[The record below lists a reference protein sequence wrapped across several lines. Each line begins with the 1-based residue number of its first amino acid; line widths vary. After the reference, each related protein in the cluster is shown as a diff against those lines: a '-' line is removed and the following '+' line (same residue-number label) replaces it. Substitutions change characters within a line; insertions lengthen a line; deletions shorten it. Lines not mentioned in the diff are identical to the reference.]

1 MKFKGKLQR
10 PNQIQRFSIRKFSVG
25 IASVVI
31 GSFFM
36 GTIAPISVQA
46 QESISSQYVASA
58 PTLSS
63 ITTSY
68 QYVALQELTPTQ
80 QQAILSG
87 TPSDIAQADQV
98 YYFVY
103 RPIESKQVLP
113 ATGEAAP
120 LFGAMAGALTL
131 IVAVGLI
138 RDRKKTIMTLMVV
151 SSLGQILSTSATLA
165 LESRLLNRYNQVFYS
180 QQGDQLPD
188 PRIHIEGY
196 EYVGYFA
203 QATLR
208 QINNTLPQSSESSS
222 QVQSNEEVSSEEP
235 SSQVASESSSSSPAN
250 AVVTSSVA
258 SSESSISTSDLS
270 SNDAESSSEAQLSS
284 ESEASLSQS
293 SEVTVSES
301 SSQSSE
307 SSQPVE
313 STQSSAQ
320 PVSSEPAES
329 ESSQAVISQPAESS
343 SQVESTPQLSSEAS
357 SQNQTPNPAE
367 SSSEAPSPTPA
378 PTPQPEPPKP
388 LNYAAWQANLEQ
400 AQAGWQ
406 VLTNDDLSG
415 KTPKSV
421 KAYNDA
427 LAILKQDYQA
437 LVEAMTS
444 LQASGA
450 VSQSEIDQLTS
461 KMTGIIARQVALPDT
476 LVKRADQTPLITQSD
491 NLANLVKTLN
501 ATDLSQKTPA
511 SVQAL
516 KEQIK
521 FAQAALQ
528 NGGSVLKDGDATEA
542 DITAMAQNLA
552 NQLKSLQDA
561 QAALQDRADLS
572 ALKEALNQLAKPIN
586 TDGKTPK
593 SVKQFEAAKAA
604 YAERLA
610 ELIAQANAVQ
620 EDPNASQEQVDT
632 VVAKVQAFQQEV
644 NQAQELLVDQTDK
657 KVLTQSKADLD
668 QLLASEPDLSN
679 KTPKS
684 VAAYR
689 QAKEVAQRLTQEAA
703 QLLANLDASPME
715 VLELNEQLNQAQ
727 EKLRTA
733 ETAIMAVADK
743 ESLRQA
749 KQGLAKK
756 PDTTGK
762 TPKSVAAYQAQVQAL
777 ARELAQVNDQAQAV
791 LDDANA
797 SPAEVEAALAQVQAQ
812 QEKLDQAAKLLKDQ
826 ANKTALEQAIR
837 ALETDLAQEVEGSN
851 KTPFSLALFRQK
863 QEEAREALKQANR
876 IVQDLDASPDEVA
889 TAEERVNQSKAA
901 LKHAKENLRDQ
912 AGKATLHKLLEEM
925 VKPVSTEGKT
935 PKSIQEYQTEYG
947 RHQAEIDA
955 ALAKGAQVAEDKN
968 ATEAAVQEA
977 ISALE
982 QALER
987 KSNSQLL
994 LVNQVD
1000 KTALRAAR
1008 RGLQDLLSQKPDLSD
1023 KTPASIRDYQEVLEE
1038 AETELDLLSS
1048 LIEDPNT
1055 AENEM
1060 NDALVQSQTT
1070 KANLRAAIAALTPKA
1085 DKVALE
1091 QALSQINQP
1100 IDLAGK
1106 TPNSVTAFEEAK
1118 KANQVSR
1125 DQAIQK
1131 AQDVMLDENAT
1142 PEAVSRALTELK
1154 AAQAKLDQARAKLV
1168 NQSDKS
1174 ALKQARAALDTILQA
1189 QADLTNKTPQS
1200 IGAYERARQA
1210 AQAQVQDA
1218 QAIIA
1223 DANATPSAVAEAVN
1237 KIKEAQAS
1245 LKAAQEGLTNQADK
1259 TKLVQALATLK
1270 QPISTEGKTPKST
1283 QAFNQARNDQLA
1295 QVEAAKNEAE
1305 RIIANQDASPEQ
1317 VSQALQAIQEAQS
1330 QINQAKALLVNQADK
1345 SALEQAKQN
1354 LDTAIQATPNLTNK
1368 TPQSVQAYEQAKAN
1382 AQAAVQ
1388 AGQAII
1394 ADLNASPEAVEAAK
1408 TRITQAQAALK
1419 AAQDNLRDKANKA
1432 GLQSAL
1438 NALNAPISTVG
1449 KTPNSV
1455 RAFEQAQAV
1464 DKATTDQAKSKAQAV
1479 IADENA
1485 TEAQVAQALQAVR
1498 DAQTKVDTAKALLV
1512 NQADKSALEQGKQN
1526 LDTAIQ
1532 ATPNLT
1538 NKTPQSVQ
1546 AYEQAKANAQAA
1558 VQVGQDVIADLN
1570 ASPEAVEAAK
1580 TRITQAQVALKTAQD
1595 NLRDKANKAGL
1606 QSALT
1611 ALNAPISTAG
1621 KTPRSIIA
1629 FRVQETGYQADLN
1642 SAKQAAQSVLADEN
1656 ATASQV
1662 AQALEQVQ
1670 AIQAKVN
1677 AAKALLVDQAD
1688 KSALTSERTK
1698 LQNQVAQ
1705 APDLA
1710 NKTPQ
1715 SITAYESA
1723 KAQAEAA
1730 LAKALSVQND
1740 LNATPAQVQEAVNQL
1755 KASHTALTA
1764 AKAGLQTKA
1773 DKQALITAL
1782 NKLNEPIATNGKTP
1796 NSVRAFEQAQATDK
1810 ATTDQAKTK
1819 AQAVIA
1825 NENATEAQVSQ
1836 ALQAVRNAQTK
1847 VDVAKALL
1855 VNQADKSA
1863 LEQAKQNLD
1872 TAIQATPNL
1881 TNKTPQSIQAY
1892 EQAKADA
1899 RAAVQAG
1906 QAVITDLNASPEAVE
1921 AAKARI
1927 IQAQA
1932 SLKTAQDNL
1941 RNKANKAGLQS
1952 ALNTLNAPISTAGKT
1967 PNSVR
1972 AFEQAQA
1979 TDKAT
1984 TDQAKTKAQAVIAD
1998 ENATEAQVSQALQ
2011 AVRDAQTKVDV
2022 AKALLVNQADK
2033 SALEQAKQNLDT
2045 AIQATPNLMNKTP
2058 QSIQA
2063 YEQAKADARAAV
2075 QAGQAVIT
2083 DLNASPEVAEAAKT
2097 RITQAQA
2104 DLEAAKN
2111 NLRDKA
2117 DKSSL
2122 VEALATINQ
2131 AVSTTNKTPNS
2142 IQAYQARL
2150 KAQDGVIS
2158 PAKSKAAQV
2167 IADENASREQVEDA
2181 LRAVQAAQTQVNQ
2194 AVGLLVNQADKHL
2207 LSEAINNSQV
2217 EVNKA
2222 PTLDDKTPKS
2232 VSAYEQAKATA
2243 QAALEVAKGVQA
2255 DPNATQAQVQ
2265 EAINRLASA
2274 KQALEK
2280 AKSALQVKGDKA
2292 GLRAAYEAL
2301 NSPISTIGK
2310 TPRSIDAFRTQESG
2324 YQSELDA
2331 AKQAAQ
2337 SVLADENA
2345 IASQVAQALE
2355 QVQAIQAKVNAAKT
2369 LLVDQADKSALT
2381 SERTKLQNEVA
2392 KAPDLA
2398 NKTPQS
2404 ITTYET
2410 TKAQADAALA
2420 KALSVQNDLN
2430 ATPSQVQEAVN
2441 QLKASHT
2448 ALTAAKAGLQTKADK
2463 QALIGALNKLNEP
2476 IATDGKTPAS
2486 ITAYRNSLTAN
2497 QSTINQAKAQAQAMI
2512 ANENASQV
2520 QVNEALQAI
2529 KSAQVKIDEAKN
2541 KLVDQA
2547 NKQALQAS
2555 IAEAGPLVENHYTP
2569 ASWQALQTQLSAAK
2583 QVNQDLNASQSAVDS
2598 AKQALDQAIA
2608 QLVMHTPRFTS
2619 QEVVLPTDELSRS
2632 VTVNY
2637 TLFDPANKY
2646 QSAQVKVYQGDQLV
2660 QTVAINNNQAVI
2672 NGLNYEVPYR
2682 LVTELTYADK
2692 LGVSKTDPQLSEE
2705 LVELKLKKFEL
2716 KQIKE
2721 EGLYQVEGQ
2730 ELKRVSA
2737 LASVPQDLSG
2747 YLVKVSSDRY
2757 KDVVLKVAAIEATTY
2772 NGEDY
2777 YQVTATAP
2785 ELVQNNG
2792 GTTDYHQTHQFLVR
2806 KAAPA
2811 VNNVYHSFGELLTA
2825 MKANLSG
2832 TFILGSNVSA
2842 ADVVLAKGQEAYLM
2856 DTFRGKLLGRG
2867 ADGQS
2872 HAIFDLK
2879 APLFKETNQATISNL
2894 DLKRVDIRDRD
2905 NVGSLAVVANQTTI
2919 TDVTASGRLSGSQ
2932 SIGGLV
2938 ATVLG
2943 GSQLSQVG
2951 FKGSIESM
2959 AFNGANSTIGGIVA
2973 NLEKGSITQATA
2985 DINMHLS
2992 SGNENS
2998 RYGGLVGA
3006 VGSGS
3011 SLTKAVVKGNI
3022 WNSGSGVLRRWG
3034 SSTGGAVGS
3043 TWSNSRIDQV
3053 ISETKVD
3060 NGRIFFGHRN
3070 AEQQESTRRSFSNIA
3085 VVQDVASGIEQ
3096 EFLKDIETISP
3107 QEAASRQQAMGITVS
3122 FDDSSDAVTTLSK
3135 ESLMTDY
3142 TAMPNYKADKAQAY
3156 ANMEKL
3162 LPFYNKEQI
3171 IKYGNLATGKLAS
3184 QVLVSVTPMM
3194 GSNYVT
3200 DYSQP
3205 MDRIMLHYADKSV
3218 QYLGLAAKSNFKQTG
3233 IVEYKLEDS
3242 GLIYTPNQIQQTS
3255 IESMAQDL
3263 AAQLSTTDLYSDKMF
3278 ELLGIKDKNYVN
3290 DKVKQT
3296 RKDALQK
3303 TLGRVPTDE
3312 ELQADLDAVNQAER
3326 IKDVKRL
3333 YLEDTMARLKPNL
3346 TDAVKKVLKQSLNQ
3360 AIDGGH
3366 SGLEAQLKQQVLDN
3380 KEALLLGLL
3389 YMHRHYE
3396 IKFGEANIGDIST
3409 YQADFFGKSENVL
3422 DKLIYLGSRGIN
3434 ALHTKNNFRA
3444 YAAFISPNQAVGNLL
3459 DYLDYFRETLTD
3471 LDENAWFRQATQ
3483 QNLVL
3488 EERASR
3494 EAGLAN
3500 KEYRIYPRLK
3510 ARSVQNYI
3518 LPLLNLKDSTL
3529 FAISTVN
3536 GFTWGSLDRRS
3547 YDRQRL
3553 EELVNLMANRQ
3564 QTHLDTWYRMALP
3577 AVKDR
3582 IANNPGNQTWDGYKD
3597 ATGQWFG
3604 EFGESNAKGNAPK
3617 KPSMGIRE
3625 FFGPIG
3631 RYFGANGSAA
3641 YADTI
3646 SNIYF
3651 IHTDM
3656 LNDYNGASIWTH
3668 ELVHLQDRS
3677 INLGGYGW
3685 RPDERFEQYPQGLLQ
3700 APENP
3705 STINHMGI
3713 NTIFDYSNEKL
3724 RYYNESPD
3732 RFQTAADVHEYVHGV
3747 FDVLYTLDYAEGLDV
3762 LARGKDFWKK
3772 MYNQVTNEADGVHA
3786 NNLIKELTDQEWEN
3800 INLTS
3805 INDLVEHQLVVKRGY
3820 GANAK
3825 YNRDNY
3831 VTINMYAPN
3840 YATGE
3845 NTTGSPGG
3853 LMFKRMAWE
3862 MMAYKGYEDGFVP
3875 YASDKLQ
3882 KEAKAAG
3889 NAELSDTYVIK
3900 SVSGG
3905 EFQNMTVF
3913 KQAMFKERIDKLN
3926 QSLIPITVNGTQVRT
3941 FADIQQLI
3949 HQAMEADIK
3958 TNLLTRGDNN
3968 VHKVKKEI
3976 YRQYLLATNDFRTSI
3991 FQGQ

>member
-1 MKFKGKLQR
+1 
-10 PNQIQRFSIRKFSVG
+10 
-25 IASVVI
+25 
-31 GSFFM
+31 M

-68 QYVALQELTPTQ
+68 QYVALQELTPAQ

-113 ATGEAAP
+113 STGEAAP

-180 QQGDQLPD
+180 QQGDHLPD

-203 QATLR
+203 QATLN
-208 QINNTLPQSSESSS
+208 QANNTLPQSSESSS

-258 SSESSISTSDLS
+258 SSESSASTSDLS
-270 SNDAESSSEAQLSS
+270 SSNAESSSESPLSS

-307 SSQPVE
+307 SSQPIE

-329 ESSQAVISQPAESS
+329 ESSQAVISQSAESS
-343 SQVESTPQLSSEAS
+343 SQVEPTPQPSSEAS

-367 SSSEAPSPTPA
+367 SSSEAPT

-400 AQAGWQ
+400 AQASWQ
-406 VLTNDDLSG
+406 VLTNDDLSD

-427 LAILKQDYQA
+427 LASLKQDYQA

-450 VSQSEIDQLTS
+450 VSQSKIDQLTS

-542 DITAMAQNLA
+542 DIDAMTQNLA

-572 ALKEALNQLAKPIN
+572 VLKEALNQLAKPVN

-610 ELIAQANAVQ
+610 ELTAQANAVQ
-620 EDPNASQEQVDT
+620 DDPNTSQEQVDT

-644 NQAQELLVDQTDK
+644 SQAQELLVDQTDK
-657 KVLTQSKADLD
+657 KVLTQTKADLD

-749 KQGLAKK
+749 KQALAKK
-756 PDTTGK
+756 HDTTGK

-777 ARELAQVNDQAQAV
+777 ARELAQANDQAQAV

-797 SPAEVEAALAQVQAQ
+797 SPAEVEVALAQVQAQ

-851 KTPFSLALFRQK
+851 KTPFSLALYRQK
-863 QEEAREALKQANR
+863 QEEARDALEQANR
-876 IVQDLDASPDEVA
+876 IVQDLDASPQEVA
-889 TAEERVNQSKAA
+889 TAVERVNQSKSA
-901 LKHAKENLRDQ
+901 LQHAKENLRDQ

-1070 KANLRAAIAALTPKA
+1070 KANLRAAIAALAPKA

-1142 PEAVSRALTELK
+1142 PEAVSQALTELK

-1270 QPISTEGKTPKST
+1270 QPISTEGKTPKSIQT
-1283 QAFNQARNDQLA
+1283 FNQARNDQLA

-1305 RIIANQDASPEQ
+1305 RIIANQDASLEQ

-1330 QINQAKALLVNQADK
+1330 QINQ
-1345 SALEQAKQN
+1345 
-1354 LDTAIQATPNLTNK
+1354 
-1368 TPQSVQAYEQAKAN
+1368 
-1382 AQAAVQ
+1382 
-1388 AGQAII
+1388 
-1394 ADLNASPEAVEAAK
+1394 
-1408 TRITQAQAALK
+1408 
-1419 AAQDNLRDKANKA
+1419 
-1432 GLQSAL
+1432 
-1438 NALNAPISTVG
+1438 
-1449 KTPNSV
+1449 
-1455 RAFEQAQAV
+1455 
-1464 DKATTDQAKSKAQAV
+1464 
-1479 IADENA
+1479 
-1485 TEAQVAQALQAVR
+1485 
-1498 DAQTKVDTAKALLV
+1498 AKALLV

-1621 KTPRSIIA
+1621 KTPRSIDA

-1642 SAKQAAQSVLADEN
+1642 S
-1656 ATASQV
+1656 
-1662 AQALEQVQ
+1662 
-1670 AIQAKVN
+1670 
-1677 AAKALLVDQAD
+1677 
-1688 KSALTSERTK
+1688 
-1698 LQNQVAQ
+1698 
-1705 APDLA
+1705 
-1710 NKTPQ
+1710 
-1715 SITAYESA
+1715 
-1723 KAQAEAA
+1723 
-1730 LAKALSVQND
+1730 
-1740 LNATPAQVQEAVNQL
+1740 
-1755 KASHTALTA
+1755 
-1764 AKAGLQTKA
+1764 
-1773 DKQALITAL
+1773 
-1782 NKLNEPIATNGKTP
+1782 
-1796 NSVRAFEQAQATDK
+1796 
-1810 ATTDQAKTK
+1810 
-1819 AQAVIA
+1819 
-1825 NENATEAQVSQ
+1825 
-1836 ALQAVRNAQTK
+1836 
-1847 VDVAKALL
+1847 
-1855 VNQADKSA
+1855 
-1863 LEQAKQNLD
+1863 
-1872 TAIQATPNL
+1872 
-1881 TNKTPQSIQAY
+1881 
-1892 EQAKADA
+1892 
-1899 RAAVQAG
+1899 
-1906 QAVITDLNASPEAVE
+1906 
-1921 AAKARI
+1921 
-1927 IQAQA
+1927 
-1932 SLKTAQDNL
+1932 
-1941 RNKANKAGLQS
+1941 
-1952 ALNTLNAPISTAGKT
+1952 
-1967 PNSVR
+1967 
-1972 AFEQAQA
+1972 
-1979 TDKAT
+1979 
-1984 TDQAKTKAQAVIAD
+1984 
-1998 ENATEAQVSQALQ
+1998 
-2011 AVRDAQTKVDV
+2011 
-2022 AKALLVNQADK
+2022 
-2033 SALEQAKQNLDT
+2033 
-2045 AIQATPNLMNKTP
+2045 
-2058 QSIQA
+2058 
-2063 YEQAKADARAAV
+2063 
-2075 QAGQAVIT
+2075 
-2083 DLNASPEVAEAAKT
+2083 
-2097 RITQAQA
+2097 
-2104 DLEAAKN
+2104 
-2111 NLRDKA
+2111 
-2117 DKSSL
+2117 
-2122 VEALATINQ
+2122 
-2131 AVSTTNKTPNS
+2131 
-2142 IQAYQARL
+2142 
-2150 KAQDGVIS
+2150 
-2158 PAKSKAAQV
+2158 
-2167 IADENASREQVEDA
+2167 
-2181 LRAVQAAQTQVNQ
+2181 
-2194 AVGLLVNQADKHL
+2194 
-2207 LSEAINNSQV
+2207 
-2217 EVNKA
+2217 
-2222 PTLDDKTPKS
+2222 
-2232 VSAYEQAKATA
+2232 
-2243 QAALEVAKGVQA
+2243 
-2255 DPNATQAQVQ
+2255 
-2265 EAINRLASA
+2265 
-2274 KQALEK
+2274 
-2280 AKSALQVKGDKA
+2280 
-2292 GLRAAYEAL
+2292 
-2301 NSPISTIGK
+2301 
-2310 TPRSIDAFRTQESG
+2310 
-2324 YQSELDA
+2324 

-2430 ATPSQVQEAVN
+2430 ATPAQVQEAVN

-2806 KAAPA
+2806 KTAPA

-3142 TAMPNYKADKAQAY
+3142 TTMPNYKADKAQAY

-3233 IVEYKLEDS
+3233 IVEYQLEDS
-3242 GLIYTPNQIQQTS
+3242 GLIYTPNQIQQAS
-3255 IESMAQDL
+3255 IESLAQDL

-3296 RKDALQK
+3296 RRDALQK

-3434 ALHTKNNFRA
+3434 ALHTKHNFRA
-3444 YAAFISPNQAVGNLL
+3444 YAAFISPDQAVGNLL

-3617 KPSMGIRE
+3617 NPSMGIRE

-3820 GANAK
+3820 GAKAK

-3905 EFQNMTVF
+3905 EFQNMTAF

-3958 TNLLTRGDNN
+3958 ANLLTRGDNN

>member
-208 QINNTLPQSSESSS
+208 QTNNTLPQSSESSS

-258 SSESSISTSDLS
+258 SSESSVSTSDLY

-313 STQSSAQ
+313 STQSSDQ

-632 VVAKVQAFQQEV
+632 VVAKVQAFQREV

-1283 QAFNQARNDQLA
+1283 QTFNQARNDQLA

-1305 RIIANQDASPEQ
+1305 RIIANQDASLEQ

-1330 QINQAKALLVNQADK
+1330 QINQ
-1345 SALEQAKQN
+1345 
-1354 LDTAIQATPNLTNK
+1354 
-1368 TPQSVQAYEQAKAN
+1368 
-1382 AQAAVQ
+1382 
-1388 AGQAII
+1388 
-1394 ADLNASPEAVEAAK
+1394 
-1408 TRITQAQAALK
+1408 
-1419 AAQDNLRDKANKA
+1419 
-1432 GLQSAL
+1432 
-1438 NALNAPISTVG
+1438 
-1449 KTPNSV
+1449 
-1455 RAFEQAQAV
+1455 
-1464 DKATTDQAKSKAQAV
+1464 
-1479 IADENA
+1479 
-1485 TEAQVAQALQAVR
+1485 
-1498 DAQTKVDTAKALLV
+1498 AKALLV

-1621 KTPRSIIA
+1621 KTPRSIDA

-1642 SAKQAAQSVLADEN
+1642 S
-1656 ATASQV
+1656 
-1662 AQALEQVQ
+1662 
-1670 AIQAKVN
+1670 
-1677 AAKALLVDQAD
+1677 
-1688 KSALTSERTK
+1688 
-1698 LQNQVAQ
+1698 
-1705 APDLA
+1705 
-1710 NKTPQ
+1710 
-1715 SITAYESA
+1715 
-1723 KAQAEAA
+1723 
-1730 LAKALSVQND
+1730 
-1740 LNATPAQVQEAVNQL
+1740 
-1755 KASHTALTA
+1755 
-1764 AKAGLQTKA
+1764 
-1773 DKQALITAL
+1773 
-1782 NKLNEPIATNGKTP
+1782 
-1796 NSVRAFEQAQATDK
+1796 
-1810 ATTDQAKTK
+1810 
-1819 AQAVIA
+1819 
-1825 NENATEAQVSQ
+1825 
-1836 ALQAVRNAQTK
+1836 
-1847 VDVAKALL
+1847 
-1855 VNQADKSA
+1855 
-1863 LEQAKQNLD
+1863 
-1872 TAIQATPNL
+1872 
-1881 TNKTPQSIQAY
+1881 
-1892 EQAKADA
+1892 
-1899 RAAVQAG
+1899 
-1906 QAVITDLNASPEAVE
+1906 
-1921 AAKARI
+1921 
-1927 IQAQA
+1927 
-1932 SLKTAQDNL
+1932 
-1941 RNKANKAGLQS
+1941 
-1952 ALNTLNAPISTAGKT
+1952 
-1967 PNSVR
+1967 
-1972 AFEQAQA
+1972 
-1979 TDKAT
+1979 
-1984 TDQAKTKAQAVIAD
+1984 
-1998 ENATEAQVSQALQ
+1998 
-2011 AVRDAQTKVDV
+2011 
-2022 AKALLVNQADK
+2022 
-2033 SALEQAKQNLDT
+2033 
-2045 AIQATPNLMNKTP
+2045 
-2058 QSIQA
+2058 
-2063 YEQAKADARAAV
+2063 
-2075 QAGQAVIT
+2075 
-2083 DLNASPEVAEAAKT
+2083 
-2097 RITQAQA
+2097 
-2104 DLEAAKN
+2104 
-2111 NLRDKA
+2111 
-2117 DKSSL
+2117 
-2122 VEALATINQ
+2122 
-2131 AVSTTNKTPNS
+2131 
-2142 IQAYQARL
+2142 
-2150 KAQDGVIS
+2150 
-2158 PAKSKAAQV
+2158 
-2167 IADENASREQVEDA
+2167 
-2181 LRAVQAAQTQVNQ
+2181 
-2194 AVGLLVNQADKHL
+2194 
-2207 LSEAINNSQV
+2207 
-2217 EVNKA
+2217 
-2222 PTLDDKTPKS
+2222 
-2232 VSAYEQAKATA
+2232 
-2243 QAALEVAKGVQA
+2243 
-2255 DPNATQAQVQ
+2255 
-2265 EAINRLASA
+2265 
-2274 KQALEK
+2274 
-2280 AKSALQVKGDKA
+2280 
-2292 GLRAAYEAL
+2292 
-2301 NSPISTIGK
+2301 
-2310 TPRSIDAFRTQESG
+2310 
-2324 YQSELDA
+2324 

-2430 ATPSQVQEAVN
+2430 ATPAQVQEAVN

-2806 KAAPA
+2806 KTAPA

-3142 TAMPNYKADKAQAY
+3142 TTMPNYKADKAQAY

-3233 IVEYKLEDS
+3233 IVEYQLEDS
-3242 GLIYTPNQIQQTS
+3242 GLIYTPNQIQQAS
-3255 IESMAQDL
+3255 IESLAQDL

-3296 RKDALQK
+3296 RRDALQK

-3434 ALHTKNNFRA
+3434 ALHTKHNFRA
-3444 YAAFISPNQAVGNLL
+3444 YAAFISPDQAVGNLL

-3617 KPSMGIRE
+3617 NPSMGIRE

-3820 GANAK
+3820 GAKAK

-3905 EFQNMTVF
+3905 EFQNMTAF

-3958 TNLLTRGDNN
+3958 ANLLTRGDNN

>member
-1 MKFKGKLQR
+1 
-10 PNQIQRFSIRKFSVG
+10 
-25 IASVVI
+25 
-31 GSFFM
+31 M

-68 QYVALQELTPTQ
+68 QYVALQELTPAQ

-151 SSLGQILSTSATLA
+151 SSLGQILSTSAILA

-180 QQGDQLPD
+180 QQGDHLPD

-203 QATLR
+203 QATLG
-208 QINNTLPQSSESSS
+208 QANNTLPQSSESSS
-222 QVQSNEEVSSEEP
+222 QVQSNEEVSSEEL
-235 SSQVASESSSSSPAN
+235 SSQLVSESSSSSPAN
-250 AVVTSSVA
+250 ALVTSPVV
-258 SSESSISTSDLS
+258 SSESSVSTSDLS
-270 SNDAESSSEAQLSS
+270 SSNEESSSESPLSS

-343 SQVESTPQLSSEAS
+343 SQVESTPQPSSEAS

-367 SSSEAPSPTPA
+367 SSSEAPT

-400 AQAGWQ
+400 AQASWQ
-406 VLTNDDLSG
+406 VLANDDLSG

-427 LAILKQDYQA
+427 LASLKQDYQA
-437 LVEAMTS
+437 LVEAMTT

-542 DITAMAQNLA
+542 DIDAMAQNLA
-552 NQLKSLQDA
+552 DQLKSLQDA
-561 QAALQDRADLS
+561 QAALHDRADLS
-572 ALKEALNQLAKPIN
+572 VLKEALNQLAKPVN
-586 TDGKTPK
+586 TAGKTPK

-610 ELIAQANAVQ
+610 ELTAQANAVQ

-657 KVLTQSKADLD
+657 KVLTQTKADLD

-749 KQGLAKK
+749 KQALAKK

-777 ARELAQVNDQAQAV
+777 ARELAQANDQAQAV

-851 KTPFSLALFRQK
+851 KTPFSLALYRQK
-863 QEEAREALKQANR
+863 QEEARDALEQANR
-876 IVQDLDASPDEVA
+876 IVQDLDASPQEVA
-889 TAEERVNQSKAA
+889 TAVEEVNQSKAA
-901 LKHAKENLRDQ
+901 LQHAKENLRDQ
-912 AGKATLHKLLEEM
+912 AGKATLHKLLDEM

-1142 PEAVSRALTELK
+1142 PEAVSQALTELK

-1270 QPISTEGKTPKST
+1270 QPISTEGKTPKSIQT
-1283 QAFNQARNDQLA
+1283 FNHARNDQLA

-1388 AGQAII
+1388 ASQA
-1394 ADLNASPEAVEAAK
+1394 
-1408 TRITQAQAALK
+1408 
-1419 AAQDNLRDKANKA
+1419 
-1432 GLQSAL
+1432 
-1438 NALNAPISTVG
+1438 
-1449 KTPNSV
+1449 
-1455 RAFEQAQAV
+1455 
-1464 DKATTDQAKSKAQAV
+1464 
-1479 IADENA
+1479 
-1485 TEAQVAQALQAVR
+1485 
-1498 DAQTKVDTAKALLV
+1498 
-1512 NQADKSALEQGKQN
+1512 
-1526 LDTAIQ
+1526 
-1532 ATPNLT
+1532 
-1538 NKTPQSVQ
+1538 
-1546 AYEQAKANAQAA
+1546 
-1558 VQVGQDVIADLN
+1558 VIADLN

-1621 KTPRSIIA
+1621 KTPRSIDA

-1642 SAKQAAQSVLADEN
+1642 SAKQAAQSV
-1656 ATASQV
+1656 
-1662 AQALEQVQ
+1662 
-1670 AIQAKVN
+1670 
-1677 AAKALLVDQAD
+1677 
-1688 KSALTSERTK
+1688 
-1698 LQNQVAQ
+1698 
-1705 APDLA
+1705 
-1710 NKTPQ
+1710 
-1715 SITAYESA
+1715 
-1723 KAQAEAA
+1723 
-1730 LAKALSVQND
+1730 
-1740 LNATPAQVQEAVNQL
+1740 
-1755 KASHTALTA
+1755 
-1764 AKAGLQTKA
+1764 
-1773 DKQALITAL
+1773 
-1782 NKLNEPIATNGKTP
+1782 
-1796 NSVRAFEQAQATDK
+1796 
-1810 ATTDQAKTK
+1810 
-1819 AQAVIA
+1819 
-1825 NENATEAQVSQ
+1825 
-1836 ALQAVRNAQTK
+1836 
-1847 VDVAKALL
+1847 
-1855 VNQADKSA
+1855 
-1863 LEQAKQNLD
+1863 
-1872 TAIQATPNL
+1872 
-1881 TNKTPQSIQAY
+1881 
-1892 EQAKADA
+1892 
-1899 RAAVQAG
+1899 
-1906 QAVITDLNASPEAVE
+1906 
-1921 AAKARI
+1921 
-1927 IQAQA
+1927 
-1932 SLKTAQDNL
+1932 
-1941 RNKANKAGLQS
+1941 
-1952 ALNTLNAPISTAGKT
+1952 
-1967 PNSVR
+1967 
-1972 AFEQAQA
+1972 
-1979 TDKAT
+1979 
-1984 TDQAKTKAQAVIAD
+1984 IAD
-1998 ENATEAQVSQALQ
+1998 ENAT
-2011 AVRDAQTKVDV
+2011 
-2022 AKALLVNQADK
+2022 
-2033 SALEQAKQNLDT
+2033 
-2045 AIQATPNLMNKTP
+2045 
-2058 QSIQA
+2058 
-2063 YEQAKADARAAV
+2063 
-2075 QAGQAVIT
+2075 
-2083 DLNASPEVAEAAKT
+2083 
-2097 RITQAQA
+2097 
-2104 DLEAAKN
+2104 
-2111 NLRDKA
+2111 
-2117 DKSSL
+2117 
-2122 VEALATINQ
+2122 
-2131 AVSTTNKTPNS
+2131 
-2142 IQAYQARL
+2142 
-2150 KAQDGVIS
+2150 
-2158 PAKSKAAQV
+2158 
-2167 IADENASREQVEDA
+2167 
-2181 LRAVQAAQTQVNQ
+2181 
-2194 AVGLLVNQADKHL
+2194 
-2207 LSEAINNSQV
+2207 
-2217 EVNKA
+2217 
-2222 PTLDDKTPKS
+2222 
-2232 VSAYEQAKATA
+2232 
-2243 QAALEVAKGVQA
+2243 
-2255 DPNATQAQVQ
+2255 
-2265 EAINRLASA
+2265 
-2274 KQALEK
+2274 
-2280 AKSALQVKGDKA
+2280 
-2292 GLRAAYEAL
+2292 
-2301 NSPISTIGK
+2301 
-2310 TPRSIDAFRTQESG
+2310 
-2324 YQSELDA
+2324 
-2331 AKQAAQ
+2331 
-2337 SVLADENA
+2337 
-2345 IASQVAQALE
+2345 ASQVAQALE

-2404 ITTYET
+2404 IATYET
-2410 TKAQADAALA
+2410 AKTQADAALA

-2430 ATPSQVQEAVN
+2430 ATPAQVQGAVN

-2463 QALIGALNKLNEP
+2463 QALITALNKLNES

-2512 ANENASQV
+2512 ANENARQV

-2583 QVNQDLNASQSAVDS
+2583 QVNQDPNASQSAVDS

-2792 GTTDYHQTHQFLVR
+2792 GTTDYHQSHQFLVR

-2973 NLEKGSITQATA
+2973 NLEKGIITQATA

-3135 ESLMTDY
+3135 ESLMPDY
-3142 TAMPNYKADKAQAY
+3142 TTMPNYKADKAQAY

-3233 IVEYKLEDS
+3233 IVEYQLEDS
-3242 GLIYTPNQIQQTS
+3242 GLIYTPNQIQQAS
-3255 IESMAQDL
+3255 IESLAQDL

-3296 RKDALQK
+3296 RRDALQK

-3434 ALHTKNNFRA
+3434 ALHTKHNFRA
-3444 YAAFISPNQAVGNLL
+3444 YAAFISPDQSVGNLL

-3547 YDRQRL
+3547 YDCQRL

-3617 KPSMGIRE
+3617 NPSMGIRE

-3786 NNLIKELTDQEWEN
+3786 NNLIKGLTDQEWEN

-3889 NAELSDTYVIK
+3889 NAELSDTYVIR

-3958 TNLLTRGDNN
+3958 ANFLTRGDNN

>member
-762 TPKSVAAYQAQVQAL
+762 IPKSVAAYQAQVQAL

-1621 KTPRSIIA
+1621 KTPRSIDA

-1730 LAKALSVQND
+1730 LVKALSVQND

-1755 KASHTALTA
+1755 KASHTALTS

-1773 DKQALITAL
+1773 DKQALIGAL

-1836 ALQAVRNAQTK
+1836 ALQAVRN
-1847 VDVAKALL
+1847 
-1855 VNQADKSA
+1855 
-1863 LEQAKQNLD
+1863 
-1872 TAIQATPNL
+1872 
-1881 TNKTPQSIQAY
+1881 
-1892 EQAKADA
+1892 
-1899 RAAVQAG
+1899 
-1906 QAVITDLNASPEAVE
+1906 
-1921 AAKARI
+1921 
-1927 IQAQA
+1927 
-1932 SLKTAQDNL
+1932 
-1941 RNKANKAGLQS
+1941 
-1952 ALNTLNAPISTAGKT
+1952 
-1967 PNSVR
+1967 
-1972 AFEQAQA
+1972 
-1979 TDKAT
+1979 
-1984 TDQAKTKAQAVIAD
+1984 
-1998 ENATEAQVSQALQ
+1998 
-2011 AVRDAQTKVDV
+2011 AQTKVDV

-2381 SERTKLQNEVA
+2381 SERTKLQNQVA
-2392 KAPDLA
+2392 QAPDLA

-2404 ITTYET
+2404 ITAYESA
-2410 TKAQADAALA
+2410 KAQAEAALV

-2430 ATPSQVQEAVN
+2430 ATPAQVQEAVN

-2448 ALTAAKAGLQTKADK
+2448 ALTSAKAGLQTKADK

-3840 YATGE
+3840 YATG
-3845 NTTGSPGG
+3845 
-3853 LMFKRMAWE
+3853 
-3862 MMAYKGYEDGFVP
+3862 
-3875 YASDKLQ
+3875 
-3882 KEAKAAG
+3882 
-3889 NAELSDTYVIK
+3889 
-3900 SVSGG
+3900 
-3905 EFQNMTVF
+3905 
-3913 KQAMFKERIDKLN
+3913 
-3926 QSLIPITVNGTQVRT
+3926 
-3941 FADIQQLI
+3941 
-3949 HQAMEADIK
+3949 
-3958 TNLLTRGDNN
+3958 
-3968 VHKVKKEI
+3968 
-3976 YRQYLLATNDFRTSI
+3976 
-3991 FQGQ
+3991 

>member
-1 MKFKGKLQR
+1 
-10 PNQIQRFSIRKFSVG
+10 
-25 IASVVI
+25 
-31 GSFFM
+31 M

-46 QESISSQYVASA
+46 QESTSSQYVASA

-68 QYVALQELTPTQ
+68 QYVALQELTPAQ

-180 QQGDQLPD
+180 QQGDHLPD

-203 QATLR
+203 QATLN
-208 QINNTLPQSSESSS
+208 QANNTLPQSSESSS

-258 SSESSISTSDLS
+258 SSESSASTSDLS
-270 SNDAESSSEAQLSS
+270 SSNAESSSESPLSS

-307 SSQPVE
+307 SSQPIE

-329 ESSQAVISQPAESS
+329 ESSQAVISQSAESS
-343 SQVESTPQLSSEAS
+343 SQVESTPQPSSEAS

-367 SSSEAPSPTPA
+367 SSSEAPT

-400 AQAGWQ
+400 AQASWQ
-406 VLTNDDLSG
+406 VLANDDLSG

-427 LAILKQDYQA
+427 LASLKQDYQA

-450 VSQSEIDQLTS
+450 VSQPEIDQLTS

-542 DITAMAQNLA
+542 DIDAMTQNLA

-572 ALKEALNQLAKPIN
+572 VLKEALNQLTKPVN

-610 ELIAQANAVQ
+610 ELTAQANAVQ

-644 NQAQELLVDQTDK
+644 SQAQELLVDQTDK
-657 KVLTQSKADLD
+657 KVLTQTKADLD

-749 KQGLAKK
+749 KQALAKK

-777 ARELAQVNDQAQAV
+777 ARELAQADDQAQAV

-812 QEKLDQAAKLLKDQ
+812 QEKLDQAAKFLKDK

-851 KTPFSLALFRQK
+851 KTPFSLALYRQK
-863 QEEAREALKQANR
+863 QEEARDALEQANR
-876 IVQDLDASPDEVA
+876 IVQDLDASPQEVA
-889 TAEERVNQSKAA
+889 TAVEEVNQSKAA
-901 LKHAKENLRDQ
+901 LQHAKENLRDQ

-935 PKSIQEYQTEYG
+935 PKSVQEYQTEYG
-947 RHQAEIDA
+947 RHRAEIDA

-968 ATEAAVQEA
+968 ATEDAVQEA

-1000 KTALRAAR
+1000 KTALRVAR
-1008 RGLQDLLSQKPDLSD
+1008 QGLQDLLSQKPDLSD

-1055 AENEM
+1055 AEDEM
-1060 NDALVQSQTT
+1060 NDALAQSQTT

-1142 PEAVSRALTELK
+1142 PEAVSQALTELK

-1270 QPISTEGKTPKST
+1270 QPISTEGKTPKSIQT
-1283 QAFNQARNDQLA
+1283 FNQARNDQLA

-1438 NALNAPISTVG
+1438 NALNAPISTSG

-1455 RAFEQAQAV
+1455 RAFEQAQAA
-1464 DKATTDQAKSKAQAV
+1464 DKATTDQAKAKAKAV
-1479 IADENA
+1479 ISDENA

-1532 ATPNLT
+1532 AVPNLA

-1546 AYEQAKANAQAA
+1546 TYEQAKANAQAA
-1558 VQVGQDVIADLN
+1558 VQAGQVVITDLN

-1580 TRITQAQVALKTAQD
+1580 TRITQAQAALKAAQD

-1606 QSALT
+1606 QSALN
-1611 ALNAPISTAG
+1611 ALNAPIST
-1621 KTPRSIIA
+1621 
-1629 FRVQETGYQADLN
+1629 V
-1642 SAKQAAQSVLADEN
+1642 
-1656 ATASQV
+1656 
-1662 AQALEQVQ
+1662 
-1670 AIQAKVN
+1670 
-1677 AAKALLVDQAD
+1677 
-1688 KSALTSERTK
+1688 
-1698 LQNQVAQ
+1698 
-1705 APDLA
+1705 
-1710 NKTPQ
+1710 
-1715 SITAYESA
+1715 
-1723 KAQAEAA
+1723 
-1730 LAKALSVQND
+1730 
-1740 LNATPAQVQEAVNQL
+1740 
-1755 KASHTALTA
+1755 
-1764 AKAGLQTKA
+1764 
-1773 DKQALITAL
+1773 
-1782 NKLNEPIATNGKTP
+1782 
-1796 NSVRAFEQAQATDK
+1796 
-1810 ATTDQAKTK
+1810 
-1819 AQAVIA
+1819 
-1825 NENATEAQVSQ
+1825 
-1836 ALQAVRNAQTK
+1836 
-1847 VDVAKALL
+1847 
-1855 VNQADKSA
+1855 
-1863 LEQAKQNLD
+1863 
-1872 TAIQATPNL
+1872 
-1881 TNKTPQSIQAY
+1881 
-1892 EQAKADA
+1892 
-1899 RAAVQAG
+1899 
-1906 QAVITDLNASPEAVE
+1906 
-1921 AAKARI
+1921 
-1927 IQAQA
+1927 
-1932 SLKTAQDNL
+1932 
-1941 RNKANKAGLQS
+1941 
-1952 ALNTLNAPISTAGKT
+1952 
-1967 PNSVR
+1967 
-1972 AFEQAQA
+1972 
-1979 TDKAT
+1979 
-1984 TDQAKTKAQAVIAD
+1984 
-1998 ENATEAQVSQALQ
+1998 
-2011 AVRDAQTKVDV
+2011 
-2022 AKALLVNQADK
+2022 
-2033 SALEQAKQNLDT
+2033 
-2045 AIQATPNLMNKTP
+2045 
-2058 QSIQA
+2058 
-2063 YEQAKADARAAV
+2063 
-2075 QAGQAVIT
+2075 
-2083 DLNASPEVAEAAKT
+2083 
-2097 RITQAQA
+2097 
-2104 DLEAAKN
+2104 
-2111 NLRDKA
+2111 
-2117 DKSSL
+2117 
-2122 VEALATINQ
+2122 
-2131 AVSTTNKTPNS
+2131 
-2142 IQAYQARL
+2142 
-2150 KAQDGVIS
+2150 
-2158 PAKSKAAQV
+2158 
-2167 IADENASREQVEDA
+2167 
-2181 LRAVQAAQTQVNQ
+2181 
-2194 AVGLLVNQADKHL
+2194 
-2207 LSEAINNSQV
+2207 
-2217 EVNKA
+2217 
-2222 PTLDDKTPKS
+2222 
-2232 VSAYEQAKATA
+2232 
-2243 QAALEVAKGVQA
+2243 
-2255 DPNATQAQVQ
+2255 
-2265 EAINRLASA
+2265 
-2274 KQALEK
+2274 
-2280 AKSALQVKGDKA
+2280 
-2292 GLRAAYEAL
+2292 
-2301 NSPISTIGK
+2301 GK

-2331 AKQAAQ
+2331 AKQTAQ

-2345 IASQVAQALE
+2345 TASQVAQALE
-2355 QVQAIQAKVNAAKT
+2355 QVQEIQAKVNAAKN

-2404 ITTYET
+2404 IATYEAA
-2410 TKAQADAALA
+2410 KAQADAALA

-2430 ATPSQVQEAVN
+2430 ATPAQVQEAVN
-2441 QLKASHT
+2441 QLKDSHT

-2463 QALIGALNKLNEP
+2463 QALIAALNKLNAP

-2497 QSTINQAKAQAQAMI
+2497 QSTINQVKAQAQAMI

-2555 IAEAGPLVENHYTP
+2555 IVEAGPLVENHYTP

-2583 QVNQDLNASQSAVDS
+2583 QVNQDPNASQSAVDS

-2692 LGVSKTDPQLSEE
+2692 SGVSKTDPQLSEE

-2792 GTTDYHQTHQFLVR
+2792 GTTDYHQSHQFLVR

-2959 AFNGANSTIGGIVA
+2959 AFDGANSTIGGIVA

-3142 TAMPNYKADKAQAY
+3142 TTMPNYKADKAQAY

-3233 IVEYKLEDS
+3233 IVEYQLEDS
-3242 GLIYTPNQIQQTS
+3242 GLIYTPNQIQQAS
-3255 IESMAQDL
+3255 IESLAQDL

-3434 ALHTKNNFRA
+3434 ALHTKHNFRA
-3444 YAAFISPNQAVGNLL
+3444 YAAFISPDQAVGNLL

-3617 KPSMGIRE
+3617 NPSMGIRE

-3820 GANAK
+3820 GAKAK

-3958 TNLLTRGDNN
+3958 ANLLTRGDNN

>member
-68 QYVALQELTPTQ
+68 QYVALQELTPAQ

-208 QINNTLPQSSESSS
+208 QTNNTLPQSSESSS

-258 SSESSISTSDLS
+258 SSESSVSTSDLS

-313 STQSSAQ
+313 STQSSDQ

-632 VVAKVQAFQQEV
+632 VVAKVQAFQREV

-925 VKPVSTEGKT
+925 VKPVSTEGKK

-947 RHQAEIDA
+947 RHRAEIDA

-968 ATEAAVQEA
+968 ATEDAVQEA

-1008 RGLQDLLSQKPDLSD
+1008 QELQDLLSQKPDLND

-1055 AENEM
+1055 AEDEM
-1060 NDALVQSQTT
+1060 NDALAQSQTT
-1070 KANLRAAIAALTPKA
+1070 MASLESAIAALTPKA

-1100 IDLAGK
+1100 IDLVGK

-1118 KANQVSR
+1118 QANQASR

-1131 AQDVMLDENAT
+1131 AQDVILDENAT
-1142 PEAVSRALTELK
+1142 PEAVSQALTELK

-1200 IGAYERARQA
+1200 VGAYERARQA

-1223 DANATPSAVAEAVN
+1223 DANATPNAVAEAVN
-1237 KIKEAQAS
+1237 KIKEAQAN

-1259 TKLVQALATLK
+1259 AKLIQALATLK
-1270 QPISTEGKTPKST
+1270 QPISTEGKTPKSI
-1283 QAFNQARNDQLA
+1283 QAFNQAQNDQLA

-1388 AGQAII
+1388 AGQAVI
-1394 ADLNASPEAVEAAK
+1394 ADLNASPESVEAAK
-1408 TRITQAQAALK
+1408 TRITQAQA
-1419 AAQDNLRDKANKA
+1419 
-1432 GLQSAL
+1432 
-1438 NALNAPISTVG
+1438 
-1449 KTPNSV
+1449 
-1455 RAFEQAQAV
+1455 
-1464 DKATTDQAKSKAQAV
+1464 
-1479 IADENA
+1479 
-1485 TEAQVAQALQAVR
+1485 
-1498 DAQTKVDTAKALLV
+1498 
-1512 NQADKSALEQGKQN
+1512 
-1526 LDTAIQ
+1526 
-1532 ATPNLT
+1532 
-1538 NKTPQSVQ
+1538 
-1546 AYEQAKANAQAA
+1546 
-1558 VQVGQDVIADLN
+1558 
-1570 ASPEAVEAAK
+1570 
-1580 TRITQAQVALKTAQD
+1580 ALKTAQD

-1621 KTPRSIIA
+1621 KTPRSIDA

-1642 SAKQAAQSVLADEN
+1642 SAKQAAQAVLADEN

-1670 AIQAKVN
+1670 AIQARVN
-1677 AAKALLVDQAD
+1677 AAKALLVEQAD

-1698 LQNQVAQ
+1698 LQNEVDQ

-1715 SITAYESA
+1715 SIAAYEAA
-1723 KAQAEAA
+1723 KAQADAA

-1740 LNATPAQVQEAVNQL
+1740 LNATPAQVQEAIKQL
-1755 KASHTALTA
+1755 QASHTVLTA
-1764 AKAGLQTKA
+1764 AKSGLQTKA
-1773 DKQALITAL
+1773 DKQALIAAL
-1782 NKLNEPIATNGKTP
+1782 NKLNAPIATNGKTP
-1796 NSVRAFEQAQATDK
+1796 NSIRAFEQAQATDN
-1810 ATTDQAKTK
+1810 ATTDQAKAK

-1825 NENATEAQVSQ
+1825 DENATEAQVAQ
-1836 ALQAVRNAQTK
+1836 ALQAVREAQTK
-1847 VDVAKALL
+1847 VDIAKAFL

-1872 TAIQATPNL
+1872 TALQTTPSL
-1881 TNKTPQSIQAY
+1881 ANKTPQSVQAY
-1892 EQAKADA
+1892 EQAKSGAQ
-1899 RAAVQAG
+1899 AAVQAG
-1906 QAVITDLNASPEAVE
+1906 QAVIADLNASPEAVE

-1927 IQAQA
+1927 TQAQA
-1932 SLKTAQDNL
+1932 ALKAAQDNL
-1941 RNKANKAGLQS
+1941 QDKANKAGLQS
-1952 ALNTLNAPISTAGKT
+1952 ALNALNAPISTAGKT
-1967 PNSVR
+1967 PNSIR
-1972 AFEQAQA
+1972 AFEQSQA
-1979 TDKAT
+1979 ADKAT
-1984 TDQAKTKAQAVIAD
+1984 TDQAKAKAQAVIAD
-1998 ENATEAQVSQALQ
+1998 ENATEAQVAQALQ
-2011 AVRDAQTKVDV
+2011 AVREAQTKVDI
-2022 AKALLVNQADK
+2022 AKAFLVNQADK

-2045 AIQATPNLMNKTP
+2045 ALQTTPSLANKTP
-2058 QSIQA
+2058 QSVQV
-2063 YEQAKADARAAV
+2063 YEQAKADAQAAV
-2075 QAGQAVIT
+2075 QAGQAIIA
-2083 DLNASPEVAEAAKT
+2083 DLNASPEAVEAAKA
-2097 RITQAQA
+2097 RISQAQA

-2122 VEALATINQ
+2122 VQALATLNQ
-2131 AVSTTNKTPNS
+2131 TVSTTNKTPNS

-2194 AVGLLVNQADKHL
+2194 AAGLLVNQADKHL
-2207 LSEAINNSQV
+2207 LSEAINNSQA
-2217 EVNKA
+2217 ELNQA
-2222 PTLDDKTPKS
+2222 PTLADKTPKS
-2232 VSAYEQAKATA
+2232 VSAYEQAKVTA
-2243 QAALEVAKGVQA
+2243 QAALGAAKDVQS

-2265 EAINRLASA
+2265 DAINRLASA

-2583 QVNQDLNASQSAVDS
+2583 QVNQDPNASQSAVDS

-2672 NGLNYEVPYR
+2672 NSLNYEVPYR

-2692 LGVSKTDPQLSEE
+2692 SGVSKTDPQLSEE
-2705 LVELKLKKFEL
+2705 RVELKLKKFEL

-2825 MKANLSG
+2825 MKASLSG

-2867 ADGQS
+2867 ADGQA

-3096 EFLKDIETISP
+3096 EFLKSIETISP
-3107 QEAASRQQAMGITVS
+3107 QEAANRQQAMGITVS

-3142 TAMPNYKADKAQAY
+3142 TTMPNYKADKAQAY

-3233 IVEYKLEDS
+3233 IVEYQLEDS
-3242 GLIYTPNQIQQTS
+3242 GLIYTPNQIQQAS
-3255 IESMAQDL
+3255 IESLAQDL

-3333 YLEDTMARLKPNL
+3333 YLEDTLARLKPNL
-3346 TDAVKKVLKQSLNQ
+3346 TDAVKKVLKQSLNL

-3396 IKFGEANIGDIST
+3396 IKFGEANIGEIAT

-3617 KPSMGIRE
+3617 NPSMGIRE

-3786 NNLIKELTDQEWEN
+3786 NNLIKGLTDQEWEN

-3889 NAELSDTYVIK
+3889 NAELSDTYVIR

-3958 TNLLTRGDNN
+3958 ANFLTRGDNN

>member
-1 MKFKGKLQR
+1 
-10 PNQIQRFSIRKFSVG
+10 
-25 IASVVI
+25 
-31 GSFFM
+31 
-36 GTIAPISVQA
+36 
-46 QESISSQYVASA
+46 
-58 PTLSS
+58 
-63 ITTSY
+63 
-68 QYVALQELTPTQ
+68 
-80 QQAILSG
+80 
-87 TPSDIAQADQV
+87 
-98 YYFVY
+98 
-103 RPIESKQVLP
+103 
-113 ATGEAAP
+113 
-120 LFGAMAGALTL
+120 
-131 IVAVGLI
+131 
-138 RDRKKTIMTLMVV
+138 
-151 SSLGQILSTSATLA
+151 
-165 LESRLLNRYNQVFYS
+165 
-180 QQGDQLPD
+180 
-188 PRIHIEGY
+188 
-196 EYVGYFA
+196 
-203 QATLR
+203 
-208 QINNTLPQSSESSS
+208 
-222 QVQSNEEVSSEEP
+222 
-235 SSQVASESSSSSPAN
+235 
-250 AVVTSSVA
+250 
-258 SSESSISTSDLS
+258 
-270 SNDAESSSEAQLSS
+270 
-284 ESEASLSQS
+284 
-293 SEVTVSES
+293 
-301 SSQSSE
+301 
-307 SSQPVE
+307 
-313 STQSSAQ
+313 
-320 PVSSEPAES
+320 
-329 ESSQAVISQPAESS
+329 
-343 SQVESTPQLSSEAS
+343 
-357 SQNQTPNPAE
+357 
-367 SSSEAPSPTPA
+367 
-378 PTPQPEPPKP
+378 
-388 LNYAAWQANLEQ
+388 
-400 AQAGWQ
+400 
-406 VLTNDDLSG
+406 
-415 KTPKSV
+415 
-421 KAYNDA
+421 
-427 LAILKQDYQA
+427 
-437 LVEAMTS
+437 
-444 LQASGA
+444 
-450 VSQSEIDQLTS
+450 
-461 KMTGIIARQVALPDT
+461 
-476 LVKRADQTPLITQSD
+476 
-491 NLANLVKTLN
+491 
-501 ATDLSQKTPA
+501 
-511 SVQAL
+511 
-516 KEQIK
+516 
-521 FAQAALQ
+521 
-528 NGGSVLKDGDATEA
+528 
-542 DITAMAQNLA
+542 MAQNLA

-1621 KTPRSIIA
+1621 KTPRSIDA

-1825 NENATEAQVSQ
+1825 
-1836 ALQAVRNAQTK
+1836 
-1847 VDVAKALL
+1847 
-1855 VNQADKSA
+1855 
-1863 LEQAKQNLD
+1863 
-1872 TAIQATPNL
+1872 
-1881 TNKTPQSIQAY
+1881 
-1892 EQAKADA
+1892 
-1899 RAAVQAG
+1899 
-1906 QAVITDLNASPEAVE
+1906 
-1921 AAKARI
+1921 
-1927 IQAQA
+1927 
-1932 SLKTAQDNL
+1932 
-1941 RNKANKAGLQS
+1941 
-1952 ALNTLNAPISTAGKT
+1952 
-1967 PNSVR
+1967 
-1972 AFEQAQA
+1972 
-1979 TDKAT
+1979 
-1984 TDQAKTKAQAVIAD
+1984 D

-2045 AIQATPNLMNKTP
+2045 AIQATPNLTNKTP

-2381 SERTKLQNEVA
+2381 SERTKLQNQVA
-2392 KAPDLA
+2392 QAPDLA

-2404 ITTYET
+2404 ITAYESA
-2410 TKAQADAALA
+2410 KAQAEAALA

-2430 ATPSQVQEAVN
+2430 ATPAQVQEAVN

-3396 IKFGEANIGDIST
+3396 IKFGEANIVDIST

>member
-68 QYVALQELTPTQ
+68 QYVALQELTPAQ

-208 QINNTLPQSSESSS
+208 QTNNTLPQSSESSS

-258 SSESSISTSDLS
+258 SSESSVSTSDLS

-313 STQSSAQ
+313 STQSSDQ

-632 VVAKVQAFQQEV
+632 VVAKVQAFQREV

-947 RHQAEIDA
+947 RHRAEIDA

-968 ATEAAVQEA
+968 ATEDAVQEA

-1008 RGLQDLLSQKPDLSD
+1008 QELQDLLSQKPDLND

-1055 AENEM
+1055 AEDEM
-1060 NDALVQSQTT
+1060 NDALAQSQTT
-1070 KANLRAAIAALTPKA
+1070 MASLESAIAALTPKA

-1100 IDLAGK
+1100 IDLVGK

-1118 KANQVSR
+1118 QANQASR

-1131 AQDVMLDENAT
+1131 AQDVILDENAT
-1142 PEAVSRALTELK
+1142 PEAVSQALTELK

-1200 IGAYERARQA
+1200 VGAYERARQA

-1223 DANATPSAVAEAVN
+1223 DANATPNAVAEAVN
-1237 KIKEAQAS
+1237 KIKEAQAN

-1259 TKLVQALATLK
+1259 AKLIQALATLK
-1270 QPISTEGKTPKST
+1270 QPISTEGKTPKSI
-1283 QAFNQARNDQLA
+1283 QAFNQAQNDQLA

-1388 AGQAII
+1388 AGQAVI
-1394 ADLNASPEAVEAAK
+1394 ADLNASPESVEAAK
-1408 TRITQAQAALK
+1408 TRITQAQA
-1419 AAQDNLRDKANKA
+1419 
-1432 GLQSAL
+1432 
-1438 NALNAPISTVG
+1438 
-1449 KTPNSV
+1449 
-1455 RAFEQAQAV
+1455 
-1464 DKATTDQAKSKAQAV
+1464 
-1479 IADENA
+1479 
-1485 TEAQVAQALQAVR
+1485 
-1498 DAQTKVDTAKALLV
+1498 
-1512 NQADKSALEQGKQN
+1512 
-1526 LDTAIQ
+1526 
-1532 ATPNLT
+1532 
-1538 NKTPQSVQ
+1538 
-1546 AYEQAKANAQAA
+1546 
-1558 VQVGQDVIADLN
+1558 
-1570 ASPEAVEAAK
+1570 
-1580 TRITQAQVALKTAQD
+1580 ALKTAQD

-1621 KTPRSIIA
+1621 KSPRSIDA

-1642 SAKQAAQSVLADEN
+1642 SAKQAAQAVLADEN

-1670 AIQAKVN
+1670 AIQARVN
-1677 AAKALLVDQAD
+1677 AAKALLVEQAD

-1698 LQNQVAQ
+1698 LQNEVDQ

-1715 SITAYESA
+1715 SIAAYEAA
-1723 KAQAEAA
+1723 KAQADAA

-1740 LNATPAQVQEAVNQL
+1740 LNATPAQVQEAIKQL
-1755 KASHTALTA
+1755 QASHTVLTA
-1764 AKAGLQTKA
+1764 AKSGLQTKA
-1773 DKQALITAL
+1773 DKQALIAAL
-1782 NKLNEPIATNGKTP
+1782 NKLNAPIATNGKTP
-1796 NSVRAFEQAQATDK
+1796 NSIRAFEQAQATDN
-1810 ATTDQAKTK
+1810 ATTDQAK
-1819 AQAVIA
+1819 A
-1825 NENATEAQVSQ
+1825 
-1836 ALQAVRNAQTK
+1836 
-1847 VDVAKALL
+1847 
-1855 VNQADKSA
+1855 
-1863 LEQAKQNLD
+1863 
-1872 TAIQATPNL
+1872 
-1881 TNKTPQSIQAY
+1881 
-1892 EQAKADA
+1892 
-1899 RAAVQAG
+1899 
-1906 QAVITDLNASPEAVE
+1906 
-1921 AAKARI
+1921 
-1927 IQAQA
+1927 
-1932 SLKTAQDNL
+1932 
-1941 RNKANKAGLQS
+1941 
-1952 ALNTLNAPISTAGKT
+1952 
-1967 PNSVR
+1967 
-1972 AFEQAQA
+1972 
-1979 TDKAT
+1979 
-1984 TDQAKTKAQAVIAD
+1984 KAQAVIAD
-1998 ENATEAQVSQALQ
+1998 ENATEAQVAQALQ

-2045 AIQATPNLMNKTP
+2045 AIQATPNLANKTP
-2058 QSIQA
+2058 QSVQA
-2063 YEQAKADARAAV
+2063 YEQAKSGAQAAV
-2075 QAGQAVIT
+2075 QAGQAVIA
-2083 DLNASPEVAEAAKT
+2083 DLNASPEAVEAAKA
-2097 RITQAQA
+2097 RITQAQAALKAAQDNLQDKANKAGLQSALNALNAPISTAGKTPNSIRAFEQAQAADKATTDQAKAKAQAVIADENATEAQVAQALQAVREAQTKVDIAKAFLVNQADKSALEQAKQNLDTALQTTPSLANKTPQSVQVYEQAKADAQAAVQAGQAIIADLNASPEAVEAAKARISQAQA

-2122 VEALATINQ
+2122 VQALATLNQ
-2131 AVSTTNKTPNS
+2131 TVSTTNKTPNS

-2194 AVGLLVNQADKHL
+2194 AAGLLVNQADKHL
-2207 LSEAINNSQV
+2207 LSEAINNSQA
-2217 EVNKA
+2217 ELNQA
-2222 PTLDDKTPKS
+2222 PTLADKTPKS
-2232 VSAYEQAKATA
+2232 VSAYEQAKVTA
-2243 QAALEVAKGVQA
+2243 QAALGAAKDVQS

-2265 EAINRLASA
+2265 DAINRLAST
-2274 KQALEK
+2274 KKALEK

-2301 NSPISTIGK
+2301 NSPISTVGK

-2345 IASQVAQALE
+2345 TASQVAQALE

-2381 SERTKLQNEVA
+2381 SERTKLQNEVDQ
-2392 KAPDLA
+2392 APDLA

-2404 ITTYET
+2404 IATYESA
-2410 TKAQADAALA
+2410 KAQADAALA

-2430 ATPSQVQEAVN
+2430 ATPAQVQEAVN

-2448 ALTAAKAGLQTKADK
+2448 ALTSAKAGLQTKADK
-2463 QALIGALNKLNEP
+2463 QALITALNKLNEP

-2583 QVNQDLNASQSAVDS
+2583 QVNQDPNASQSAVDS

-2672 NGLNYEVPYR
+2672 NSLNYEVPYR

-2692 LGVSKTDPQLSEE
+2692 SGVSKTDPQLSEE
-2705 LVELKLKKFEL
+2705 RVELKLKKFEL

-2867 ADGQS
+2867 ADGQA

-3096 EFLKDIETISP
+3096 EFLKSIETISP
-3107 QEAASRQQAMGITVS
+3107 QEAANRQQAMGITVS

-3233 IVEYKLEDS
+3233 IVEYQLEDS
-3242 GLIYTPNQIQQTS
+3242 GLIYTPNQIQQAS
-3255 IESMAQDL
+3255 IESLAQDL
-3263 AAQLSTTDLYSDKMF
+3263 AAQLSATDLYSDKMF
-3278 ELLGIKDKNYVN
+3278 ELLGIKTKNYVN

-3333 YLEDTMARLKPNL
+3333 YLEDTLARLKPNL
-3346 TDAVKKVLKQSLNQ
+3346 TDAVKKVLKQSLNL

-3396 IKFGEANIGDIST
+3396 IKFGEANIGEIAT

>member
-1 MKFKGKLQR
+1 
-10 PNQIQRFSIRKFSVG
+10 
-25 IASVVI
+25 
-31 GSFFM
+31 M

-46 QESISSQYVASA
+46 QESTSSQYVASA

-68 QYVALQELTPTQ
+68 QYVALQELTPAQ

-208 QINNTLPQSSESSS
+208 QTNNTLPQSSESSS
-222 QVQSNEEVSSEEP
+222 QVQLNEEVSSEEP

-258 SSESSISTSDLS
+258 SSESSVSTSDLS
-270 SNDAESSSEAQLSS
+270 SSNAESSSESPLSS

-357 SQNQTPNPAE
+357 GQNQTPNPAE

-406 VLTNDDLSG
+406 VLANDDLSG

-542 DITAMAQNLA
+542 DIDAMTQNLA

-572 ALKEALNQLAKPIN
+572 VLKEALNQLAKPVN

-610 ELIAQANAVQ
+610 ELTAQANAVQ

-657 KVLTQSKADLD
+657 KVLTQTKADLD

-749 KQGLAKK
+749 KQALAKK
-756 PDTTGK
+756 HDTTGK

-777 ARELAQVNDQAQAV
+777 ARELAQANDQAQAV

-797 SPAEVEAALAQVQAQ
+797 SPAEVEVALAQVQAQ
-812 QEKLDQAAKLLKDQ
+812 QEKLDQAAKLLKDK

-851 KTPFSLALFRQK
+851 KTPFSLALYRQK
-863 QEEAREALKQANR
+863 QEEARDALEQANR
-876 IVQDLDASPDEVA
+876 IVQDLDASPQEVA
-889 TAEERVNQSKAA
+889 TAVEEVNQSKAA
-901 LKHAKENLRDQ
+901 LQHAKENLRDQ

-935 PKSIQEYQTEYG
+935 PKSVQEYQTEYG
-947 RHQAEIDA
+947 RHRAEIDA

-968 ATEAAVQEA
+968 ATEDAVQEA

-1000 KTALRAAR
+1000 KTALRVAR
-1008 RGLQDLLSQKPDLSD
+1008 QGLQDLLSQKPDLSD

-1055 AENEM
+1055 AEDEM
-1060 NDALVQSQTT
+1060 NDALAQSQTT

-1142 PEAVSRALTELK
+1142 PEAVSQALTELK

-1218 QAIIA
+1218 QAIVA

-1270 QPISTEGKTPKST
+1270 QPISTEGKTPKSI

-1330 QINQAKALLVNQADK
+1330 HINQAKALLVNQADK

-1368 TPQSVQAYEQAKAN
+1368 TPQSVQAYEQTKAN

-1464 DKATTDQAKSKAQAV
+1464 DKATTDQAKV
-1479 IADENA
+1479 
-1485 TEAQVAQALQAVR
+1485 
-1498 DAQTKVDTAKALLV
+1498 
-1512 NQADKSALEQGKQN
+1512 
-1526 LDTAIQ
+1526 
-1532 ATPNLT
+1532 
-1538 NKTPQSVQ
+1538 
-1546 AYEQAKANAQAA
+1546 
-1558 VQVGQDVIADLN
+1558 
-1570 ASPEAVEAAK
+1570 
-1580 TRITQAQVALKTAQD
+1580 
-1595 NLRDKANKAGL
+1595 
-1606 QSALT
+1606 
-1611 ALNAPISTAG
+1611 
-1621 KTPRSIIA
+1621 
-1629 FRVQETGYQADLN
+1629 
-1642 SAKQAAQSVLADEN
+1642 
-1656 ATASQV
+1656 
-1662 AQALEQVQ
+1662 
-1670 AIQAKVN
+1670 
-1677 AAKALLVDQAD
+1677 
-1688 KSALTSERTK
+1688 
-1698 LQNQVAQ
+1698 
-1705 APDLA
+1705 
-1710 NKTPQ
+1710 
-1715 SITAYESA
+1715 
-1723 KAQAEAA
+1723 
-1730 LAKALSVQND
+1730 
-1740 LNATPAQVQEAVNQL
+1740 
-1755 KASHTALTA
+1755 
-1764 AKAGLQTKA
+1764 
-1773 DKQALITAL
+1773 
-1782 NKLNEPIATNGKTP
+1782 
-1796 NSVRAFEQAQATDK
+1796 
-1810 ATTDQAKTK
+1810 
-1819 AQAVIA
+1819 
-1825 NENATEAQVSQ
+1825 
-1836 ALQAVRNAQTK
+1836 
-1847 VDVAKALL
+1847 
-1855 VNQADKSA
+1855 
-1863 LEQAKQNLD
+1863 
-1872 TAIQATPNL
+1872 
-1881 TNKTPQSIQAY
+1881 
-1892 EQAKADA
+1892 
-1899 RAAVQAG
+1899 
-1906 QAVITDLNASPEAVE
+1906 
-1921 AAKARI
+1921 
-1927 IQAQA
+1927 
-1932 SLKTAQDNL
+1932 
-1941 RNKANKAGLQS
+1941 
-1952 ALNTLNAPISTAGKT
+1952 
-1967 PNSVR
+1967 
-1972 AFEQAQA
+1972 
-1979 TDKAT
+1979 
-1984 TDQAKTKAQAVIAD
+1984 KAQAVIAD

-2011 AVRDAQTKVDV
+2011 AVREAQNKVDI

-2033 SALEQAKQNLDT
+2033 SSLEQAKQNLDI
-2045 AIQATPNLMNKTP
+2045 AIQAVPNLANKTS
-2058 QSIQA
+2058 QSVQA
-2063 YEQAKADARAAV
+2063 YEQAKANAQAAV
-2075 QAGQAVIT
+2075 QAGQAVIA
-2083 DLNASPEVAEAAKT
+2083 DLNASPEAVEAAKT

-2122 VEALATINQ
+2122 VQALATLNQ
-2131 AVSTTNKTPNS
+2131 TVSTTNKTPNS

-2194 AVGLLVNQADKHL
+2194 AAALLVNQADKHL

-2222 PTLDDKTPKS
+2222 PTLADKTPKS
-2232 VSAYEQAKATA
+2232 VSAYEQAKVTA
-2243 QAALEVAKGVQA
+2243 QAALGAAKDVQA

-2265 EAINRLASA
+2265 EAINRLAST
-2274 KQALEK
+2274 KQDLEK

-2301 NSPISTIGK
+2301 NSPISTVGK

-2331 AKQAAQ
+2331 AKQTAQ

-2345 IASQVAQALE
+2345 AASQVAQALK
-2355 QVQAIQAKVNAAKT
+2355 QVQATQAKVNAAKA

-2404 ITTYET
+2404 IATYEAA
-2410 TKAQADAALA
+2410 KAQADAALA

-2430 ATPSQVQEAVN
+2430 ATPAQVQEAVN
-2441 QLKASHT
+2441 QLKDSHT

-2463 QALIGALNKLNEP
+2463 QALIAALNKLNAP

-2497 QSTINQAKAQAQAMI
+2497 QSTINQVKAQAQAMI

-2555 IAEAGPLVENHYTP
+2555 IVEAGPLVENHYTP

-2583 QVNQDLNASQSAVDS
+2583 QVNQDPNASQSAVDS

-2692 LGVSKTDPQLSEE
+2692 SGVSKTDPQLSEE

-2811 VNNVYHSFGELLTA
+2811 VKNVYHSFGELLTA

-3142 TAMPNYKADKAQAY
+3142 TTMPNYKADKAQAY

-3233 IVEYKLEDS
+3233 IVEYQLEDS
-3242 GLIYTPNQIQQTS
+3242 GLIYTPNQIQQAS
-3255 IESMAQDL
+3255 IESLAQDL

-3366 SGLEAQLKQQVLDN
+3366 SGLEAQLKQQVIDN

-3434 ALHTKNNFRA
+3434 ALHTKHNFRA
-3444 YAAFISPNQAVGNLL
+3444 YAAFISPDQSVGNLL

-3518 LPLLNLKDSTL
+3518 LPLLNLKNSTL

-3617 KPSMGIRE
+3617 NPSMGIRE

-3820 GANAK
+3820 GAKAK

-3958 TNLLTRGDNN
+3958 ANLLTRGDNN

>member
-1 MKFKGKLQR
+1 
-10 PNQIQRFSIRKFSVG
+10 
-25 IASVVI
+25 
-31 GSFFM
+31 M

-68 QYVALQELTPTQ
+68 QYVALQELTPAQ

-180 QQGDQLPD
+180 QQGDHLPD

-203 QATLR
+203 QATLN
-208 QINNTLPQSSESSS
+208 QANNTLPQSSESSS

-258 SSESSISTSDLS
+258 SSESSASTSDLS
-270 SNDAESSSEAQLSS
+270 SSNAESSSESPLSS

-307 SSQPVE
+307 SSQPID

-343 SQVESTPQLSSEAS
+343 SQVESTPQPSSEAS

-367 SSSEAPSPTPA
+367 SSSEAPT

-400 AQAGWQ
+400 AQASWQ
-406 VLTNDDLSG
+406 VLANDDLSG

-427 LAILKQDYQA
+427 LASLKQDYQA

-444 LQASGA
+444 LQASGT
-450 VSQSEIDQLTS
+450 VSQPEIDQLTS

-542 DITAMAQNLA
+542 DIDAMTQNLA

-572 ALKEALNQLAKPIN
+572 VLKEALNQLAKPVN

-657 KVLTQSKADLD
+657 KVLTQTKADLD

-749 KQGLAKK
+749 KQALAKK
-756 PDTTGK
+756 HDTTGK

-777 ARELAQVNDQAQAV
+777 ARELAQANDQAQAV

-797 SPAEVEAALAQVQAQ
+797 SPAEVEVALAQVQAQ

-851 KTPFSLALFRQK
+851 KTPFSLALYRQK
-863 QEEAREALKQANR
+863 QEEARDALEQANR
-876 IVQDLDASPDEVA
+876 IVQDLDASPQEVA
-889 TAEERVNQSKAA
+889 TAVERVNQSKSA
-901 LKHAKENLRDQ
+901 LQHAKENLRDQ

-1070 KANLRAAIAALTPKA
+1070 KANLRAAIAALAPKA

-1142 PEAVSRALTELK
+1142 PEAVSQALTELK
-1154 AAQAKLDQARAKLV
+1154 VAQAKLDQARAKLV

-1218 QAIIA
+1218 QAIVA

-1270 QPISTEGKTPKST
+1270 QPISTEGKTPKSI

-1330 QINQAKALLVNQADK
+1330 HINQAKALLVNQADK

-1368 TPQSVQAYEQAKAN
+1368 TPQSVQAYEQTKAN

-1419 AAQDNLRDKANKA
+1419 SAQDNLRDKANKA

-1570 ASPEAVEAAK
+1570 ASPEAVETAK

-1621 KTPRSIIA
+1621 KTPRSIDA

-1723 KAQAEAA
+1723 KAQADVA

-1755 KASHTALTA
+1755 KASHTALTS

-1773 DKQALITAL
+1773 DKQALIGAL
-1782 NKLNEPIATNGKTP
+1782 NKLNEPIATN
-1796 NSVRAFEQAQATDK
+1796 
-1810 ATTDQAKTK
+1810 
-1819 AQAVIA
+1819 
-1825 NENATEAQVSQ
+1825 
-1836 ALQAVRNAQTK
+1836 
-1847 VDVAKALL
+1847 
-1855 VNQADKSA
+1855 
-1863 LEQAKQNLD
+1863 
-1872 TAIQATPNL
+1872 
-1881 TNKTPQSIQAY
+1881 
-1892 EQAKADA
+1892 
-1899 RAAVQAG
+1899 
-1906 QAVITDLNASPEAVE
+1906 
-1921 AAKARI
+1921 
-1927 IQAQA
+1927 
-1932 SLKTAQDNL
+1932 
-1941 RNKANKAGLQS
+1941 
-1952 ALNTLNAPISTAGKT
+1952 GKT

-2381 SERTKLQNEVA
+2381 SERTKLQNQVA
-2392 KAPDLA
+2392 QAPDLA

-2404 ITTYET
+2404 ITAYESA
-2410 TKAQADAALA
+2410 KAQADVALA

-2430 ATPSQVQEAVN
+2430 ATPAQVQEAVN

-2448 ALTAAKAGLQTKADK
+2448 ALTSAKAGLQTKADK

-3142 TAMPNYKADKAQAY
+3142 TTMPNYKADKAQAY

-3233 IVEYKLEDS
+3233 IVEYQLEDS
-3242 GLIYTPNQIQQTS
+3242 GLIYTPNQIQQAS
-3255 IESMAQDL
+3255 IESLAQDL

-3296 RKDALQK
+3296 RRDALQK

-3434 ALHTKNNFRA
+3434 ALHTKHNFRA
-3444 YAAFISPNQAVGNLL
+3444 YAAFISPNQTVGNLL

-3705 STINHMGI
+3705 SAINHMGI

-3820 GANAK
+3820 GAKAK

-3905 EFQNMTVF
+3905 EFQNMTAF

-3958 TNLLTRGDNN
+3958 ANLLTRGDNN

>member
-68 QYVALQELTPTQ
+68 QYVALQELTPAQ

-208 QINNTLPQSSESSS
+208 QTNNTLPQSSESSS

-258 SSESSISTSDLS
+258 SSESSVSTSDLS

-313 STQSSAQ
+313 STQSSDQ

-632 VVAKVQAFQQEV
+632 VVAKVQAFQREV

-947 RHQAEIDA
+947 RHRAEIDA

-968 ATEAAVQEA
+968 ATEDAVQEA

-1008 RGLQDLLSQKPDLSD
+1008 QELQDLLSQKPDLND

-1055 AENEM
+1055 AEDEM
-1060 NDALVQSQTT
+1060 NDALAQSQTT

-1118 KANQVSR
+1118 QANQVSR

-1142 PEAVSRALTELK
+1142 PEAVSQALTELK

-1259 TKLVQALATLK
+1259 TKLGQALATLK
-1270 QPISTEGKTPKST
+1270 QPISTEGKTPKSIQT
-1283 QAFNQARNDQLA
+1283 FNQARNDQLA

-1438 NALNAPISTVG
+1438 
-1449 KTPNSV
+1449 
-1455 RAFEQAQAV
+1455 
-1464 DKATTDQAKSKAQAV
+1464 
-1479 IADENA
+1479 
-1485 TEAQVAQALQAVR
+1485 
-1498 DAQTKVDTAKALLV
+1498 
-1512 NQADKSALEQGKQN
+1512 
-1526 LDTAIQ
+1526 
-1532 ATPNLT
+1532 
-1538 NKTPQSVQ
+1538 
-1546 AYEQAKANAQAA
+1546 
-1558 VQVGQDVIADLN
+1558 
-1570 ASPEAVEAAK
+1570 
-1580 TRITQAQVALKTAQD
+1580 
-1595 NLRDKANKAGL
+1595 
-1606 QSALT
+1606 T

-1621 KTPRSIIA
+1621 KTPRSIDA

-1642 SAKQAAQSVLADEN
+1642 SAKQAAQAVLADEN

-1670 AIQAKVN
+1670 AIQARVN
-1677 AAKALLVDQAD
+1677 AAKALLVEQAD

-1698 LQNQVAQ
+1698 LQNEVDQ

-1715 SITAYESA
+1715 SIAAYEAA
-1723 KAQAEAA
+1723 KAQADAA

-1740 LNATPAQVQEAVNQL
+1740 LNATPAQVQEAIKQL
-1755 KASHTALTA
+1755 QASHTVLTA
-1764 AKAGLQTKA
+1764 AKSGLQTKA
-1773 DKQALITAL
+1773 DKQALIAAL
-1782 NKLNEPIATNGKTP
+1782 NKLNAPIATNGKTP
-1796 NSVRAFEQAQATDK
+1796 NSIRAFEQAQATDN
-1810 ATTDQAKTK
+1810 ATTDQAK
-1819 AQAVIA
+1819 A
-1825 NENATEAQVSQ
+1825 
-1836 ALQAVRNAQTK
+1836 
-1847 VDVAKALL
+1847 
-1855 VNQADKSA
+1855 
-1863 LEQAKQNLD
+1863 
-1872 TAIQATPNL
+1872 
-1881 TNKTPQSIQAY
+1881 
-1892 EQAKADA
+1892 
-1899 RAAVQAG
+1899 
-1906 QAVITDLNASPEAVE
+1906 
-1921 AAKARI
+1921 
-1927 IQAQA
+1927 
-1932 SLKTAQDNL
+1932 
-1941 RNKANKAGLQS
+1941 
-1952 ALNTLNAPISTAGKT
+1952 
-1967 PNSVR
+1967 
-1972 AFEQAQA
+1972 
-1979 TDKAT
+1979 
-1984 TDQAKTKAQAVIAD
+1984 KAQAVIAD
-1998 ENATEAQVSQALQ
+1998 ENATEAQVAQALQ

-2045 AIQATPNLMNKTP
+2045 AIQATPNLANKTP
-2058 QSIQA
+2058 QSVQA
-2063 YEQAKADARAAV
+2063 YEQAKSGAQAAV
-2075 QAGQAVIT
+2075 QAGQAVIA
-2083 DLNASPEVAEAAKT
+2083 DLNASPEAVEAAKA
-2097 RITQAQA
+2097 RITQAQAALKAAQDNLQDKANKAGLQSALNALNAPISTAGKTPNSIRAFEQAQAADKATTDQAKAKAQAVIADENATEAQVAQALQAVRDAQTKVDVAKALLVNQADKSALEQAKQNLDTAIQATPNLANKTPQSVQAYEQAKSGAQAAVQAGQAVIADLNASPEAVEAAKARISQAQA

-2122 VEALATINQ
+2122 VQALATLNQ
-2131 AVSTTNKTPNS
+2131 TVSTTNKTPNS

-2194 AVGLLVNQADKHL
+2194 AAGLLVNQADKHL
-2207 LSEAINNSQV
+2207 LSEAINNSQA
-2217 EVNKA
+2217 ELNQA
-2222 PTLDDKTPKS
+2222 PTLADKTPKS
-2232 VSAYEQAKATA
+2232 VSAYEQAKVTA
-2243 QAALEVAKGVQA
+2243 QAALGAAKDVQS

-2265 EAINRLASA
+2265 DAINRLAST
-2274 KQALEK
+2274 KKALEK

-2301 NSPISTIGK
+2301 NSPISTVGK

-2345 IASQVAQALE
+2345 TASQVAQALE

-2381 SERTKLQNEVA
+2381 SERTKLQNEVDQ
-2392 KAPDLA
+2392 APDLA

-2404 ITTYET
+2404 IATYESA
-2410 TKAQADAALA
+2410 KAQADAALA

-2430 ATPSQVQEAVN
+2430 ATPAQVQEAVN

-2448 ALTAAKAGLQTKADK
+2448 ALTSAKAGLQTKADK
-2463 QALIGALNKLNEP
+2463 QALITALNKLNEP

-2583 QVNQDLNASQSAVDS
+2583 QVNQDPNASQSAVDS

-2672 NGLNYEVPYR
+2672 NSLNYEVPYR

-2692 LGVSKTDPQLSEE
+2692 SGVSKTDPQLSEE
-2705 LVELKLKKFEL
+2705 RVELKLKKFEL

-2737 LASVPQDLSG
+2737 LTSVPQDLSG

-2867 ADGQS
+2867 ADGQA

-3142 TAMPNYKADKAQAY
+3142 TTMPNYKADKAQAY

-3233 IVEYKLEDS
+3233 IVEYQLEDS
-3242 GLIYTPNQIQQTS
+3242 GLIYTPNQIQQAS
-3255 IESMAQDL
+3255 IESLAQDL

-3434 ALHTKNNFRA
+3434 ALHTKYNFRA
-3444 YAAFISPNQAVGNLL
+3444 YAAFISPDQAVGNLL

-3617 KPSMGIRE
+3617 NPSMGIRE

-3820 GANAK
+3820 GAKAK

-3958 TNLLTRGDNN
+3958 ANLLTRGDNN

>member
-1 MKFKGKLQR
+1 
-10 PNQIQRFSIRKFSVG
+10 
-25 IASVVI
+25 
-31 GSFFM
+31 M

-68 QYVALQELTPTQ
+68 QYVALQELTPAQ

-180 QQGDQLPD
+180 QQGDHLPD

-203 QATLR
+203 QATLN
-208 QINNTLPQSSESSS
+208 QANNTLPQSSESSS

-258 SSESSISTSDLS
+258 SSESSASTSDLS
-270 SNDAESSSEAQLSS
+270 SSNAESSSESPLSS

-301 SSQSSE
+301 SSQASE
-307 SSQPVE
+307 SSQPIE

-329 ESSQAVISQPAESS
+329 ESSQAVISQSAESS
-343 SQVESTPQLSSEAS
+343 SQVEPTPQPSSEAS

-367 SSSEAPSPTPA
+367 SSSEAPT

-400 AQAGWQ
+400 AQASWQ
-406 VLTNDDLSG
+406 VLTNDDLSD

-427 LAILKQDYQA
+427 LASLKQDYQA

-450 VSQSEIDQLTS
+450 VSQSKIDQLTS

-542 DITAMAQNLA
+542 DIDAMTQNLA

-572 ALKEALNQLAKPIN
+572 VLKEALNQLAKPVN

-610 ELIAQANAVQ
+610 ELTAQANAVQ

-657 KVLTQSKADLD
+657 KVLTQTKADLD

-749 KQGLAKK
+749 KQALAKK
-756 PDTTGK
+756 HDTTGK

-777 ARELAQVNDQAQAV
+777 ARELAQANDQAQAV

-812 QEKLDQAAKLLKDQ
+812 QEKLDQAAKFLKDK

-851 KTPFSLALFRQK
+851 KTPFSLALYRQK
-863 QEEAREALKQANR
+863 QEEARDALEQANR
-876 IVQDLDASPDEVA
+876 IVQDLDASPQEVA
-889 TAEERVNQSKAA
+889 TAVEEVNQSKAA
-901 LKHAKENLRDQ
+901 LQHAKENLRDQ

-935 PKSIQEYQTEYG
+935 PKSVQEYQTEYG
-947 RHQAEIDA
+947 RHRAEIDA

-968 ATEAAVQEA
+968 ATEDAVQEA

-1000 KTALRAAR
+1000 KTALRVAR
-1008 RGLQDLLSQKPDLSD
+1008 QGLQDLLSQKPDLSD

-1070 KANLRAAIAALTPKA
+1070 KANLRAAIAALAPKA

-1142 PEAVSRALTELK
+1142 PEAVSQALTELK
-1154 AAQAKLDQARAKLV
+1154 AALAKLDQARAKLV

-1218 QAIIA
+1218 QAIVA

-1270 QPISTEGKTPKST
+1270 QPISTEGKTPKSI

-1330 QINQAKALLVNQADK
+1330 HINQAKALLVNQADK
-1345 SALEQAKQN
+1345 SALEQGKQN

-1368 TPQSVQAYEQAKAN
+1368 TPQSVQAYEQTKAN

-1621 KTPRSIIA
+1621 KTPRSIDA

-1723 KAQAEAA
+1723 KAQADVA

-1755 KASHTALTA
+1755 KASHTALTS

-1773 DKQALITAL
+1773 DKQALIGAL

-1825 NENATEAQVSQ
+1825 
-1836 ALQAVRNAQTK
+1836 
-1847 VDVAKALL
+1847 D
-1855 VNQADKSA
+1855 
-1863 LEQAKQNLD
+1863 
-1872 TAIQATPNL
+1872 
-1881 TNKTPQSIQAY
+1881 
-1892 EQAKADA
+1892 
-1899 RAAVQAG
+1899 G
-1906 QAVITDLNASPEAVE
+1906 
-1921 AAKARI
+1921 
-1927 IQAQA
+1927 
-1932 SLKTAQDNL
+1932 
-1941 RNKANKAGLQS
+1941 
-1952 ALNTLNAPISTAGKT
+1952 
-1967 PNSVR
+1967 
-1972 AFEQAQA
+1972 
-1979 TDKAT
+1979 
-1984 TDQAKTKAQAVIAD
+1984 
-1998 ENATEAQVSQALQ
+1998 NATEAQVSQALQ

-2381 SERTKLQNEVA
+2381 SERTKLQNQVA
-2392 KAPDLA
+2392 QAPDLA

-2404 ITTYET
+2404 ITAYESA
-2410 TKAQADAALA
+2410 KAQADVALA

-2430 ATPSQVQEAVN
+2430 ATPAQVQEAVN

-2463 QALIGALNKLNEP
+2463 QALITALNKLNEP

-2583 QVNQDLNASQSAVDS
+2583 QVNQDPNASQSAVDS

-2692 LGVSKTDPQLSEE
+2692 SGVSKTDPQLSEE

-2721 EGLYQVEGQ
+2721 DGLYQVEGQ

-2973 NLEKGSITQATA
+2973 NLEKGSISQATA

-3142 TAMPNYKADKAQAY
+3142 TTMPNYKADKAQAY

-3233 IVEYKLEDS
+3233 IVEYQLEDS
-3242 GLIYTPNQIQQTS
+3242 GLIYTPNQIQQAS
-3255 IESMAQDL
+3255 IESLAQDL

-3434 ALHTKNNFRA
+3434 ALHTKHNFRA
-3444 YAAFISPNQAVGNLL
+3444 YAAFISPDQAVGNLL

-3617 KPSMGIRE
+3617 NPSMGIRE

-3805 INDLVEHQLVVKRGY
+3805 VNDLVEHQLVVKRGY
-3820 GANAK
+3820 GAKAK

-3905 EFQNMTVF
+3905 EFQNMTAF

-3958 TNLLTRGDNN
+3958 ANLLTRGDNN

>member
-68 QYVALQELTPTQ
+68 QYVALQELTPAQ

-208 QINNTLPQSSESSS
+208 QTNNTLPQSSESSS

-258 SSESSISTSDLS
+258 SSESSVSTSDLS

-313 STQSSAQ
+313 STQSSDQ

-450 VSQSEIDQLTS
+450 VSQSEIDQLIS

-632 VVAKVQAFQQEV
+632 VVAKVQAFQREV

-1283 QAFNQARNDQLA
+1283 QTFNQARNDQLA

-1305 RIIANQDASPEQ
+1305 RIIANQDASLEQ

-1330 QINQAKALLVNQADK
+1330 QINQ
-1345 SALEQAKQN
+1345 
-1354 LDTAIQATPNLTNK
+1354 
-1368 TPQSVQAYEQAKAN
+1368 
-1382 AQAAVQ
+1382 
-1388 AGQAII
+1388 
-1394 ADLNASPEAVEAAK
+1394 
-1408 TRITQAQAALK
+1408 
-1419 AAQDNLRDKANKA
+1419 
-1432 GLQSAL
+1432 
-1438 NALNAPISTVG
+1438 
-1449 KTPNSV
+1449 
-1455 RAFEQAQAV
+1455 
-1464 DKATTDQAKSKAQAV
+1464 
-1479 IADENA
+1479 
-1485 TEAQVAQALQAVR
+1485 
-1498 DAQTKVDTAKALLV
+1498 AKALLV

-1621 KTPRSIIA
+1621 KTPRSIDA

-1642 SAKQAAQSVLADEN
+1642 S
-1656 ATASQV
+1656 
-1662 AQALEQVQ
+1662 
-1670 AIQAKVN
+1670 
-1677 AAKALLVDQAD
+1677 
-1688 KSALTSERTK
+1688 
-1698 LQNQVAQ
+1698 
-1705 APDLA
+1705 
-1710 NKTPQ
+1710 
-1715 SITAYESA
+1715 
-1723 KAQAEAA
+1723 
-1730 LAKALSVQND
+1730 
-1740 LNATPAQVQEAVNQL
+1740 
-1755 KASHTALTA
+1755 
-1764 AKAGLQTKA
+1764 
-1773 DKQALITAL
+1773 
-1782 NKLNEPIATNGKTP
+1782 
-1796 NSVRAFEQAQATDK
+1796 
-1810 ATTDQAKTK
+1810 
-1819 AQAVIA
+1819 
-1825 NENATEAQVSQ
+1825 
-1836 ALQAVRNAQTK
+1836 
-1847 VDVAKALL
+1847 
-1855 VNQADKSA
+1855 
-1863 LEQAKQNLD
+1863 
-1872 TAIQATPNL
+1872 
-1881 TNKTPQSIQAY
+1881 
-1892 EQAKADA
+1892 
-1899 RAAVQAG
+1899 
-1906 QAVITDLNASPEAVE
+1906 
-1921 AAKARI
+1921 
-1927 IQAQA
+1927 
-1932 SLKTAQDNL
+1932 
-1941 RNKANKAGLQS
+1941 
-1952 ALNTLNAPISTAGKT
+1952 
-1967 PNSVR
+1967 
-1972 AFEQAQA
+1972 
-1979 TDKAT
+1979 
-1984 TDQAKTKAQAVIAD
+1984 
-1998 ENATEAQVSQALQ
+1998 
-2011 AVRDAQTKVDV
+2011 
-2022 AKALLVNQADK
+2022 
-2033 SALEQAKQNLDT
+2033 
-2045 AIQATPNLMNKTP
+2045 
-2058 QSIQA
+2058 
-2063 YEQAKADARAAV
+2063 
-2075 QAGQAVIT
+2075 
-2083 DLNASPEVAEAAKT
+2083 
-2097 RITQAQA
+2097 
-2104 DLEAAKN
+2104 
-2111 NLRDKA
+2111 
-2117 DKSSL
+2117 
-2122 VEALATINQ
+2122 
-2131 AVSTTNKTPNS
+2131 
-2142 IQAYQARL
+2142 
-2150 KAQDGVIS
+2150 
-2158 PAKSKAAQV
+2158 
-2167 IADENASREQVEDA
+2167 
-2181 LRAVQAAQTQVNQ
+2181 
-2194 AVGLLVNQADKHL
+2194 
-2207 LSEAINNSQV
+2207 
-2217 EVNKA
+2217 
-2222 PTLDDKTPKS
+2222 
-2232 VSAYEQAKATA
+2232 
-2243 QAALEVAKGVQA
+2243 
-2255 DPNATQAQVQ
+2255 
-2265 EAINRLASA
+2265 
-2274 KQALEK
+2274 
-2280 AKSALQVKGDKA
+2280 
-2292 GLRAAYEAL
+2292 
-2301 NSPISTIGK
+2301 
-2310 TPRSIDAFRTQESG
+2310 
-2324 YQSELDA
+2324 

-2430 ATPSQVQEAVN
+2430 ATPAQVQEAVN

-2806 KAAPA
+2806 KTAPA

-3142 TAMPNYKADKAQAY
+3142 TTMPNYKADKAQAY

-3233 IVEYKLEDS
+3233 IVEYQLEDS
-3242 GLIYTPNQIQQTS
+3242 GLIYTPNQIQQAS
-3255 IESMAQDL
+3255 IESLAQDL

-3296 RKDALQK
+3296 RRDALQK

-3434 ALHTKNNFRA
+3434 ALHTKHNFRA
-3444 YAAFISPNQAVGNLL
+3444 YAAFISPDQAVGNLL

-3617 KPSMGIRE
+3617 NPSMGIRE

-3820 GANAK
+3820 GAKAK

-3905 EFQNMTVF
+3905 EFQNMTAF

-3958 TNLLTRGDNN
+3958 ANLLTRGDNN

>member
-367 SSSEAPSPTPA
+367 SSSEAPT

-1408 TRITQAQAALK
+1408 TRITQAQ
-1419 AAQDNLRDKANKA
+1419 
-1432 GLQSAL
+1432 
-1438 NALNAPISTVG
+1438 
-1449 KTPNSV
+1449 
-1455 RAFEQAQAV
+1455 
-1464 DKATTDQAKSKAQAV
+1464 
-1479 IADENA
+1479 
-1485 TEAQVAQALQAVR
+1485 
-1498 DAQTKVDTAKALLV
+1498 
-1512 NQADKSALEQGKQN
+1512 
-1526 LDTAIQ
+1526 
-1532 ATPNLT
+1532 
-1538 NKTPQSVQ
+1538 
-1546 AYEQAKANAQAA
+1546 
-1558 VQVGQDVIADLN
+1558 
-1570 ASPEAVEAAK
+1570 
-1580 TRITQAQVALKTAQD
+1580 VALKTAQD

-1621 KTPRSIIA
+1621 KTPRSIDA

-1698 LQNQVAQ
+1698 LQNEVAK

-1715 SITAYESA
+1715 SITTYETT
-1723 KAQAEAA
+1723 KAQADAA

-1740 LNATPAQVQEAVNQL
+1740 LNATPSQVQEAVNQL

-1773 DKQALITAL
+1773 DKQALIGAL
-1782 NKLNEPIATNGKTP
+1782 NKLNEPIATN
-1796 NSVRAFEQAQATDK
+1796 
-1810 ATTDQAKTK
+1810 
-1819 AQAVIA
+1819 
-1825 NENATEAQVSQ
+1825 
-1836 ALQAVRNAQTK
+1836 
-1847 VDVAKALL
+1847 
-1855 VNQADKSA
+1855 
-1863 LEQAKQNLD
+1863 
-1872 TAIQATPNL
+1872 
-1881 TNKTPQSIQAY
+1881 
-1892 EQAKADA
+1892 
-1899 RAAVQAG
+1899 
-1906 QAVITDLNASPEAVE
+1906 
-1921 AAKARI
+1921 
-1927 IQAQA
+1927 
-1932 SLKTAQDNL
+1932 
-1941 RNKANKAGLQS
+1941 
-1952 ALNTLNAPISTAGKT
+1952 GKT

-2243 QAALEVAKGVQA
+2243 QAALEVAKGVQS

-3142 TAMPNYKADKAQAY
+3142 TTMPNYKADKAQAY

-3233 IVEYKLEDS
+3233 IVEYQLEDS
-3242 GLIYTPNQIQQTS
+3242 GLIYTPNQIQQAS
-3255 IESMAQDL
+3255 IESLAQDL

-3434 ALHTKNNFRA
+3434 ALHTKHNFRA
-3444 YAAFISPNQAVGNLL
+3444 YAAFISPNQTVGNLL

-3820 GANAK
+3820 GAKAK

-3958 TNLLTRGDNN
+3958 ANLLTRGDNN

>member
-68 QYVALQELTPTQ
+68 QYVALQELTPAQ

-113 ATGEAAP
+113 TTGEAAP

-235 SSQVASESSSSSPAN
+235 SSQVVSESSSSSPAN

-258 SSESSISTSDLS
+258 SSESSVSTSDLS
-270 SNDAESSSEAQLSS
+270 SSNAESSSVSPLSS

-343 SQVESTPQLSSEAS
+343 SQVESTPQPSSEAS

-476 LVKRADQTPLITQSD
+476 LVKRADQTPLTTQSD

-572 ALKEALNQLAKPIN
+572 VLKEALNQLAKPVN

-593 SVKQFEAAKAA
+593 SIKQFEAAKAA

-620 EDPNASQEQVDT
+620 EDLNASQEQVDA

-657 KVLTQSKADLD
+657 KVLTQTKADLD

-749 KQGLAKK
+749 KQGLEKK

-777 ARELAQVNDQAQAV
+777 ARELAQANDQAQAV

-826 ANKTALEQAIR
+826 ANKTVLEQAIR

-876 IVQDLDASPDEVA
+876 IVQDLDASPDEVE

-947 RHQAEIDA
+947 RHRAEIDA

-1008 RGLQDLLSQKPDLSD
+1008 QGLQNLLSQKPDLSD

-1055 AENEM
+1055 AEDEM
-1060 NDALVQSQTT
+1060 NDALAQSQTT
-1070 KANLRAAIAALTPKA
+1070 KANLGAAIAALTPKA

-1118 KANQVSR
+1118 QANQASR

-1131 AQDVMLDENAT
+1131 AQDVILDENAT
-1142 PEAVSRALTELK
+1142 PEAVSQALTELK

-1200 IGAYERARQA
+1200 VGAYERARQA

-1223 DANATPSAVAEAVN
+1223 DANATPNAVAEAVN

-1259 TKLVQALATLK
+1259 AKLIQALATLK
-1270 QPISTEGKTPKST
+1270 QPISTEGKTPKSI
-1283 QAFNQARNDQLA
+1283 QAFNQAQNGQLA

-1388 AGQAII
+1388 AGQAVI
-1394 ADLNASPEAVEAAK
+1394 ADLNASPESVEVAKTRITQAQAALKAAQDNLRDKANKAGLQSALTALNAPISTVGKTPNSVRAFEQAQAVDKATTDQAKAKAKAVIADENATEAQVSQALQALRDAQTKVDTAKALLVNQADKSALEQAKQNLDTAIQAVPNLANKTPQSVQAYEQAKANAQAAVQAGQVVITDLNASPEAVEAAN

-1438 NALNAPISTVG
+1438 NALNVPISTVG
-1449 KTPNSV
+1449 KTP
-1455 RAFEQAQAV
+1455 
-1464 DKATTDQAKSKAQAV
+1464 
-1479 IADENA
+1479 
-1485 TEAQVAQALQAVR
+1485 
-1498 DAQTKVDTAKALLV
+1498 
-1512 NQADKSALEQGKQN
+1512 
-1526 LDTAIQ
+1526 
-1532 ATPNLT
+1532 
-1538 NKTPQSVQ
+1538 
-1546 AYEQAKANAQAA
+1546 
-1558 VQVGQDVIADLN
+1558 
-1570 ASPEAVEAAK
+1570 
-1580 TRITQAQVALKTAQD
+1580 
-1595 NLRDKANKAGL
+1595 
-1606 QSALT
+1606 
-1611 ALNAPISTAG
+1611 
-1621 KTPRSIIA
+1621 RSIDA

-1642 SAKQAAQSVLADEN
+1642 SAKQAAQAVLADEN
-1656 ATASQV
+1656 ATGSQV

-1670 AIQAKVN
+1670 AIQARVN
-1677 AAKALLVDQAD
+1677 AAKALLVEQAD

-1698 LQNQVAQ
+1698 LQNEVDQ

-1715 SITAYESA
+1715 SIAAYEAA
-1723 KAQAEAA
+1723 KAQADAA

-1740 LNATPAQVQEAVNQL
+1740 LNATPAQVQEAIKQL
-1755 KASHTALTA
+1755 PASHTVLTA
-1764 AKAGLQTKA
+1764 AKSGLQTKA
-1773 DKQALITAL
+1773 DKQALIAAL
-1782 NKLNEPIATNGKTP
+1782 NKLNAPIATKGKTP
-1796 NSVRAFEQAQATDK
+1796 NSIRAFEQAQATDK
-1810 ATTDQAKTK
+1810 ATTDQAK
-1819 AQAVIA
+1819 A
-1825 NENATEAQVSQ
+1825 
-1836 ALQAVRNAQTK
+1836 
-1847 VDVAKALL
+1847 
-1855 VNQADKSA
+1855 
-1863 LEQAKQNLD
+1863 
-1872 TAIQATPNL
+1872 
-1881 TNKTPQSIQAY
+1881 
-1892 EQAKADA
+1892 
-1899 RAAVQAG
+1899 
-1906 QAVITDLNASPEAVE
+1906 
-1921 AAKARI
+1921 
-1927 IQAQA
+1927 
-1932 SLKTAQDNL
+1932 
-1941 RNKANKAGLQS
+1941 
-1952 ALNTLNAPISTAGKT
+1952 
-1967 PNSVR
+1967 
-1972 AFEQAQA
+1972 
-1979 TDKAT
+1979 
-1984 TDQAKTKAQAVIAD
+1984 KAQAVIAD

-2011 AVRDAQTKVDV
+2011 AVREAQNKVDI

-2033 SALEQAKQNLDT
+2033 SSLEQAKQNLDT
-2045 AIQATPNLMNKTP
+2045 AIQAVPNLANKTP
-2058 QSIQA
+2058 QSVQA
-2063 YEQAKADARAAV
+2063 YEQAKANAQAAV

-2083 DLNASPEVAEAAKT
+2083 DLNASPEAVEAAKT

-3142 TAMPNYKADKAQAY
+3142 TTMPNYKADKAQAY

-3233 IVEYKLEDS
+3233 IVEYQLEDS
-3242 GLIYTPNQIQQTS
+3242 GLIYTPNQIQQAS
-3255 IESMAQDL
+3255 IESLAQDL

-3434 ALHTKNNFRA
+3434 ALHTKHNFRA
-3444 YAAFISPNQAVGNLL
+3444 YAAFISPNQTVGNLL

-3820 GANAK
+3820 GAKAK

-3958 TNLLTRGDNN
+3958 ANLLTRGDNN

>member
-1 MKFKGKLQR
+1 
-10 PNQIQRFSIRKFSVG
+10 
-25 IASVVI
+25 
-31 GSFFM
+31 M

-46 QESISSQYVASA
+46 QESTSSQYVASA

-68 QYVALQELTPTQ
+68 QYVALQELTPAQ

-180 QQGDQLPD
+180 QQGDHLPD

-203 QATLR
+203 QATLN
-208 QINNTLPQSSESSS
+208 QANNTLPQSSESSS

-258 SSESSISTSDLS
+258 SSESSASTSDLS
-270 SNDAESSSEAQLSS
+270 SSNAESSSESPLSS

-307 SSQPVE
+307 SSQPIE

-329 ESSQAVISQPAESS
+329 ESSQAVISQSAESS
-343 SQVESTPQLSSEAS
+343 SQVESTPQPSSEAS

-367 SSSEAPSPTPA
+367 SSSEAPT

-400 AQAGWQ
+400 AQASWQ
-406 VLTNDDLSG
+406 VLANDDLSG

-427 LAILKQDYQA
+427 LASLKQDYQA

-450 VSQSEIDQLTS
+450 VSQPEIDQLTS

-542 DITAMAQNLA
+542 DIDAMTQNLA

-572 ALKEALNQLAKPIN
+572 VLKEALNQLAKPVN
-586 TDGKTPK
+586 TAGKTPK

-610 ELIAQANAVQ
+610 ELTAQANAVQ
-620 EDPNASQEQVDT
+620 EDPNASQEQVDA

-644 NQAQELLVDQTDK
+644 SQAQELLVDQTDK
-657 KVLTQSKADLD
+657 KVLTQTKADLD

-749 KQGLAKK
+749 KQALAKK

-762 TPKSVAAYQAQVQAL
+762 TPKSVAAYQDQVQAL
-777 ARELAQVNDQAQAV
+777 ARELAQANDQAQAV

-826 ANKTALEQAIR
+826 ANKTALEQTIR

-851 KTPFSLALFRQK
+851 KTPFSLALYRQK
-863 QEEAREALKQANR
+863 QEEARDALEQANR
-876 IVQDLDASPDEVA
+876 IVQDLDASPQEVA
-889 TAEERVNQSKAA
+889 TAVEEVNQSKAA
-901 LKHAKENLRDQ
+901 LQHAKENLRDQ

-935 PKSIQEYQTEYG
+935 PKSVQEYQTEYG
-947 RHQAEIDA
+947 RHRAEIDA

-968 ATEAAVQEA
+968 ATEDAVQEA

-1000 KTALRAAR
+1000 KTALRVAR
-1008 RGLQDLLSQKPDLSD
+1008 QGLQDLLSQKPDLSD

-1055 AENEM
+1055 AEDEM
-1060 NDALVQSQTT
+1060 NDALAQSQTT
-1070 KANLRAAIAALTPKA
+1070 KANLGAAIAALTPKA

-1118 KANQVSR
+1118 QANQVSR

-1142 PEAVSRALTELK
+1142 PEAVSQALTELK

-1270 QPISTEGKTPKST
+1270 QPISTEGKTPKSIQT
-1283 QAFNQARNDQLA
+1283 FNQARNDQLA

-1419 AAQDNLRDKANKA
+1419 TAQDNLRDKANKA

-1464 DKATTDQAKSKAQAV
+1464 DKATTDQAKAKAQAV

-1485 TEAQVAQALQAVR
+1485 TEAQVSQALQALR

-1512 NQADKSALEQGKQN
+1512 NQADKSALEQAKQN

-1532 ATPNLT
+1532 AMPNLT
-1538 NKTPQSVQ
+1538 NKTPQSIQ

-1558 VQVGQDVIADLN
+1558 VQAGQVVITDLN
-1570 ASPEAVEAAK
+1570 ASPESVEAAR
-1580 TRITQAQVALKTAQD
+1580 TRITQAQAALKAAQD

-1606 QSALT
+1606 QSALN
-1611 ALNAPISTAG
+1611 ALNAPISTVG
-1621 KTPRSIIA
+1621 KTPRSIDA
-1629 FRVQETGYQADLN
+1629 FRTQESGYQSELDA
-1642 SAKQAAQSVLADEN
+1642 AKQTAQSVLADEN

-1670 AIQAKVN
+1670 EIQAKVN
-1677 AAKALLVDQAD
+1677 AAKNLLVDQAD

-1698 LQNQVAQ
+1698 LQNEVAK

-1715 SITAYESA
+1715 SIATYEAA
-1723 KAQAEAA
+1723 KAQADAA

-1773 DKQALITAL
+1773 DKQALIAAL
-1782 NKLNEPIATNGKTP
+1782 NKLNAPIAT
-1796 NSVRAFEQAQATDK
+1796 D
-1810 ATTDQAKTK
+1810 
-1819 AQAVIA
+1819 
-1825 NENATEAQVSQ
+1825 
-1836 ALQAVRNAQTK
+1836 
-1847 VDVAKALL
+1847 
-1855 VNQADKSA
+1855 
-1863 LEQAKQNLD
+1863 
-1872 TAIQATPNL
+1872 
-1881 TNKTPQSIQAY
+1881 
-1892 EQAKADA
+1892 
-1899 RAAVQAG
+1899 
-1906 QAVITDLNASPEAVE
+1906 
-1921 AAKARI
+1921 
-1927 IQAQA
+1927 
-1932 SLKTAQDNL
+1932 
-1941 RNKANKAGLQS
+1941 
-1952 ALNTLNAPISTAGKT
+1952 GKT

-2420 KALSVQNDLN
+2420 KVLSVQNDLN

-3142 TAMPNYKADKAQAY
+3142 TTMPNYKADKAQAY

-3233 IVEYKLEDS
+3233 IVEYQLEDS
-3242 GLIYTPNQIQQTS
+3242 GLIYTPNQIQQAS
-3255 IESMAQDL
+3255 IESLAQDL

-3296 RKDALQK
+3296 RRDALQK

-3434 ALHTKNNFRA
+3434 ALHTKHNFRA
-3444 YAAFISPNQAVGNLL
+3444 YAAFVSPNQTVGNLL

-3820 GANAK
+3820 GAKAK

-3905 EFQNMTVF
+3905 EFQNMTAF

-3958 TNLLTRGDNN
+3958 ANLLTRGDNN

>member
-1 MKFKGKLQR
+1 
-10 PNQIQRFSIRKFSVG
+10 
-25 IASVVI
+25 
-31 GSFFM
+31 M
-36 GTIAPISVQA
+36 GTIAPISVKA
-46 QESISSQYVASA
+46 QESTSSQYVASA

-68 QYVALQELTPTQ
+68 QYVALQELTPAQ

-203 QATLR
+203 QATLN
-208 QINNTLPQSSESSS
+208 QANNTLPQSSESSS

-258 SSESSISTSDLS
+258 SSESSASTSDLS
-270 SNDAESSSEAQLSS
+270 SSNAESSSESPLSS

-307 SSQPVE
+307 SSQPIE

-343 SQVESTPQLSSEAS
+343 SQVESTPQPSSEAS

-367 SSSEAPSPTPA
+367 SSSEAPT

-400 AQAGWQ
+400 AQASWQ
-406 VLTNDDLSG
+406 VLANDDLSG

-427 LAILKQDYQA
+427 LASLKQDYQA

-450 VSQSEIDQLTS
+450 VSQPEIDQLTS

-542 DITAMAQNLA
+542 DIDAMTQNLA
-552 NQLKSLQDA
+552 DQLKSLQDA

-572 ALKEALNQLAKPIN
+572 VLKEALNQLAKPVN
-586 TDGKTPK
+586 TAGKTPK

-610 ELIAQANAVQ
+610 ELTAQANAVQ

-644 NQAQELLVDQTDK
+644 SQAQELLVDQTDK
-657 KVLTQSKADLD
+657 KVLTQTKADLD

-749 KQGLAKK
+749 KQALAKK

-777 ARELAQVNDQAQAV
+777 ARELAQADDQAQAV

-812 QEKLDQAAKLLKDQ
+812 QEKLDQAAKFLKDK

-851 KTPFSLALFRQK
+851 KTPFSLALYRQK
-863 QEEAREALKQANR
+863 QEEARDALEQANR
-876 IVQDLDASPDEVA
+876 IVQDLDASPQEVA
-889 TAEERVNQSKAA
+889 TAVEEVNQSKAA
-901 LKHAKENLRDQ
+901 LQHAKENLRDQ

-935 PKSIQEYQTEYG
+935 PKSVQEYQTEYG
-947 RHQAEIDA
+947 RHRAEIDA

-968 ATEAAVQEA
+968 ATEDAVQEA

-1000 KTALRAAR
+1000 KTALRVAR
-1008 RGLQDLLSQKPDLSD
+1008 QGLQDLLSQKPDLSD

-1060 NDALVQSQTT
+1060 NDALVQSQTA

-1131 AQDVMLDENAT
+1131 AQDVILDENAT
-1142 PEAVSRALTELK
+1142 PEAVSQALTELK

-1259 TKLVQALATLK
+1259 TKLGQALATLK
-1270 QPISTEGKTPKST
+1270 QPISTEGKTPKSIQT
-1283 QAFNQARNDQLA
+1283 FNQARNDQLA

-1330 QINQAKALLVNQADK
+1330 HINQAKALLVNQADK

-1354 LDTAIQATPNLTNK
+1354 LDTAIQATSNLTNK

-1621 KTPRSIIA
+1621 KTPRSIDA

-1723 KAQAEAA
+1723 KAQADVA

-1755 KASHTALTA
+1755 KASHTALTS

-1773 DKQALITAL
+1773 DKQALIGAL
-1782 NKLNEPIATNGKTP
+1782 NKLNEPIATN
-1796 NSVRAFEQAQATDK
+1796 
-1810 ATTDQAKTK
+1810 
-1819 AQAVIA
+1819 
-1825 NENATEAQVSQ
+1825 
-1836 ALQAVRNAQTK
+1836 
-1847 VDVAKALL
+1847 
-1855 VNQADKSA
+1855 
-1863 LEQAKQNLD
+1863 
-1872 TAIQATPNL
+1872 
-1881 TNKTPQSIQAY
+1881 
-1892 EQAKADA
+1892 
-1899 RAAVQAG
+1899 
-1906 QAVITDLNASPEAVE
+1906 
-1921 AAKARI
+1921 
-1927 IQAQA
+1927 
-1932 SLKTAQDNL
+1932 
-1941 RNKANKAGLQS
+1941 
-1952 ALNTLNAPISTAGKT
+1952 GKT

-2194 AVGLLVNQADKHL
+2194 AAALLVNQADKHL

-2222 PTLDDKTPKS
+2222 PTLADKTPKS
-2232 VSAYEQAKATA
+2232 VSAYEQAKVTA
-2243 QAALEVAKGVQA
+2243 QAALGAAKDVQA

-2265 EAINRLASA
+2265 EAINRLAST
-2274 KQALEK
+2274 KQDLEK

-2301 NSPISTIGK
+2301 NSPISTVGK

-2345 IASQVAQALE
+2345 TASQVARALE
-2355 QVQAIQAKVNAAKT
+2355 KVQAIQAKVNAAKT

-2392 KAPDLA
+2392 QAPDLA

-2404 ITTYET
+2404 ITAYESA
-2410 TKAQADAALA
+2410 KAQADAALA
-2420 KALSVQNDLN
+2420 KALSVQYDLN
-2430 ATPSQVQEAVN
+2430 ATPAQVQEAVN

-2448 ALTAAKAGLQTKADK
+2448 ALTSAKAGLQTKADK
-2463 QALIGALNKLNEP
+2463 QALITALNKLNEP
-2476 IATDGKTPAS
+2476 IATNGKAPAS
-2486 ITAYRNSLTAN
+2486 ITAYRNSLMAN

-2583 QVNQDLNASQSAVDS
+2583 QVNQDPNASQSAVDS

-2619 QEVVLPTDELSRS
+2619 QEVVLPTDKLSRS

-2672 NGLNYEVPYR
+2672 NSLNYEVPYR

-2692 LGVSKTDPQLSEE
+2692 SGVSKTDPQLSEE
-2705 LVELKLKKFEL
+2705 RVELKLKKFEL

-2730 ELKRVSA
+2730 ELKRVST

-2792 GTTDYHQTHQFLVR
+2792 GTTDYHQSHQFLVR

-3135 ESLMTDY
+3135 ELLMTDY

-3218 QYLGLAAKSNFKQTG
+3218 QYLGLAAKSNFKQTR
-3233 IVEYKLEDS
+3233 IVEYQLEDS
-3242 GLIYTPNQIQQTS
+3242 GLIYTPNQIQQAS
-3255 IESMAQDL
+3255 IESLAQDL

-3296 RKDALQK
+3296 RRDALQK

-3434 ALHTKNNFRA
+3434 ALHTKHNFRA
-3444 YAAFISPNQAVGNLL
+3444 YAAFISPNQTVGNLL

-3617 KPSMGIRE
+3617 NPSMGIRE

-3820 GANAK
+3820 GAKAK

-3882 KEAKAAG
+3882 KEAKDAG

-3958 TNLLTRGDNN
+3958 ANLLTRGDNN

>member
-68 QYVALQELTPTQ
+68 QYVALQELTPAQ

-208 QINNTLPQSSESSS
+208 QTNNTLPQSSESSS

-258 SSESSISTSDLS
+258 SSESSVSTSDLS

-313 STQSSAQ
+313 STQSSDQ

-632 VVAKVQAFQQEV
+632 VVAKVQAFQREV

-1283 QAFNQARNDQLA
+1283 QTFNQARNDQLA

-1305 RIIANQDASPEQ
+1305 RIIANQDASLEQ

-1330 QINQAKALLVNQADK
+1330 QINQ
-1345 SALEQAKQN
+1345 
-1354 LDTAIQATPNLTNK
+1354 
-1368 TPQSVQAYEQAKAN
+1368 
-1382 AQAAVQ
+1382 
-1388 AGQAII
+1388 
-1394 ADLNASPEAVEAAK
+1394 
-1408 TRITQAQAALK
+1408 
-1419 AAQDNLRDKANKA
+1419 
-1432 GLQSAL
+1432 
-1438 NALNAPISTVG
+1438 
-1449 KTPNSV
+1449 
-1455 RAFEQAQAV
+1455 
-1464 DKATTDQAKSKAQAV
+1464 
-1479 IADENA
+1479 
-1485 TEAQVAQALQAVR
+1485 
-1498 DAQTKVDTAKALLV
+1498 AKALLV

-1621 KTPRSIIA
+1621 KTPRSIDA

-1642 SAKQAAQSVLADEN
+1642 S
-1656 ATASQV
+1656 
-1662 AQALEQVQ
+1662 
-1670 AIQAKVN
+1670 
-1677 AAKALLVDQAD
+1677 
-1688 KSALTSERTK
+1688 
-1698 LQNQVAQ
+1698 
-1705 APDLA
+1705 
-1710 NKTPQ
+1710 
-1715 SITAYESA
+1715 
-1723 KAQAEAA
+1723 
-1730 LAKALSVQND
+1730 
-1740 LNATPAQVQEAVNQL
+1740 
-1755 KASHTALTA
+1755 
-1764 AKAGLQTKA
+1764 
-1773 DKQALITAL
+1773 
-1782 NKLNEPIATNGKTP
+1782 
-1796 NSVRAFEQAQATDK
+1796 
-1810 ATTDQAKTK
+1810 
-1819 AQAVIA
+1819 
-1825 NENATEAQVSQ
+1825 
-1836 ALQAVRNAQTK
+1836 
-1847 VDVAKALL
+1847 
-1855 VNQADKSA
+1855 
-1863 LEQAKQNLD
+1863 
-1872 TAIQATPNL
+1872 
-1881 TNKTPQSIQAY
+1881 
-1892 EQAKADA
+1892 
-1899 RAAVQAG
+1899 
-1906 QAVITDLNASPEAVE
+1906 
-1921 AAKARI
+1921 
-1927 IQAQA
+1927 
-1932 SLKTAQDNL
+1932 
-1941 RNKANKAGLQS
+1941 
-1952 ALNTLNAPISTAGKT
+1952 
-1967 PNSVR
+1967 
-1972 AFEQAQA
+1972 
-1979 TDKAT
+1979 
-1984 TDQAKTKAQAVIAD
+1984 
-1998 ENATEAQVSQALQ
+1998 
-2011 AVRDAQTKVDV
+2011 
-2022 AKALLVNQADK
+2022 
-2033 SALEQAKQNLDT
+2033 
-2045 AIQATPNLMNKTP
+2045 
-2058 QSIQA
+2058 
-2063 YEQAKADARAAV
+2063 
-2075 QAGQAVIT
+2075 
-2083 DLNASPEVAEAAKT
+2083 
-2097 RITQAQA
+2097 
-2104 DLEAAKN
+2104 
-2111 NLRDKA
+2111 
-2117 DKSSL
+2117 
-2122 VEALATINQ
+2122 
-2131 AVSTTNKTPNS
+2131 
-2142 IQAYQARL
+2142 
-2150 KAQDGVIS
+2150 
-2158 PAKSKAAQV
+2158 
-2167 IADENASREQVEDA
+2167 
-2181 LRAVQAAQTQVNQ
+2181 
-2194 AVGLLVNQADKHL
+2194 
-2207 LSEAINNSQV
+2207 
-2217 EVNKA
+2217 
-2222 PTLDDKTPKS
+2222 
-2232 VSAYEQAKATA
+2232 
-2243 QAALEVAKGVQA
+2243 
-2255 DPNATQAQVQ
+2255 
-2265 EAINRLASA
+2265 
-2274 KQALEK
+2274 
-2280 AKSALQVKGDKA
+2280 
-2292 GLRAAYEAL
+2292 
-2301 NSPISTIGK
+2301 
-2310 TPRSIDAFRTQESG
+2310 
-2324 YQSELDA
+2324 

-2430 ATPSQVQEAVN
+2430 ATPAQVQEAVN

-2806 KAAPA
+2806 KTAPA

-3142 TAMPNYKADKAQAY
+3142 TTMPNYKADKAQAY

-3233 IVEYKLEDS
+3233 IVEYQLEDS
-3242 GLIYTPNQIQQTS
+3242 GLIYTPNQIQQAS
-3255 IESMAQDL
+3255 IESLAQDL

-3296 RKDALQK
+3296 RRDALQK

-3434 ALHTKNNFRA
+3434 ALHTKHNFRA
-3444 YAAFISPNQAVGNLL
+3444 YAAFISPDQAVGNLL

-3617 KPSMGIRE
+3617 NPSMGIRE

-3820 GANAK
+3820 GAKAK

-3905 EFQNMTVF
+3905 EFQNMTAF

-3958 TNLLTRGDNN
+3958 ANLLTRGDNN

>member
-1 MKFKGKLQR
+1 
-10 PNQIQRFSIRKFSVG
+10 
-25 IASVVI
+25 
-31 GSFFM
+31 M
-36 GTIAPISVQA
+36 GTIAPISVKA
-46 QESISSQYVASA
+46 QESTSSQYVASA

-68 QYVALQELTPTQ
+68 QYVALQELTPAQ

-180 QQGDQLPD
+180 QQGDHLPD

-203 QATLR
+203 QATLN
-208 QINNTLPQSSESSS
+208 QANNTLPQSSESSS

-258 SSESSISTSDLS
+258 SSESSASTSDLS
-270 SNDAESSSEAQLSS
+270 SSNAESSSESPLSS

-307 SSQPVE
+307 SSQPIE

-329 ESSQAVISQPAESS
+329 ESSQAVISQSAESS
-343 SQVESTPQLSSEAS
+343 SQVESTPQPSSEAS

-367 SSSEAPSPTPA
+367 SSSEAPT

-400 AQAGWQ
+400 AQASWQ
-406 VLTNDDLSG
+406 VLANDDLSG

-427 LAILKQDYQA
+427 LASLKQDYQA

-450 VSQSEIDQLTS
+450 VSQPEIDQLTS

-542 DITAMAQNLA
+542 DIDAMAQNLA
-552 NQLKSLQDA
+552 DQLKSLQDA

-572 ALKEALNQLAKPIN
+572 VLKEALNQLAKPVN
-586 TDGKTPK
+586 TAGKTPK

-610 ELIAQANAVQ
+610 ELTAQANAVQ

-644 NQAQELLVDQTDK
+644 SQAQELLVDQTDK
-657 KVLTQSKADLD
+657 KVLTQTKADLD

-749 KQGLAKK
+749 KQALAKK
-756 PDTTGK
+756 HDTTGK

-777 ARELAQVNDQAQAV
+777 ARELAQANDQAQAV

-797 SPAEVEAALAQVQAQ
+797 SPAEVEVALAQVQAQ

-851 KTPFSLALFRQK
+851 KTPFSLALYRQK
-863 QEEAREALKQANR
+863 QEEARDALEQANR
-876 IVQDLDASPDEVA
+876 IVQDLDASPQEVA
-889 TAEERVNQSKAA
+889 TAVERVNQSKSA
-901 LKHAKENLRDQ
+901 LQHAKENLRDQ

-955 ALAKGAQVAEDKN
+955 ALSKGAQVAEDKN

-1038 AETELDLLSS
+1038 AETGLDLLSS

-1060 NDALVQSQTT
+1060 NDALAQSRTT
-1070 KANLRAAIAALTPKA
+1070 VTSLESAIAALTPKA

-1142 PEAVSRALTELK
+1142 PEAVSQALTELK
-1154 AAQAKLDQARAKLV
+1154 AAQAKLDQAHAKLV

-1174 ALKQARAALDTILQA
+1174 ALKQARVALDTILQA

-1223 DANATPSAVAEAVN
+1223 DANATPNAVAEAVN
-1237 KIKEAQAS
+1237 KIKVAQAN

-1259 TKLVQALATLK
+1259 AQLIQALATLK
-1270 QPISTEGKTPKST
+1270 QPISTEGKTPKSI
-1283 QAFNQARNDQLA
+1283 QAFNQAQNDQLA
-1295 QVEAAKNEAE
+1295 QVEVAKNEAE

-1330 QINQAKALLVNQADK
+1330 QINQ
-1345 SALEQAKQN
+1345 
-1354 LDTAIQATPNLTNK
+1354 
-1368 TPQSVQAYEQAKAN
+1368 
-1382 AQAAVQ
+1382 
-1388 AGQAII
+1388 
-1394 ADLNASPEAVEAAK
+1394 
-1408 TRITQAQAALK
+1408 
-1419 AAQDNLRDKANKA
+1419 
-1432 GLQSAL
+1432 
-1438 NALNAPISTVG
+1438 
-1449 KTPNSV
+1449 
-1455 RAFEQAQAV
+1455 
-1464 DKATTDQAKSKAQAV
+1464 
-1479 IADENA
+1479 
-1485 TEAQVAQALQAVR
+1485 
-1498 DAQTKVDTAKALLV
+1498 AKALLV

-1580 TRITQAQVALKTAQD
+1580 TRIIQAQVALKTAQD

-1621 KTPRSIIA
+1621 KTPRSIDA

-1723 KAQAEAA
+1723 KAQADVA

-1773 DKQALITAL
+1773 DKQALI
-1782 NKLNEPIATNGKTP
+1782 I
-1796 NSVRAFEQAQATDK
+1796 
-1810 ATTDQAKTK
+1810 
-1819 AQAVIA
+1819 
-1825 NENATEAQVSQ
+1825 
-1836 ALQAVRNAQTK
+1836 
-1847 VDVAKALL
+1847 
-1855 VNQADKSA
+1855 
-1863 LEQAKQNLD
+1863 
-1872 TAIQATPNL
+1872 
-1881 TNKTPQSIQAY
+1881 
-1892 EQAKADA
+1892 
-1899 RAAVQAG
+1899 
-1906 QAVITDLNASPEAVE
+1906 
-1921 AAKARI
+1921 
-1927 IQAQA
+1927 
-1932 SLKTAQDNL
+1932 
-1941 RNKANKAGLQS
+1941 
-1952 ALNTLNAPISTAGKT
+1952 
-1967 PNSVR
+1967 
-1972 AFEQAQA
+1972 
-1979 TDKAT
+1979 
-1984 TDQAKTKAQAVIAD
+1984 
-1998 ENATEAQVSQALQ
+1998 
-2011 AVRDAQTKVDV
+2011 
-2022 AKALLVNQADK
+2022 
-2033 SALEQAKQNLDT
+2033 
-2045 AIQATPNLMNKTP
+2045 
-2058 QSIQA
+2058 
-2063 YEQAKADARAAV
+2063 
-2075 QAGQAVIT
+2075 
-2083 DLNASPEVAEAAKT
+2083 
-2097 RITQAQA
+2097 
-2104 DLEAAKN
+2104 
-2111 NLRDKA
+2111 
-2117 DKSSL
+2117 
-2122 VEALATINQ
+2122 
-2131 AVSTTNKTPNS
+2131 
-2142 IQAYQARL
+2142 
-2150 KAQDGVIS
+2150 
-2158 PAKSKAAQV
+2158 
-2167 IADENASREQVEDA
+2167 
-2181 LRAVQAAQTQVNQ
+2181 
-2194 AVGLLVNQADKHL
+2194 
-2207 LSEAINNSQV
+2207 
-2217 EVNKA
+2217 
-2222 PTLDDKTPKS
+2222 
-2232 VSAYEQAKATA
+2232 
-2243 QAALEVAKGVQA
+2243 
-2255 DPNATQAQVQ
+2255 
-2265 EAINRLASA
+2265 
-2274 KQALEK
+2274 
-2280 AKSALQVKGDKA
+2280 
-2292 GLRAAYEAL
+2292 
-2301 NSPISTIGK
+2301 
-2310 TPRSIDAFRTQESG
+2310 
-2324 YQSELDA
+2324 
-2331 AKQAAQ
+2331 
-2337 SVLADENA
+2337 
-2345 IASQVAQALE
+2345 
-2355 QVQAIQAKVNAAKT
+2355 
-2369 LLVDQADKSALT
+2369 
-2381 SERTKLQNEVA
+2381 
-2392 KAPDLA
+2392 
-2398 NKTPQS
+2398 
-2404 ITTYET
+2404 
-2410 TKAQADAALA
+2410 
-2420 KALSVQNDLN
+2420 
-2430 ATPSQVQEAVN
+2430 
-2441 QLKASHT
+2441 
-2448 ALTAAKAGLQTKADK
+2448 
-2463 QALIGALNKLNEP
+2463 ALNKLNEP

-2583 QVNQDLNASQSAVDS
+2583 QVNQDPNASQSAVDS

-2672 NGLNYEVPYR
+2672 NSLNYEVPYR

-2692 LGVSKTDPQLSEE
+2692 SGVSKTDPQLSEE
-2705 LVELKLKKFEL
+2705 RVELKLKKFEL

-2867 ADGQS
+2867 ADGQA

-3096 EFLKDIETISP
+3096 EFLKSIETISP
-3107 QEAASRQQAMGITVS
+3107 QEAANRQQAMGITVS

-3233 IVEYKLEDS
+3233 IVEYQLEDS
-3242 GLIYTPNQIQQTS
+3242 GLIYTPNQIQQAS
-3255 IESMAQDL
+3255 IESLAQDL
-3263 AAQLSTTDLYSDKMF
+3263 AAQLSATDLYSDKMF
-3278 ELLGIKDKNYVN
+3278 ELLGIKTKNYVN

-3333 YLEDTMARLKPNL
+3333 YLEDTLARLKPNL
-3346 TDAVKKVLKQSLNQ
+3346 TDAVKKVLKQSLNL

-3396 IKFGEANIGDIST
+3396 IKFGEANIGEIAT

>member
-46 QESISSQYVASA
+46 QESTSSQYVASA

-68 QYVALQELTPTQ
+68 QYVALQELTPAQ
-80 QQAILSG
+80 QQAILTG

-103 RPIESKQVLP
+103 RPIESRQVLP

-208 QINNTLPQSSESSS
+208 QTNNTLPQSSESSS

-258 SSESSISTSDLS
+258 SSESSVSTSDLS
-270 SNDAESSSEAQLSS
+270 SSNAESSSESPLSS

-329 ESSQAVISQPAESS
+329 ESSQVVISQPAESS
-343 SQVESTPQLSSEAS
+343 SQVESTPQPSSEAS

-521 FAQAALQ
+521 FAQVALR

-542 DITAMAQNLA
+542 EIDAIAQNLA
-552 NQLKSLQDA
+552 DQFKTLQDA

-572 ALKEALNQLAKPIN
+572 VLKEALNQLAKPVN

-610 ELIAQANAVQ
+610 ELIAQANAAQ
-620 EDPNASQEQVDT
+620 EDLNASQEQVDA

-657 KVLTQSKADLD
+657 KVLIQTKADLD

-749 KQGLAKK
+749 KQALAKK

-777 ARELAQVNDQAQAV
+777 ARELAQANDQAQAV

-797 SPAEVEAALAQVQAQ
+797 SPAEVEDALAQVQAQ

-826 ANKTALEQAIR
+826 ANKAALEQAIR

-901 LKHAKENLRDQ
+901 LQHAKENLRDQ

-935 PKSIQEYQTEYG
+935 PKSVQEYQTEYG
-947 RHQAEIDA
+947 RHRAEIDA

-968 ATEAAVQEA
+968 ATEDAVQEA

-1008 RGLQDLLSQKPDLSD
+1008 QGLQNLLSQKPDLSD

-1055 AENEM
+1055 AEDEM
-1060 NDALVQSQTT
+1060 NDALAQSQTT
-1070 KANLRAAIAALTPKA
+1070 MASLESAIAALTPKA

-1100 IDLAGK
+1100 IDLVGK

-1118 KANQVSR
+1118 QANQASR

-1131 AQDVMLDENAT
+1131 AQDVILDENAT
-1142 PEAVSRALTELK
+1142 PEAVSQALTELK

-1259 TKLVQALATLK
+1259 TKLGQALATLK
-1270 QPISTEGKTPKST
+1270 QPISTEGKTPKSIQT
-1283 QAFNQARNDQLA
+1283 FNQARNDQLA

-1354 LDTAIQATPNLTNK
+1354 LDTTIQATPNLTNK

-1464 DKATTDQAKSKAQAV
+1464 DKATTDQAKAKAKAV

-1485 TEAQVAQALQAVR
+1485 TEAQVSQALQALR

-1512 NQADKSALEQGKQN
+1512 NQADKLALEQAKQN

-1532 ATPNLT
+1532 AVPNLA

-1546 AYEQAKANAQAA
+1546 TYEQAKANAQAA
-1558 VQVGQDVIADLN
+1558 VQAGQVVITDLN

-1580 TRITQAQVALKTAQD
+1580 TRITQAQAALKAAQD

-1606 QSALT
+1606 QSALN
-1611 ALNAPISTAG
+1611 ALNAPIST
-1621 KTPRSIIA
+1621 
-1629 FRVQETGYQADLN
+1629 V
-1642 SAKQAAQSVLADEN
+1642 
-1656 ATASQV
+1656 
-1662 AQALEQVQ
+1662 
-1670 AIQAKVN
+1670 
-1677 AAKALLVDQAD
+1677 
-1688 KSALTSERTK
+1688 
-1698 LQNQVAQ
+1698 
-1705 APDLA
+1705 
-1710 NKTPQ
+1710 
-1715 SITAYESA
+1715 
-1723 KAQAEAA
+1723 
-1730 LAKALSVQND
+1730 
-1740 LNATPAQVQEAVNQL
+1740 
-1755 KASHTALTA
+1755 
-1764 AKAGLQTKA
+1764 
-1773 DKQALITAL
+1773 
-1782 NKLNEPIATNGKTP
+1782 
-1796 NSVRAFEQAQATDK
+1796 
-1810 ATTDQAKTK
+1810 
-1819 AQAVIA
+1819 
-1825 NENATEAQVSQ
+1825 
-1836 ALQAVRNAQTK
+1836 
-1847 VDVAKALL
+1847 
-1855 VNQADKSA
+1855 
-1863 LEQAKQNLD
+1863 
-1872 TAIQATPNL
+1872 
-1881 TNKTPQSIQAY
+1881 
-1892 EQAKADA
+1892 
-1899 RAAVQAG
+1899 
-1906 QAVITDLNASPEAVE
+1906 
-1921 AAKARI
+1921 
-1927 IQAQA
+1927 
-1932 SLKTAQDNL
+1932 
-1941 RNKANKAGLQS
+1941 
-1952 ALNTLNAPISTAGKT
+1952 
-1967 PNSVR
+1967 
-1972 AFEQAQA
+1972 
-1979 TDKAT
+1979 
-1984 TDQAKTKAQAVIAD
+1984 
-1998 ENATEAQVSQALQ
+1998 
-2011 AVRDAQTKVDV
+2011 
-2022 AKALLVNQADK
+2022 
-2033 SALEQAKQNLDT
+2033 
-2045 AIQATPNLMNKTP
+2045 
-2058 QSIQA
+2058 
-2063 YEQAKADARAAV
+2063 
-2075 QAGQAVIT
+2075 
-2083 DLNASPEVAEAAKT
+2083 
-2097 RITQAQA
+2097 
-2104 DLEAAKN
+2104 
-2111 NLRDKA
+2111 
-2117 DKSSL
+2117 
-2122 VEALATINQ
+2122 
-2131 AVSTTNKTPNS
+2131 
-2142 IQAYQARL
+2142 
-2150 KAQDGVIS
+2150 
-2158 PAKSKAAQV
+2158 
-2167 IADENASREQVEDA
+2167 
-2181 LRAVQAAQTQVNQ
+2181 
-2194 AVGLLVNQADKHL
+2194 
-2207 LSEAINNSQV
+2207 
-2217 EVNKA
+2217 
-2222 PTLDDKTPKS
+2222 
-2232 VSAYEQAKATA
+2232 
-2243 QAALEVAKGVQA
+2243 
-2255 DPNATQAQVQ
+2255 
-2265 EAINRLASA
+2265 
-2274 KQALEK
+2274 
-2280 AKSALQVKGDKA
+2280 
-2292 GLRAAYEAL
+2292 
-2301 NSPISTIGK
+2301 GK

-3142 TAMPNYKADKAQAY
+3142 TTMPNYKADKAQAY

-3233 IVEYKLEDS
+3233 IVEYQLEDS
-3242 GLIYTPNQIQQTS
+3242 GLIYTPNQIQQAS
-3255 IESMAQDL
+3255 IESLAQDL

-3296 RKDALQK
+3296 RRDALQK

-3434 ALHTKNNFRA
+3434 ALHTKHNFRA
-3444 YAAFISPNQAVGNLL
+3444 YAAFISPNQTVGNLL

-3617 KPSMGIRE
+3617 NPSMGIRE

-3820 GANAK
+3820 GAKAK

-3882 KEAKAAG
+3882 KEAKDAG

-3958 TNLLTRGDNN
+3958 ANLLTRGDNN

>member
-1 MKFKGKLQR
+1 
-10 PNQIQRFSIRKFSVG
+10 
-25 IASVVI
+25 
-31 GSFFM
+31 M
-36 GTIAPISVQA
+36 GTIAPISVKA
-46 QESISSQYVASA
+46 QESTSSQYVASA

-68 QYVALQELTPTQ
+68 QYVALQELTPAQ

-180 QQGDQLPD
+180 QQGDHLPD

-203 QATLR
+203 QATLN
-208 QINNTLPQSSESSS
+208 QANNTLPQSSESSS

-258 SSESSISTSDLS
+258 SSESSASTSDLS
-270 SNDAESSSEAQLSS
+270 SSNAESSSESPLSS

-307 SSQPVE
+307 SSQPIE

-329 ESSQAVISQPAESS
+329 ESSQAVISQSAESS
-343 SQVESTPQLSSEAS
+343 SQVESTPQPSSEAS

-367 SSSEAPSPTPA
+367 SSSEAPT

-400 AQAGWQ
+400 AQASWQ
-406 VLTNDDLSG
+406 VLANDDLSG

-427 LAILKQDYQA
+427 LASLKQDYQA

-450 VSQSEIDQLTS
+450 VSQPEIDQLTS

-542 DITAMAQNLA
+542 DIDAMAQNLA
-552 NQLKSLQDA
+552 DQLKSLQDA

-572 ALKEALNQLAKPIN
+572 VLKEALNQLAKPVN
-586 TDGKTPK
+586 TAGKTPK

-610 ELIAQANAVQ
+610 ELTAQANAVQ

-644 NQAQELLVDQTDK
+644 SQAQELLVDQTDK
-657 KVLTQSKADLD
+657 KVLTQTKADLD

-749 KQGLAKK
+749 KQALAKK
-756 PDTTGK
+756 HDTTGK

-777 ARELAQVNDQAQAV
+777 ARELAQANDQAQAV

-797 SPAEVEAALAQVQAQ
+797 SPAEVEVALAQVQAQ

-851 KTPFSLALFRQK
+851 KTPFSLALYRQK
-863 QEEAREALKQANR
+863 QEEARDALEQANR
-876 IVQDLDASPDEVA
+876 IVQDLDASPQEVA
-889 TAEERVNQSKAA
+889 TAVERVNQSKSA
-901 LKHAKENLRDQ
+901 LQHAKENLRDQ

-955 ALAKGAQVAEDKN
+955 ALSKGAQVAEDKN

-1038 AETELDLLSS
+1038 AETGLDLLSS

-1060 NDALVQSQTT
+1060 NDALAQSRTT
-1070 KANLRAAIAALTPKA
+1070 VTSLESAIAALTPKA

-1142 PEAVSRALTELK
+1142 PEAVSQALTELK
-1154 AAQAKLDQARAKLV
+1154 AAQAKLDQAHAKLV

-1174 ALKQARAALDTILQA
+1174 ALKQARVALDTILQA

-1223 DANATPSAVAEAVN
+1223 DANATPNAVAEAVN
-1237 KIKEAQAS
+1237 KIKVAQAN

-1259 TKLVQALATLK
+1259 AQLIQALATLK
-1270 QPISTEGKTPKST
+1270 QPISTEGKTPKSI
-1283 QAFNQARNDQLA
+1283 QAFNQAQNDQLA
-1295 QVEAAKNEAE
+1295 QVEVAKNEAE

-1330 QINQAKALLVNQADK
+1330 QINQ
-1345 SALEQAKQN
+1345 
-1354 LDTAIQATPNLTNK
+1354 
-1368 TPQSVQAYEQAKAN
+1368 
-1382 AQAAVQ
+1382 
-1388 AGQAII
+1388 
-1394 ADLNASPEAVEAAK
+1394 
-1408 TRITQAQAALK
+1408 
-1419 AAQDNLRDKANKA
+1419 
-1432 GLQSAL
+1432 
-1438 NALNAPISTVG
+1438 
-1449 KTPNSV
+1449 
-1455 RAFEQAQAV
+1455 
-1464 DKATTDQAKSKAQAV
+1464 
-1479 IADENA
+1479 
-1485 TEAQVAQALQAVR
+1485 
-1498 DAQTKVDTAKALLV
+1498 AKALLV

-1580 TRITQAQVALKTAQD
+1580 TRIIQAQVALKTAQD

-1621 KTPRSIIA
+1621 KTPRSIDA

-1723 KAQAEAA
+1723 KAQADVA

-1773 DKQALITAL
+1773 DKQALIIAL

-1796 NSVRAFEQAQATDK
+1796 NSIRAFEQAQATDK
-1810 ATTDQAKTK
+1810 ATTDQAKAK

-1825 NENATEAQVSQ
+1825 DENATEAQVAQ
-1836 ALQAVRNAQTK
+1836 ALQAVRESQTK
-1847 VDVAKALL
+1847 VDIAKALL

-1872 TAIQATPNL
+1872 TAIQAVPNL
-1881 TNKTPQSIQAY
+1881 ANKIPQSVQAY

-1899 RAAVQAG
+1899 QAAVQAG
-1906 QAVITDLNASPEAVE
+1906 QAVIA
-1921 AAKARI
+1921 
-1927 IQAQA
+1927 
-1932 SLKTAQDNL
+1932 
-1941 RNKANKAGLQS
+1941 
-1952 ALNTLNAPISTAGKT
+1952 
-1967 PNSVR
+1967 
-1972 AFEQAQA
+1972 
-1979 TDKAT
+1979 
-1984 TDQAKTKAQAVIAD
+1984 
-1998 ENATEAQVSQALQ
+1998 
-2011 AVRDAQTKVDV
+2011 
-2022 AKALLVNQADK
+2022 
-2033 SALEQAKQNLDT
+2033 
-2045 AIQATPNLMNKTP
+2045 
-2058 QSIQA
+2058 
-2063 YEQAKADARAAV
+2063 
-2075 QAGQAVIT
+2075 
-2083 DLNASPEVAEAAKT
+2083 DLNASPEVVEAAKT
-2097 RITQAQA
+2097 RITQAQVA
-2104 DLEAAKN
+2104 LEAAKN

-2122 VEALATINQ
+2122 VQALATLNQ

-2331 AKQAAQ
+2331 TKQAAQ
-2337 SVLADENA
+2337 SVLADENVT
-2345 IASQVAQALE
+2345 ASQVAQALE
-2355 QVQAIQAKVNAAKT
+2355 QVQAIQAKVNAAKA
-2369 LLVDQADKSALT
+2369 LLVDQVDKSALT

-2404 ITTYET
+2404 ITAYESA
-2410 TKAQADAALA
+2410 KAQADAALA

-2430 ATPSQVQEAVN
+2430 ATPAQVQEAVN

-2448 ALTAAKAGLQTKADK
+2448 ALTSAKAGLQTKADK
-2463 QALIGALNKLNEP
+2463 QALITALNKLNEP

-2583 QVNQDLNASQSAVDS
+2583 QVNQDPNASQSAVDS

-2692 LGVSKTDPQLSEE
+2692 SGVSKTDPQLSEE

-2879 APLFKETNQATISNL
+2879 APLFRETNQATISNL

-2973 NLEKGSITQATA
+2973 NLEKGSITQATV

-3142 TAMPNYKADKAQAY
+3142 TTMPNYKADKAQAY

-3233 IVEYKLEDS
+3233 IVEYQLEDS

-3434 ALHTKNNFRA
+3434 ALHTKHNFRA
-3444 YAAFISPNQAVGNLL
+3444 YAAFISPDQAVGNLL

-3889 NAELSDTYVIK
+3889 NAELSDTYVIR

-3958 TNLLTRGDNN
+3958 ANLLTRGDNN

-3991 FQGQ
+3991 FQGK

>member
-1 MKFKGKLQR
+1 MKFKGKHQR

-68 QYVALQELTPTQ
+68 QYVALQELTPAQ

-180 QQGDQLPD
+180 QQGDHLPD

-203 QATLR
+203 QATLN
-208 QINNTLPQSSESSS
+208 QANNTLPQSSESSS

-235 SSQVASESSSSSPAN
+235 SSQVASESSSSSPTN

-258 SSESSISTSDLS
+258 SSESSASTSDLS
-270 SNDAESSSEAQLSS
+270 SSNAESSSESPLSS

-293 SEVTVSES
+293 SEVTISES

-307 SSQPVE
+307 SSQPIE

-343 SQVESTPQLSSEAS
+343 SQVESTPQPSSEAS

-367 SSSEAPSPTPA
+367 SSSEAPT

-400 AQAGWQ
+400 AQASWQ
-406 VLTNDDLSG
+406 VLTNDDLSD

-427 LAILKQDYQA
+427 LASLKQDYQA

-450 VSQSEIDQLTS
+450 VSQSKIDQLTS

-542 DITAMAQNLA
+542 DIDAMTQNLA
-552 NQLKSLQDA
+552 DQLKSLQDA

-572 ALKEALNQLAKPIN
+572 VLKEALNQLAKPVN

-610 ELIAQANAVQ
+610 ELTAQANAVQ

-657 KVLTQSKADLD
+657 KVLTQTKADLD

-749 KQGLAKK
+749 KQALAKK
-756 PDTTGK
+756 HDTTGK

-777 ARELAQVNDQAQAV
+777 ARELAQANDQAQAV

-797 SPAEVEAALAQVQAQ
+797 SPAEVEVALAQVQAQ

-851 KTPFSLALFRQK
+851 KTPFSLALYRQK
-863 QEEAREALKQANR
+863 QEEARDALEQANR
-876 IVQDLDASPDEVA
+876 IVQDLDASPQEVA
-889 TAEERVNQSKAA
+889 TAVERVNQSKSA
-901 LKHAKENLRDQ
+901 LQHAKENLRDQ

-1118 KANQVSR
+1118 QANQASR

-1142 PEAVSRALTELK
+1142 PEAVSQALTELK

-1218 QAIIA
+1218 QAIVA

-1259 TKLVQALATLK
+1259 TKLGQALATLK
-1270 QPISTEGKTPKST
+1270 QPISTEGKTPKSI
-1283 QAFNQARNDQLA
+1283 QAFNQAQNDQLA

-1330 QINQAKALLVNQADK
+1330 HINQAKALLVNQADK

-1354 LDTAIQATPNLTNK
+1354 LDTAIQAVPSLANK
-1368 TPQSVQAYEQAKAN
+1368 TPQSVQ
-1382 AQAAVQ
+1382 V
-1388 AGQAII
+1388 
-1394 ADLNASPEAVEAAK
+1394 
-1408 TRITQAQAALK
+1408 
-1419 AAQDNLRDKANKA
+1419 
-1432 GLQSAL
+1432 
-1438 NALNAPISTVG
+1438 
-1449 KTPNSV
+1449 
-1455 RAFEQAQAV
+1455 
-1464 DKATTDQAKSKAQAV
+1464 
-1479 IADENA
+1479 
-1485 TEAQVAQALQAVR
+1485 
-1498 DAQTKVDTAKALLV
+1498 
-1512 NQADKSALEQGKQN
+1512 
-1526 LDTAIQ
+1526 
-1532 ATPNLT
+1532 
-1538 NKTPQSVQ
+1538 
-1546 AYEQAKANAQAA
+1546 
-1558 VQVGQDVIADLN
+1558 
-1570 ASPEAVEAAK
+1570 
-1580 TRITQAQVALKTAQD
+1580 
-1595 NLRDKANKAGL
+1595 
-1606 QSALT
+1606 
-1611 ALNAPISTAG
+1611 
-1621 KTPRSIIA
+1621 
-1629 FRVQETGYQADLN
+1629 
-1642 SAKQAAQSVLADEN
+1642 
-1656 ATASQV
+1656 
-1662 AQALEQVQ
+1662 
-1670 AIQAKVN
+1670 
-1677 AAKALLVDQAD
+1677 
-1688 KSALTSERTK
+1688 
-1698 LQNQVAQ
+1698 
-1705 APDLA
+1705 
-1710 NKTPQ
+1710 
-1715 SITAYESA
+1715 
-1723 KAQAEAA
+1723 
-1730 LAKALSVQND
+1730 
-1740 LNATPAQVQEAVNQL
+1740 
-1755 KASHTALTA
+1755 
-1764 AKAGLQTKA
+1764 
-1773 DKQALITAL
+1773 
-1782 NKLNEPIATNGKTP
+1782 
-1796 NSVRAFEQAQATDK
+1796 
-1810 ATTDQAKTK
+1810 
-1819 AQAVIA
+1819 
-1825 NENATEAQVSQ
+1825 
-1836 ALQAVRNAQTK
+1836 
-1847 VDVAKALL
+1847 
-1855 VNQADKSA
+1855 
-1863 LEQAKQNLD
+1863 
-1872 TAIQATPNL
+1872 
-1881 TNKTPQSIQAY
+1881 Y

-1899 RAAVQAG
+1899 QAAVQAG

-1921 AAKARI
+1921 AAKK
-1927 IQAQA
+1927 Q
-1932 SLKTAQDNL
+1932 
-1941 RNKANKAGLQS
+1941 
-1952 ALNTLNAPISTAGKT
+1952 IS
-1967 PNSVR
+1967 
-1972 AFEQAQA
+1972 
-1979 TDKAT
+1979 
-1984 TDQAKTKAQAVIAD
+1984 
-1998 ENATEAQVSQALQ
+1998 
-2011 AVRDAQTKVDV
+2011 
-2022 AKALLVNQADK
+2022 
-2033 SALEQAKQNLDT
+2033 
-2045 AIQATPNLMNKTP
+2045 
-2058 QSIQA
+2058 
-2063 YEQAKADARAAV
+2063 
-2075 QAGQAVIT
+2075 
-2083 DLNASPEVAEAAKT
+2083 
-2097 RITQAQA
+2097 QAQA

-2122 VEALATINQ
+2122 VQALATLNQ
-2131 AVSTTNKTPNS
+2131 TVSTTNKTPNS

-2158 PAKSKAAQV
+2158 PAKSKVAQV

-2194 AVGLLVNQADKHL
+2194 AAGLLVNQADKHL
-2207 LSEAINNSQV
+2207 LSEAINNSQA
-2217 EVNKA
+2217 ELNQA
-2222 PTLDDKTPKS
+2222 PTLADKTPKS
-2232 VSAYEQAKATA
+2232 VSAYEQAKVTA
-2243 QAALEVAKGVQA
+2243 QAALGAAKDVQA
-2255 DPNATQAQVQ
+2255 DPNATQTQVQ
-2265 EAINRLASA
+2265 DAINRLAST

-2292 GLRAAYEAL
+2292 GLRTAYEAL
-2301 NSPISTIGK
+2301 NSPISTVGK

-2331 AKQAAQ
+2331 TKQAAQ

-2345 IASQVAQALE
+2345 TASQVAQALE

-2381 SERTKLQNEVA
+2381 SERTKLQNEVDQ
-2392 KAPDLA
+2392 APDLA

-2404 ITTYET
+2404 IATYESA
-2410 TKAQADAALA
+2410 KAQADAVLA

-2430 ATPSQVQEAVN
+2430 ATPAQVQEAVN
-2441 QLKASHT
+2441 QLKSSHT
-2448 ALTAAKAGLQTKADK
+2448 ALTSAKAGLQTKADK
-2463 QALIGALNKLNEP
+2463 QALIAALNKLNEP

-2497 QSTINQAKAQAQAMI
+2497 QATINQAKAQAQAI
-2512 ANENASQV
+2512 VADENASQS
-2520 QVNEALQAI
+2520 QVNEALQTV
-2529 KSAQVKIDEAKN
+2529 KVAQGKVDEAKN
-2541 KLVDQA
+2541 KLVDSA
-2547 NKQALQAS
+2547 NKQALRAS
-2555 IAEAGPLVENHYTP
+2555 IAEVSPLVESHYTP

-2583 QVNQDLNASQSAVDS
+2583 QVNQDPNASQSAVDS
-2598 AKQALDQAIA
+2598 AKQALDQALA

-2646 QSAQVKVYQGDQLV
+2646 QSAQVKVYQGAQLV

-2692 LGVSKTDPQLSEE
+2692 SGVSKTDPQLSEE
-2705 LVELKLKKFEL
+2705 RVELKLKKFEL

-2792 GTTDYHQTHQFLVR
+2792 GTTDYHQSHQFLVR

-2867 ADGQS
+2867 TDGQA

-3233 IVEYKLEDS
+3233 IVEYQLEDS
-3242 GLIYTPNQIQQTS
+3242 GLIYTPNQIQQAS
-3255 IESMAQDL
+3255 IESLAQEL
-3263 AAQLSTTDLYSDKMF
+3263 AAKLSATDLYSDKML
-3278 ELLGIKDKNYVN
+3278 ELLGIKTKDYVN

-3333 YLEDTMARLKPNL
+3333 YLEDTLARLKPNL

-3396 IKFGEANIGDIST
+3396 IKFGEANIGEIAT

-3434 ALHTKNNFRA
+3434 ALHTKHNFRA
-3444 YAAFISPNQAVGNLL
+3444 YAAFISPDQAVGNLL

-3617 KPSMGIRE
+3617 NPSMGIRE

-3889 NAELSDTYVIK
+3889 NAELSDTYVIR

-3958 TNLLTRGDNN
+3958 ANLLTRGDNN

>member
-572 ALKEALNQLAKPIN
+572 ALKEALNQLAKPIS

-1408 TRITQAQAALK
+1408 TRITQAQ
-1419 AAQDNLRDKANKA
+1419 
-1432 GLQSAL
+1432 
-1438 NALNAPISTVG
+1438 
-1449 KTPNSV
+1449 
-1455 RAFEQAQAV
+1455 
-1464 DKATTDQAKSKAQAV
+1464 
-1479 IADENA
+1479 
-1485 TEAQVAQALQAVR
+1485 
-1498 DAQTKVDTAKALLV
+1498 
-1512 NQADKSALEQGKQN
+1512 
-1526 LDTAIQ
+1526 
-1532 ATPNLT
+1532 
-1538 NKTPQSVQ
+1538 
-1546 AYEQAKANAQAA
+1546 
-1558 VQVGQDVIADLN
+1558 
-1570 ASPEAVEAAK
+1570 
-1580 TRITQAQVALKTAQD
+1580 VALKTAQD

-1621 KTPRSIIA
+1621 KTPRSIDA

-1825 NENATEAQVSQ
+1825 N
-1836 ALQAVRNAQTK
+1836 
-1847 VDVAKALL
+1847 
-1855 VNQADKSA
+1855 
-1863 LEQAKQNLD
+1863 
-1872 TAIQATPNL
+1872 
-1881 TNKTPQSIQAY
+1881 
-1892 EQAKADA
+1892 
-1899 RAAVQAG
+1899 
-1906 QAVITDLNASPEAVE
+1906 
-1921 AAKARI
+1921 
-1927 IQAQA
+1927 
-1932 SLKTAQDNL
+1932 
-1941 RNKANKAGLQS
+1941 
-1952 ALNTLNAPISTAGKT
+1952 
-1967 PNSVR
+1967 
-1972 AFEQAQA
+1972 
-1979 TDKAT
+1979 
-1984 TDQAKTKAQAVIAD
+1984 

-3625 FFGPIG
+3625 FLGPIG

>member
-68 QYVALQELTPTQ
+68 QYVALQELTPAQ

-113 ATGEAAP
+113 ETGEAAP

-138 RDRKKTIMTLMVV
+138 RNRKKTIMTLMVV

-208 QINNTLPQSSESSS
+208 QTNNTLPQSSESSS

-258 SSESSISTSDLS
+258 SSESSVSTSDLS
-270 SNDAESSSEAQLSS
+270 SNDAESSSEAPLSS

-343 SQVESTPQLSSEAS
+343 SQVESTPQPSSEAS

-421 KAYNDA
+421 KAYNGS

-437 LVEAMTS
+437 LVEAMNN

-476 LVKRADQTPLITQSD
+476 LVKRADQTPLTTQSD
-491 NLANLVKTLN
+491 NLANLVKALN
-501 ATDLSQKTPA
+501 TADLSQKTPA

-521 FAQAALQ
+521 FAQVALR

-552 NQLKSLQDA
+552 DQLKTLQDA

-593 SVKQFEAAKAA
+593 SIKQFEAAKAA

-610 ELIAQANAVQ
+610 ELITQASAVQ
-620 EDPNASQEQVDT
+620 EDLNASQEQVDA

-644 NQAQELLVDQTDK
+644 SQAQELLVDQTDK

-749 KQGLAKK
+749 KQALAKK
-756 PDTTGK
+756 HDTTGK

-777 ARELAQVNDQAQAV
+777 ARELAQANDQAQAV

-826 ANKTALEQAIR
+826 ANKAALEQAIR

-901 LKHAKENLRDQ
+901 LQHAKENLRDK
-912 AGKATLHKLLEEM
+912 AGKATLHKLLEEI

-935 PKSIQEYQTEYG
+935 PKSVQEYQTEYG
-947 RHQAEIDA
+947 RHRAEIDA

-968 ATEAAVQEA
+968 ATEDAVQEA

-1008 RGLQDLLSQKPDLSD
+1008 QGLQDLLSQKPDLSD

-1055 AENEM
+1055 AEDEM
-1060 NDALVQSQTT
+1060 NDALAQSQTT
-1070 KANLRAAIAALTPKA
+1070 KANLGAAIAALTPKA

-1100 IDLAGK
+1100 IDLVGK
-1106 TPNSVTAFEEAK
+1106 TPNSVRAFEQAQATD
-1118 KANQVSR
+1118 KATT
-1125 DQAIQK
+1125 DQAKAK
-1131 AQDVMLDENAT
+1131 AQAVIADENAT
-1142 PEAVSRALTELK
+1142 EA
-1154 AAQAKLDQARAKLV
+1154 
-1168 NQSDKS
+1168 
-1174 ALKQARAALDTILQA
+1174 
-1189 QADLTNKTPQS
+1189 
-1200 IGAYERARQA
+1200 
-1210 AQAQVQDA
+1210 
-1218 QAIIA
+1218 
-1223 DANATPSAVAEAVN
+1223 
-1237 KIKEAQAS
+1237 
-1245 LKAAQEGLTNQADK
+1245 
-1259 TKLVQALATLK
+1259 
-1270 QPISTEGKTPKST
+1270 
-1283 QAFNQARNDQLA
+1283 
-1295 QVEAAKNEAE
+1295 
-1305 RIIANQDASPEQ
+1305 Q
-1317 VSQALQAIQEAQS
+1317 VSQALQAVREAQTKVD
-1330 QINQAKALLVNQADK
+1330 IAKALLVNQADK

-1354 LDTAIQATPNLTNK
+1354 LDTAIQAMPSLANK

-1388 AGQAII
+1388 AGQA
-1394 ADLNASPEAVEAAK
+1394 
-1408 TRITQAQAALK
+1408 
-1419 AAQDNLRDKANKA
+1419 
-1432 GLQSAL
+1432 
-1438 NALNAPISTVG
+1438 
-1449 KTPNSV
+1449 
-1455 RAFEQAQAV
+1455 
-1464 DKATTDQAKSKAQAV
+1464 
-1479 IADENA
+1479 
-1485 TEAQVAQALQAVR
+1485 
-1498 DAQTKVDTAKALLV
+1498 
-1512 NQADKSALEQGKQN
+1512 
-1526 LDTAIQ
+1526 
-1532 ATPNLT
+1532 
-1538 NKTPQSVQ
+1538 
-1546 AYEQAKANAQAA
+1546 
-1558 VQVGQDVIADLN
+1558 VIADLN

-1580 TRITQAQVALKTAQD
+1580 ARISQAQADLEAAKN
-1595 NLRDKANKAGL
+1595 NLRDKADKSSLVQALATLNQTVSTTNKTPNSIQAYQARLKAQDGVISPAKSKAAQVIADENANREQVEDALRAVQAAQTQVNQAVGLLVNQADKHLLSEAINNSQAELNQAPTLADKTPKSVSAYEQAKVTAQAALGAAKDVQADPNATQAQVQDAINRLASTKQALEKAKSALQVKGDKAGL
-1606 QSALT
+1606 RTAYE
-1611 ALNAPISTAG
+1611 ALNSPISTVG
-1621 KTPRSIIA
+1621 KTPRSIDA
-1629 FRVQETGYQADLN
+1629 FRTQESGYQSELDA
-1642 SAKQAAQSVLADEN
+1642 AKQTAQSVLADEN

-1698 LQNQVAQ
+1698 LQNEVAK

-1715 SITAYESA
+1715 SIATYEAA
-1723 KAQAEAA
+1723 KAQADAA
-1730 LAKALSVQND
+1730 LAKALNVQND

-1773 DKQALITAL
+1773 DKQALIAAL
-1782 NKLNEPIATNGKTP
+1782 NKLNA
-1796 NSVRAFEQAQATDK
+1796 
-1810 ATTDQAKTK
+1810 
-1819 AQAVIA
+1819 
-1825 NENATEAQVSQ
+1825 
-1836 ALQAVRNAQTK
+1836 
-1847 VDVAKALL
+1847 
-1855 VNQADKSA
+1855 
-1863 LEQAKQNLD
+1863 
-1872 TAIQATPNL
+1872 
-1881 TNKTPQSIQAY
+1881 
-1892 EQAKADA
+1892 
-1899 RAAVQAG
+1899 
-1906 QAVITDLNASPEAVE
+1906 
-1921 AAKARI
+1921 
-1927 IQAQA
+1927 
-1932 SLKTAQDNL
+1932 
-1941 RNKANKAGLQS
+1941 
-1952 ALNTLNAPISTAGKT
+1952 
-1967 PNSVR
+1967 
-1972 AFEQAQA
+1972 
-1979 TDKAT
+1979 
-1984 TDQAKTKAQAVIAD
+1984 
-1998 ENATEAQVSQALQ
+1998 
-2011 AVRDAQTKVDV
+2011 
-2022 AKALLVNQADK
+2022 
-2033 SALEQAKQNLDT
+2033 
-2045 AIQATPNLMNKTP
+2045 
-2058 QSIQA
+2058 
-2063 YEQAKADARAAV
+2063 
-2075 QAGQAVIT
+2075 
-2083 DLNASPEVAEAAKT
+2083 
-2097 RITQAQA
+2097 
-2104 DLEAAKN
+2104 
-2111 NLRDKA
+2111 
-2117 DKSSL
+2117 
-2122 VEALATINQ
+2122 
-2131 AVSTTNKTPNS
+2131 
-2142 IQAYQARL
+2142 
-2150 KAQDGVIS
+2150 
-2158 PAKSKAAQV
+2158 
-2167 IADENASREQVEDA
+2167 
-2181 LRAVQAAQTQVNQ
+2181 
-2194 AVGLLVNQADKHL
+2194 
-2207 LSEAINNSQV
+2207 
-2217 EVNKA
+2217 
-2222 PTLDDKTPKS
+2222 
-2232 VSAYEQAKATA
+2232 
-2243 QAALEVAKGVQA
+2243 
-2255 DPNATQAQVQ
+2255 
-2265 EAINRLASA
+2265 
-2274 KQALEK
+2274 
-2280 AKSALQVKGDKA
+2280 
-2292 GLRAAYEAL
+2292 
-2301 NSPISTIGK
+2301 
-2310 TPRSIDAFRTQESG
+2310 
-2324 YQSELDA
+2324 
-2331 AKQAAQ
+2331 
-2337 SVLADENA
+2337 
-2345 IASQVAQALE
+2345 
-2355 QVQAIQAKVNAAKT
+2355 
-2369 LLVDQADKSALT
+2369 
-2381 SERTKLQNEVA
+2381 
-2392 KAPDLA
+2392 
-2398 NKTPQS
+2398 
-2404 ITTYET
+2404 
-2410 TKAQADAALA
+2410 
-2420 KALSVQNDLN
+2420 
-2430 ATPSQVQEAVN
+2430 
-2441 QLKASHT
+2441 
-2448 ALTAAKAGLQTKADK
+2448 
-2463 QALIGALNKLNEP
+2463 P

-2486 ITAYRNSLTAN
+2486 ITAYRNSLMAN

-2555 IAEAGPLVENHYTP
+2555 IVEAGPLVENHYTP

-2583 QVNQDLNASQSAVDS
+2583 QVNQDPNASQSAVDS

-2692 LGVSKTDPQLSEE
+2692 SGVSKTDPQLSEE

-3135 ESLMTDY
+3135 EALMTDY

-3434 ALHTKNNFRA
+3434 ALHTKHNFRA
-3444 YAAFISPNQAVGNLL
+3444 YAAFISPDQAVGNLL

-3820 GANAK
+3820 GAKAK

-3958 TNLLTRGDNN
+3958 ANLLTRGDNN

>member
-1 MKFKGKLQR
+1 
-10 PNQIQRFSIRKFSVG
+10 
-25 IASVVI
+25 
-31 GSFFM
+31 M

-68 QYVALQELTPTQ
+68 QYVALQELTPAQ

-180 QQGDQLPD
+180 QQGDHLPD

-203 QATLR
+203 QATLN
-208 QINNTLPQSSESSS
+208 QANNTLPQSSESSS

-258 SSESSISTSDLS
+258 SSESSASTSDLS
-270 SNDAESSSEAQLSS
+270 SSNAESSSESPLSS

-307 SSQPVE
+307 SSQPID

-343 SQVESTPQLSSEAS
+343 SQVESTPQPSSEAS

-367 SSSEAPSPTPA
+367 SSSEAPT

-400 AQAGWQ
+400 AQASWQ
-406 VLTNDDLSG
+406 VLANDDLSG

-427 LAILKQDYQA
+427 LASLKQDYQA

-444 LQASGA
+444 LQASGT
-450 VSQSEIDQLTS
+450 VSQPEIDQLTS

-542 DITAMAQNLA
+542 DIDAMTQNLA

-572 ALKEALNQLAKPIN
+572 VLKEALNQLAKPVN

-610 ELIAQANAVQ
+610 ELTAQANAVQ

-657 KVLTQSKADLD
+657 KVLTQTKADLD

-749 KQGLAKK
+749 KQALAKK
-756 PDTTGK
+756 HDTTGK

-777 ARELAQVNDQAQAV
+777 ARELAQANDQAQAV
-791 LDDANA
+791 LDDANV

-851 KTPFSLALFRQK
+851 KTPFSLALYRQK
-863 QEEAREALKQANR
+863 QEEARDALEQANR
-876 IVQDLDASPDEVA
+876 IVQDLDASPQEVA
-889 TAEERVNQSKAA
+889 TAVERVNQSKAA
-901 LKHAKENLRDQ
+901 LQYAKENLRDQ

-925 VKPVSTEGKT
+925 VKPVSTESKT
-935 PKSIQEYQTEYG
+935 PKSVQEYQTEYG
-947 RHQAEIDA
+947 RHRAEIDV

-1008 RGLQDLLSQKPDLSD
+1008 QGLQNLLSQKPDLSD

-1055 AENEM
+1055 AEDEM
-1060 NDALVQSQTT
+1060 NDALAQSQTT
-1070 KANLRAAIAALTPKA
+1070 MASLESAIAALTPKA

-1100 IDLAGK
+1100 IDLVGK

-1118 KANQVSR
+1118 QANQASR

-1131 AQDVMLDENAT
+1131 AQDVILDENAT
-1142 PEAVSRALTELK
+1142 PEAVSQALTELK

-1200 IGAYERARQA
+1200 VGAYERARQA

-1223 DANATPSAVAEAVN
+1223 DANATPNAVAEAVN
-1237 KIKEAQAS
+1237 KIKEAQAN

-1259 TKLVQALATLK
+1259 AKLIQALATLK
-1270 QPISTEGKTPKST
+1270 QPISTEGKTPKSI
-1283 QAFNQARNDQLA
+1283 QAFNQAQNDQLA

-1388 AGQAII
+1388 AGQAVI
-1394 ADLNASPEAVEAAK
+1394 ADLNASPESVEAAK
-1408 TRITQAQAALK
+1408 TRITQAQA
-1419 AAQDNLRDKANKA
+1419 
-1432 GLQSAL
+1432 
-1438 NALNAPISTVG
+1438 
-1449 KTPNSV
+1449 
-1455 RAFEQAQAV
+1455 
-1464 DKATTDQAKSKAQAV
+1464 
-1479 IADENA
+1479 
-1485 TEAQVAQALQAVR
+1485 
-1498 DAQTKVDTAKALLV
+1498 
-1512 NQADKSALEQGKQN
+1512 
-1526 LDTAIQ
+1526 
-1532 ATPNLT
+1532 
-1538 NKTPQSVQ
+1538 
-1546 AYEQAKANAQAA
+1546 
-1558 VQVGQDVIADLN
+1558 
-1570 ASPEAVEAAK
+1570 
-1580 TRITQAQVALKTAQD
+1580 ALKTAQD

-1621 KTPRSIIA
+1621 KTPRSIDA

-1642 SAKQAAQSVLADEN
+1642 SAKQAAQAVLADEN

-1670 AIQAKVN
+1670 AIQARVN
-1677 AAKALLVDQAD
+1677 AAKALLVEQAD

-1698 LQNQVAQ
+1698 LQNEVDQ

-1715 SITAYESA
+1715 SIAAYEAA
-1723 KAQAEAA
+1723 KAQADAA

-1740 LNATPAQVQEAVNQL
+1740 LNATPAQVQEAIKQL
-1755 KASHTALTA
+1755 QASHTVLTA
-1764 AKAGLQTKA
+1764 AKSGLQTKA
-1773 DKQALITAL
+1773 DKQALIAAL
-1782 NKLNEPIATNGKTP
+1782 NKLNAPIATNGKTP
-1796 NSVRAFEQAQATDK
+1796 NSIRAFEQAQATDN
-1810 ATTDQAKTK
+1810 ATTDQAK
-1819 AQAVIA
+1819 A
-1825 NENATEAQVSQ
+1825 
-1836 ALQAVRNAQTK
+1836 
-1847 VDVAKALL
+1847 
-1855 VNQADKSA
+1855 
-1863 LEQAKQNLD
+1863 
-1872 TAIQATPNL
+1872 
-1881 TNKTPQSIQAY
+1881 
-1892 EQAKADA
+1892 
-1899 RAAVQAG
+1899 
-1906 QAVITDLNASPEAVE
+1906 
-1921 AAKARI
+1921 
-1927 IQAQA
+1927 
-1932 SLKTAQDNL
+1932 
-1941 RNKANKAGLQS
+1941 
-1952 ALNTLNAPISTAGKT
+1952 
-1967 PNSVR
+1967 
-1972 AFEQAQA
+1972 
-1979 TDKAT
+1979 
-1984 TDQAKTKAQAVIAD
+1984 KAQAVIAD
-1998 ENATEAQVSQALQ
+1998 ENATEAQVAQALQ

-2045 AIQATPNLMNKTP
+2045 AIQATPNLANKTP
-2058 QSIQA
+2058 QSVQA
-2063 YEQAKADARAAV
+2063 YEQAKSGAQAAV
-2075 QAGQAVIT
+2075 QAGQAVIA
-2083 DLNASPEVAEAAKT
+2083 DLNASPEAVEAAKA
-2097 RITQAQA
+2097 RITQAQAALKAAQDNLQDKANKAGLQSALNALNAPISTAGKTPNSIRAFEQAQAADKATTDQAKAKAQAVIADENATEAQVAQALQAVREAQTKVDIAKAFLVNQADKSALEQAKQNLDTALQTTPSLANKTPQSVQVYEQAKADAQAAVQAGQAIIADLNASPEAVEAAKARISQAQA

-2122 VEALATINQ
+2122 VQALATLNQ
-2131 AVSTTNKTPNS
+2131 TVSTTNKTPNS

-2194 AVGLLVNQADKHL
+2194 AAGLLVNQADKHL
-2207 LSEAINNSQV
+2207 LSEAINNSQA
-2217 EVNKA
+2217 ELNQA
-2222 PTLDDKTPKS
+2222 PTLADKTPKS
-2232 VSAYEQAKATA
+2232 VSAYEQAKVTA
-2243 QAALEVAKGVQA
+2243 QAALGAAKDVQS

-2265 EAINRLASA
+2265 DAINRLAST
-2274 KQALEK
+2274 KKALEK

-2301 NSPISTIGK
+2301 NSPISTVGK

-2345 IASQVAQALE
+2345 TASQVAQALE

-2381 SERTKLQNEVA
+2381 SERTKLQNEVDQ
-2392 KAPDLA
+2392 APDLA

-2404 ITTYET
+2404 IATYESA
-2410 TKAQADAALA
+2410 KAQADAALA

-2430 ATPSQVQEAVN
+2430 ATPAQVQEAVN

-2448 ALTAAKAGLQTKADK
+2448 ALTSAKAGLQTKADK
-2463 QALIGALNKLNEP
+2463 QALITALNKLNEP

-2583 QVNQDLNASQSAVDS
+2583 QVNQDPNASQSAVDS

-2672 NGLNYEVPYR
+2672 NSLNYEVPYR

-2692 LGVSKTDPQLSEE
+2692 SGVSKTDPQLSEE
-2705 LVELKLKKFEL
+2705 RVELKLKKFEL

-2867 ADGQS
+2867 ADGQA

-3096 EFLKDIETISP
+3096 EFLKSIETISP
-3107 QEAASRQQAMGITVS
+3107 QEAANRQQAMGITVS

-3233 IVEYKLEDS
+3233 IVEYQLEDS
-3242 GLIYTPNQIQQTS
+3242 GLIYTPNQIQQAS
-3255 IESMAQDL
+3255 IESLAQDL
-3263 AAQLSTTDLYSDKMF
+3263 AAQLSATDLYSDKMF
-3278 ELLGIKDKNYVN
+3278 ELLGIKTKNYVN

-3333 YLEDTMARLKPNL
+3333 YLEDTLARLKPNL
-3346 TDAVKKVLKQSLNQ
+3346 TDAVKKVLKQSLNL

-3396 IKFGEANIGDIST
+3396 IKFGEANIGEIAT

>member
-1 MKFKGKLQR
+1 
-10 PNQIQRFSIRKFSVG
+10 
-25 IASVVI
+25 
-31 GSFFM
+31 M
-36 GTIAPISVQA
+36 GTIAPISVKA
-46 QESISSQYVASA
+46 QESTSSQYVASA

-68 QYVALQELTPTQ
+68 QYVALQELTPAQ

-180 QQGDQLPD
+180 QQGDHLPD

-203 QATLR
+203 QATLN
-208 QINNTLPQSSESSS
+208 QANNTLPQSSESSS

-258 SSESSISTSDLS
+258 SSESSASTSDLS
-270 SNDAESSSEAQLSS
+270 SSNAESSSESPLSS

-307 SSQPVE
+307 SSQPIE

-329 ESSQAVISQPAESS
+329 ESSQAVISQSAESS
-343 SQVESTPQLSSEAS
+343 SQVESTPQPSSEAS

-367 SSSEAPSPTPA
+367 SSSEAPT

-400 AQAGWQ
+400 AQASWQ
-406 VLTNDDLSG
+406 VLANDDLSG

-427 LAILKQDYQA
+427 LASLKQDYQA

-450 VSQSEIDQLTS
+450 VSQPEIDQLTS

-542 DITAMAQNLA
+542 DIDAMAQNLA
-552 NQLKSLQDA
+552 DQLKSLQDA

-572 ALKEALNQLAKPIN
+572 VLKEALNQLAKPVN
-586 TDGKTPK
+586 TAGKTPK

-610 ELIAQANAVQ
+610 ELTAQANAVQ

-644 NQAQELLVDQTDK
+644 SQAQELLVDQTDK
-657 KVLTQSKADLD
+657 KVLTQTKADLD

-749 KQGLAKK
+749 KQALAKK
-756 PDTTGK
+756 HDTTGK

-777 ARELAQVNDQAQAV
+777 ARELAQANDQAQAV

-797 SPAEVEAALAQVQAQ
+797 SPAEVEVALAQVQAQ

-851 KTPFSLALFRQK
+851 KTPFSLALYRQK
-863 QEEAREALKQANR
+863 QEEARDALEQANR
-876 IVQDLDASPDEVA
+876 IVQDLDASPQEVA
-889 TAEERVNQSKAA
+889 TAVERVNQSKSA
-901 LKHAKENLRDQ
+901 LQHAKENLRDQ

-955 ALAKGAQVAEDKN
+955 ALSKGAQVAEDKN

-1038 AETELDLLSS
+1038 AETGLDLLSS

-1060 NDALVQSQTT
+1060 NDALAQSRTT
-1070 KANLRAAIAALTPKA
+1070 VTSLESAIAALTPKA

-1142 PEAVSRALTELK
+1142 PEAVSQALTELK
-1154 AAQAKLDQARAKLV
+1154 AAQAKLDQAHAKLV

-1174 ALKQARAALDTILQA
+1174 ALKQARVALDTILQA

-1223 DANATPSAVAEAVN
+1223 DANATPNAVAEAVN
-1237 KIKEAQAS
+1237 KIKVAQAN

-1259 TKLVQALATLK
+1259 AQLIQALATLK
-1270 QPISTEGKTPKST
+1270 QPISTEGKTPKSI
-1283 QAFNQARNDQLA
+1283 QAFNQAQNDQLA
-1295 QVEAAKNEAE
+1295 QVEVAKNEAE

-1330 QINQAKALLVNQADK
+1330 QINQ
-1345 SALEQAKQN
+1345 
-1354 LDTAIQATPNLTNK
+1354 
-1368 TPQSVQAYEQAKAN
+1368 
-1382 AQAAVQ
+1382 
-1388 AGQAII
+1388 
-1394 ADLNASPEAVEAAK
+1394 
-1408 TRITQAQAALK
+1408 
-1419 AAQDNLRDKANKA
+1419 
-1432 GLQSAL
+1432 
-1438 NALNAPISTVG
+1438 
-1449 KTPNSV
+1449 
-1455 RAFEQAQAV
+1455 
-1464 DKATTDQAKSKAQAV
+1464 
-1479 IADENA
+1479 
-1485 TEAQVAQALQAVR
+1485 
-1498 DAQTKVDTAKALLV
+1498 AKALLV

-1580 TRITQAQVALKTAQD
+1580 TRIIQAQVALKTAQD

-1621 KTPRSIIA
+1621 KTPRSIDA

-1677 AAKALLVDQAD
+1677 AAKALLVDQVD

-1698 LQNQVAQ
+1698 LQNEVAK

-1723 KAQAEAA
+1723 KAQADVA

-1773 DKQALITAL
+1773 DKQALIIAL

-1796 NSVRAFEQAQATDK
+1796 NSIRAFEQAQATDK
-1810 ATTDQAKTK
+1810 ATTDQAKAK

-1825 NENATEAQVSQ
+1825 DENATEAQVAQ
-1836 ALQAVRNAQTK
+1836 ALQAVRESQTK
-1847 VDVAKALL
+1847 VDIAKALL

-1872 TAIQATPNL
+1872 TAIQAVPNL
-1881 TNKTPQSIQAY
+1881 ANKIPQSVQAY

-1899 RAAVQAG
+1899 QAAVQAG
-1906 QAVITDLNASPEAVE
+1906 QAVIA
-1921 AAKARI
+1921 
-1927 IQAQA
+1927 
-1932 SLKTAQDNL
+1932 
-1941 RNKANKAGLQS
+1941 
-1952 ALNTLNAPISTAGKT
+1952 
-1967 PNSVR
+1967 
-1972 AFEQAQA
+1972 
-1979 TDKAT
+1979 
-1984 TDQAKTKAQAVIAD
+1984 
-1998 ENATEAQVSQALQ
+1998 
-2011 AVRDAQTKVDV
+2011 
-2022 AKALLVNQADK
+2022 
-2033 SALEQAKQNLDT
+2033 
-2045 AIQATPNLMNKTP
+2045 
-2058 QSIQA
+2058 
-2063 YEQAKADARAAV
+2063 
-2075 QAGQAVIT
+2075 
-2083 DLNASPEVAEAAKT
+2083 DLNASPEVVEAAKT
-2097 RITQAQA
+2097 RITQAQVA
-2104 DLEAAKN
+2104 LEAAKN

-2122 VEALATINQ
+2122 VQALATLNQ

-2331 AKQAAQ
+2331 TKQAAQ
-2337 SVLADENA
+2337 SVLADENVT
-2345 IASQVAQALE
+2345 ASQVAQALE
-2355 QVQAIQAKVNAAKT
+2355 QVQAIQAKVNAAKA
-2369 LLVDQADKSALT
+2369 LLVDQVDKSALT

-2404 ITTYET
+2404 ITAYESA
-2410 TKAQADAALA
+2410 KAQADAALA

-2430 ATPSQVQEAVN
+2430 ATPAQVQEAVN

-2448 ALTAAKAGLQTKADK
+2448 ALTSAKAGLQTKADK
-2463 QALIGALNKLNEP
+2463 QALITALNKLNEP

-2583 QVNQDLNASQSAVDS
+2583 QVNQDPNASQSAVDS

-2692 LGVSKTDPQLSEE
+2692 SGVSKTDPQLSEE

-2879 APLFKETNQATISNL
+2879 APLFRETNQATISNL

-2973 NLEKGSITQATA
+2973 NLEKGSITQATV

-3142 TAMPNYKADKAQAY
+3142 TTMPNYKADKAQAY

-3233 IVEYKLEDS
+3233 IVEYQLEDS

-3434 ALHTKNNFRA
+3434 ALHTKHNFRA
-3444 YAAFISPNQAVGNLL
+3444 YAAFISPDQAVGNLL

-3889 NAELSDTYVIK
+3889 NAELSDTYVIR

-3958 TNLLTRGDNN
+3958 ANLLTRGDNN

-3991 FQGQ
+3991 FQGK

>member
-1 MKFKGKLQR
+1 
-10 PNQIQRFSIRKFSVG
+10 
-25 IASVVI
+25 
-31 GSFFM
+31 M

-68 QYVALQELTPTQ
+68 QYVALQELTPAQ

-208 QINNTLPQSSESSS
+208 QTNNTLPQSSESSS

-258 SSESSISTSDLS
+258 SSESSVSTSDLS
-270 SNDAESSSEAQLSS
+270 SSNAESSSESPLSS

-343 SQVESTPQLSSEAS
+343 SQVESTPQPSSEAS

-378 PTPQPEPPKP
+378 PTPQPELPKP

-491 NLANLVKTLN
+491 NLANLVKALN
-501 ATDLSQKTPA
+501 TADLSQKTPA

-521 FAQAALQ
+521 FAQVALR

-552 NQLKSLQDA
+552 DQFKTLQDA
-561 QAALQDRADLS
+561 QAALQDRANLS
-572 ALKEALNQLAKPIN
+572 FLKEALNQLAKPVN

-593 SVKQFEAAKAA
+593 SIKQFEAAKAA

-620 EDPNASQEQVDT
+620 EDLNASQEQVDA

-657 KVLTQSKADLD
+657 KVLTQTKADLD

-777 ARELAQVNDQAQAV
+777 ARELAQANDQAQAV
-791 LDDANA
+791 LDDANV

-851 KTPFSLALFRQK
+851 KTPFSLALYRQK
-863 QEEAREALKQANR
+863 QEEARDALEQANR
-876 IVQDLDASPDEVA
+876 IVQDLDASPQEVA
-889 TAEERVNQSKAA
+889 TAVERVNQSKAA
-901 LKHAKENLRDQ
+901 LQYAKENLRDQ

-925 VKPVSTEGKT
+925 VKPVSTESKT
-935 PKSIQEYQTEYG
+935 PKSVQEYQTEYG
-947 RHQAEIDA
+947 RHRAEIDA

-1008 RGLQDLLSQKPDLSD
+1008 QGLQNLLSQKPDLSD

-1055 AENEM
+1055 AEDEM
-1060 NDALVQSQTT
+1060 NDALAQSQTT
-1070 KANLRAAIAALTPKA
+1070 MASLESAIAALTPKA

-1100 IDLAGK
+1100 IDLVGK

-1118 KANQVSR
+1118 QANQASR

-1131 AQDVMLDENAT
+1131 AQDVILDENAT
-1142 PEAVSRALTELK
+1142 PEAVSQALTELK

-1200 IGAYERARQA
+1200 VGAYERARQA

-1223 DANATPSAVAEAVN
+1223 DANATPNAVAEAVN

-1259 TKLVQALATLK
+1259 AKLIQALATLK
-1270 QPISTEGKTPKST
+1270 QPISTEGKTPKSI
-1283 QAFNQARNDQLA
+1283 QAFNQAQNGQLA

-1388 AGQAII
+1388 AGQAVI
-1394 ADLNASPEAVEAAK
+1394 ADLNASPESVEVAK

-1438 NALNAPISTVG
+1438 TALNAPISTVG

-1464 DKATTDQAKSKAQAV
+1464 DKATTDQAKA
-1479 IADENA
+1479 
-1485 TEAQVAQALQAVR
+1485 
-1498 DAQTKVDTAKALLV
+1498 
-1512 NQADKSALEQGKQN
+1512 
-1526 LDTAIQ
+1526 
-1532 ATPNLT
+1532 
-1538 NKTPQSVQ
+1538 
-1546 AYEQAKANAQAA
+1546 
-1558 VQVGQDVIADLN
+1558 
-1570 ASPEAVEAAK
+1570 
-1580 TRITQAQVALKTAQD
+1580 
-1595 NLRDKANKAGL
+1595 
-1606 QSALT
+1606 
-1611 ALNAPISTAG
+1611 
-1621 KTPRSIIA
+1621 
-1629 FRVQETGYQADLN
+1629 
-1642 SAKQAAQSVLADEN
+1642 
-1656 ATASQV
+1656 
-1662 AQALEQVQ
+1662 
-1670 AIQAKVN
+1670 
-1677 AAKALLVDQAD
+1677 
-1688 KSALTSERTK
+1688 
-1698 LQNQVAQ
+1698 
-1705 APDLA
+1705 
-1710 NKTPQ
+1710 
-1715 SITAYESA
+1715 
-1723 KAQAEAA
+1723 
-1730 LAKALSVQND
+1730 
-1740 LNATPAQVQEAVNQL
+1740 
-1755 KASHTALTA
+1755 
-1764 AKAGLQTKA
+1764 
-1773 DKQALITAL
+1773 
-1782 NKLNEPIATNGKTP
+1782 
-1796 NSVRAFEQAQATDK
+1796 
-1810 ATTDQAKTK
+1810 
-1819 AQAVIA
+1819 
-1825 NENATEAQVSQ
+1825 
-1836 ALQAVRNAQTK
+1836 
-1847 VDVAKALL
+1847 
-1855 VNQADKSA
+1855 
-1863 LEQAKQNLD
+1863 
-1872 TAIQATPNL
+1872 
-1881 TNKTPQSIQAY
+1881 
-1892 EQAKADA
+1892 
-1899 RAAVQAG
+1899 
-1906 QAVITDLNASPEAVE
+1906 
-1921 AAKARI
+1921 
-1927 IQAQA
+1927 
-1932 SLKTAQDNL
+1932 
-1941 RNKANKAGLQS
+1941 
-1952 ALNTLNAPISTAGKT
+1952 
-1967 PNSVR
+1967 
-1972 AFEQAQA
+1972 
-1979 TDKAT
+1979 
-1984 TDQAKTKAQAVIAD
+1984 KAQAVIAD

-2011 AVRDAQTKVDV
+2011 AVREAQNKVDI

-2033 SALEQAKQNLDT
+2033 SSLEQAKQNLDT
-2045 AIQATPNLMNKTP
+2045 AIQAVPNLANKTP
-2058 QSIQA
+2058 QSVQA
-2063 YEQAKADARAAV
+2063 YEQAKANAQAAV

-2083 DLNASPEVAEAAKT
+2083 DLNASPEAVEAAKT

-2337 SVLADENA
+2337 SALADENA

-2355 QVQAIQAKVNAAKT
+2355 QVQAIQAKVNAAKN

-2404 ITTYET
+2404 IATYEAA
-2410 TKAQADAALA
+2410 KAQADAALA

-2430 ATPSQVQEAVN
+2430 ATPAQVQEAVN
-2441 QLKASHT
+2441 QLKDSHT

-2463 QALIGALNKLNEP
+2463 QALIAALNKLNAP

-2497 QSTINQAKAQAQAMI
+2497 QSTINQVKAQAQAMI

-2555 IAEAGPLVENHYTP
+2555 IVEAGPLVENHYTP

-2583 QVNQDLNASQSAVDS
+2583 QVNQDPNASQSAVDS

-2692 LGVSKTDPQLSEE
+2692 SGVSKTDPQLSEE

-2792 GTTDYHQTHQFLVR
+2792 GTTDYHQSHQFLVR

-3434 ALHTKNNFRA
+3434 ALHTKHNFRA
-3444 YAAFISPNQAVGNLL
+3444 YAAFISPDQAVGNLL

-3617 KPSMGIRE
+3617 NPSMGIRE

-3820 GANAK
+3820 GAKAK

-3905 EFQNMTVF
+3905 EFQNMTAF

-3958 TNLLTRGDNN
+3958 ANLLTRGDNN

>member
-68 QYVALQELTPTQ
+68 QYVALQELTPAQ

-208 QINNTLPQSSESSS
+208 QTNNTLPQSSESSS

-258 SSESSISTSDLS
+258 SSESSVSTSDLS

-313 STQSSAQ
+313 STQSSDQ

-632 VVAKVQAFQQEV
+632 VVAKVQAFQREV

-947 RHQAEIDA
+947 RHRAEIDA

-968 ATEAAVQEA
+968 ATEDAVQEA

-1008 RGLQDLLSQKPDLSD
+1008 QELQDLLSQKPDLND

-1055 AENEM
+1055 AEDEM
-1060 NDALVQSQTT
+1060 NDALAQSQTT
-1070 KANLRAAIAALTPKA
+1070 MASLESAIAALTPKA

-1100 IDLAGK
+1100 IDLVGK

-1118 KANQVSR
+1118 QANQASR

-1131 AQDVMLDENAT
+1131 AQDVILDENAT
-1142 PEAVSRALTELK
+1142 PEAVSQALTELK

-1200 IGAYERARQA
+1200 VGAYERARQA

-1223 DANATPSAVAEAVN
+1223 DANATPNAVAEAVN
-1237 KIKEAQAS
+1237 KIKEAQAN

-1259 TKLVQALATLK
+1259 AKLIQALATLK
-1270 QPISTEGKTPKST
+1270 QPISTEGKTPKSI
-1283 QAFNQARNDQLA
+1283 QAFNQAQNDQLA

-1388 AGQAII
+1388 AGQAVI
-1394 ADLNASPEAVEAAK
+1394 ADLNASPESVEAAK
-1408 TRITQAQAALK
+1408 TRITQAQA
-1419 AAQDNLRDKANKA
+1419 
-1432 GLQSAL
+1432 
-1438 NALNAPISTVG
+1438 
-1449 KTPNSV
+1449 
-1455 RAFEQAQAV
+1455 
-1464 DKATTDQAKSKAQAV
+1464 
-1479 IADENA
+1479 
-1485 TEAQVAQALQAVR
+1485 
-1498 DAQTKVDTAKALLV
+1498 
-1512 NQADKSALEQGKQN
+1512 
-1526 LDTAIQ
+1526 
-1532 ATPNLT
+1532 
-1538 NKTPQSVQ
+1538 
-1546 AYEQAKANAQAA
+1546 
-1558 VQVGQDVIADLN
+1558 
-1570 ASPEAVEAAK
+1570 
-1580 TRITQAQVALKTAQD
+1580 ALKTAQD

-1621 KTPRSIIA
+1621 KTPRSIDA

-1642 SAKQAAQSVLADEN
+1642 SAKQAAQAVLADEN

-1670 AIQAKVN
+1670 AIQARVN
-1677 AAKALLVDQAD
+1677 AAKALLVEQAD

-1698 LQNQVAQ
+1698 LQNEVDQ

-1715 SITAYESA
+1715 SIAAYEAA
-1723 KAQAEAA
+1723 KAQADAA

-1740 LNATPAQVQEAVNQL
+1740 LNATPAQVQEAIKQL
-1755 KASHTALTA
+1755 QASHTVLTA
-1764 AKAGLQTKA
+1764 AKSGLQTKA
-1773 DKQALITAL
+1773 DKQALIAAL
-1782 NKLNEPIATNGKTP
+1782 NKLNAPIATNGKTP
-1796 NSVRAFEQAQATDK
+1796 NSIRAFEQAQATDN
-1810 ATTDQAKTK
+1810 ATTDQAK
-1819 AQAVIA
+1819 A
-1825 NENATEAQVSQ
+1825 
-1836 ALQAVRNAQTK
+1836 
-1847 VDVAKALL
+1847 
-1855 VNQADKSA
+1855 
-1863 LEQAKQNLD
+1863 
-1872 TAIQATPNL
+1872 
-1881 TNKTPQSIQAY
+1881 
-1892 EQAKADA
+1892 
-1899 RAAVQAG
+1899 
-1906 QAVITDLNASPEAVE
+1906 
-1921 AAKARI
+1921 
-1927 IQAQA
+1927 
-1932 SLKTAQDNL
+1932 
-1941 RNKANKAGLQS
+1941 
-1952 ALNTLNAPISTAGKT
+1952 
-1967 PNSVR
+1967 
-1972 AFEQAQA
+1972 
-1979 TDKAT
+1979 
-1984 TDQAKTKAQAVIAD
+1984 KAQAVIAD
-1998 ENATEAQVSQALQ
+1998 ENATEAQVAQALQ

-2045 AIQATPNLMNKTP
+2045 AIQATPNLANKTP
-2058 QSIQA
+2058 QSVQA
-2063 YEQAKADARAAV
+2063 YEQAKSDAQAAV
-2075 QAGQAVIT
+2075 QAGQAVIA
-2083 DLNASPEVAEAAKT
+2083 DLNASPEAVEAAKA
-2097 RITQAQA
+2097 RITQAQAALKAAQDNLQDKANKAGLQSALNALNAPISTAGKTPNSIRAFEQAQAADKATTDQAKAKAQAVIADENATEAQVAQALQAVREAQTKVDIAKAFLVNQADKSALEQAKQNLDTALQTTPSLANKTPQSVQVYEQAKADAQAAVQAGQAIIADLNASPEAVEAAKARISQAQA

-2122 VEALATINQ
+2122 VQALATLNQ
-2131 AVSTTNKTPNS
+2131 TVSTTNKTPNS

-2194 AVGLLVNQADKHL
+2194 AAGLLVNQADKHL
-2207 LSEAINNSQV
+2207 LSEAINNSQA
-2217 EVNKA
+2217 ELNQA
-2222 PTLDDKTPKS
+2222 PTLADKTPKS
-2232 VSAYEQAKATA
+2232 VSAYEQAKVTA
-2243 QAALEVAKGVQA
+2243 QAALGAAKDVQS

-2265 EAINRLASA
+2265 DAINRLAST
-2274 KQALEK
+2274 KKALEK

-2301 NSPISTIGK
+2301 NSPISTVGK

-2345 IASQVAQALE
+2345 TASQVAQALE

-2381 SERTKLQNEVA
+2381 SERTKLQNEVDQ
-2392 KAPDLA
+2392 APDLA

-2404 ITTYET
+2404 IATYESA
-2410 TKAQADAALA
+2410 KAQADAALA

-2430 ATPSQVQEAVN
+2430 ATPAQVQEAVN

-2448 ALTAAKAGLQTKADK
+2448 ALTSAKAGLQTKADK
-2463 QALIGALNKLNEP
+2463 QALITALNKLNEP

-2583 QVNQDLNASQSAVDS
+2583 QVNQDPNASQSAVDS

-2672 NGLNYEVPYR
+2672 NSLNYEVPYR

-2692 LGVSKTDPQLSEE
+2692 SGVSKTDPQLSEE
-2705 LVELKLKKFEL
+2705 RVELKLKKFEL

-2867 ADGQS
+2867 ADGQA

-3096 EFLKDIETISP
+3096 EFLKSIETISP
-3107 QEAASRQQAMGITVS
+3107 QEAANRQQAMGITVS

-3233 IVEYKLEDS
+3233 IVEYQLEDS
-3242 GLIYTPNQIQQTS
+3242 GLIYTPNQIQQAS
-3255 IESMAQDL
+3255 IESLAQDL
-3263 AAQLSTTDLYSDKMF
+3263 AAQLSATDLYSDKMF
-3278 ELLGIKDKNYVN
+3278 ELLGIKTKNYVN

-3333 YLEDTMARLKPNL
+3333 YLEDTLARLKPNL
-3346 TDAVKKVLKQSLNQ
+3346 TDAVKKVLKQSLNL

-3396 IKFGEANIGDIST
+3396 IKFGEANIGEIAT

-3617 KPSMGIRE
+3617 NPSMGIRE

-3786 NNLIKELTDQEWEN
+3786 NNLIKGLTDQEWEN

-3889 NAELSDTYVIK
+3889 NAELSDTYVIR

-3958 TNLLTRGDNN
+3958 ANFLTRGDNN

>member
-1 MKFKGKLQR
+1 
-10 PNQIQRFSIRKFSVG
+10 
-25 IASVVI
+25 
-31 GSFFM
+31 M

-68 QYVALQELTPTQ
+68 QYVALQELTPAQ

-180 QQGDQLPD
+180 QQGDHLPD

-203 QATLR
+203 QATLG
-208 QINNTLPQSSESSS
+208 QANNTLPQSSESSS
-222 QVQSNEEVSSEEP
+222 QVQSNEEVSSEEL
-235 SSQVASESSSSSPAN
+235 SSQLVSESSSSSPAN
-250 AVVTSSVA
+250 ALVTSPVV
-258 SSESSISTSDLS
+258 SSESSVSTSDLS
-270 SNDAESSSEAQLSS
+270 SSNEESSSESPLSS

-343 SQVESTPQLSSEAS
+343 SQVESTPQPSSEAS
-357 SQNQTPNPAE
+357 SQNQTPNLAE
-367 SSSEAPSPTPA
+367 SSSEAPT

-400 AQAGWQ
+400 AQASWQ
-406 VLTNDDLSG
+406 VLANDDLSG

-427 LAILKQDYQA
+427 LASLKQDYQA
-437 LVEAMTS
+437 LVEAMTT

-542 DITAMAQNLA
+542 DIDAMAQNLA
-552 NQLKSLQDA
+552 DQLKSLQDA
-561 QAALQDRADLS
+561 QAALHDRADLS
-572 ALKEALNQLAKPIN
+572 VLKEALNQLAKPVN
-586 TDGKTPK
+586 TAGKTPK

-610 ELIAQANAVQ
+610 ELTAQANAVQ

-657 KVLTQSKADLD
+657 KVLTQTKADLD

-749 KQGLAKK
+749 KQALAKK

-777 ARELAQVNDQAQAV
+777 ARELAQANDQAQAV

-851 KTPFSLALFRQK
+851 KTPFSLALYRQK
-863 QEEAREALKQANR
+863 QEEARDALEQANR
-876 IVQDLDASPDEVA
+876 IVQDLDASPQEVA
-889 TAEERVNQSKAA
+889 TAVEEVNQSKAA
-901 LKHAKENLRDQ
+901 LQHAKENLRDQ
-912 AGKATLHKLLEEM
+912 AGKATLHKLLDEM

-1142 PEAVSRALTELK
+1142 PEAVSQALTELK
-1154 AAQAKLDQARAKLV
+1154 AAQAKLDKARAKLV

-1270 QPISTEGKTPKST
+1270 QPISTEGKTPKSIQT
-1283 QAFNQARNDQLA
+1283 FNQARNDQLA

-1330 QINQAKALLVNQADK
+1330 HINQAKALLVNQADK

-1368 TPQSVQAYEQAKAN
+1368 TPQSVQAYEQTKAN

-1464 DKATTDQAKSKAQAV
+1464 DKATTDQAKAKAKAV
-1479 IADENA
+1479 ISDENA

-1498 DAQTKVDTAKALLV
+1498 EAQTKVDIAKALLV
-1512 NQADKSALEQGKQN
+1512 NQADKSALEQAKQN

-1546 AYEQAKANAQAA
+1546 AYEQAKADAQAA
-1558 VQVGQDVIADLN
+1558 VQAGQAIIADLN

-1580 TRITQAQVALKTAQD
+1580 TRITQAQAALKTAQD

-1621 KTPRSIIA
+1621 KTPRSIDA

-1723 KAQAEAA
+1723 KAQADVA

-1796 NSVRAFEQAQATDK
+1796 NSIRAFEQAQATDK
-1810 ATTDQAKTK
+1810 ATTDQAKAK

-1825 NENATEAQVSQ
+1825 DENATEAQVAQ
-1836 ALQAVRNAQTK
+1836 ALQAVRESQTK
-1847 VDVAKALL
+1847 VDIAKALL

-1872 TAIQATPNL
+1872 TAIQAVPNL
-1881 TNKTPQSIQAY
+1881 ANKIPQSVQAY

-1899 RAAVQAG
+1899 QAAVQAG
-1906 QAVITDLNASPEAVE
+1906 QAVIA
-1921 AAKARI
+1921 
-1927 IQAQA
+1927 
-1932 SLKTAQDNL
+1932 
-1941 RNKANKAGLQS
+1941 
-1952 ALNTLNAPISTAGKT
+1952 
-1967 PNSVR
+1967 
-1972 AFEQAQA
+1972 
-1979 TDKAT
+1979 
-1984 TDQAKTKAQAVIAD
+1984 
-1998 ENATEAQVSQALQ
+1998 
-2011 AVRDAQTKVDV
+2011 
-2022 AKALLVNQADK
+2022 
-2033 SALEQAKQNLDT
+2033 
-2045 AIQATPNLMNKTP
+2045 
-2058 QSIQA
+2058 
-2063 YEQAKADARAAV
+2063 
-2075 QAGQAVIT
+2075 
-2083 DLNASPEVAEAAKT
+2083 DLNASPEVVEAAKT
-2097 RITQAQA
+2097 RITQAQVA
-2104 DLEAAKN
+2104 LEAAKN

-2122 VEALATINQ
+2122 VQALATLNQ

-2404 ITTYET
+2404 IATYET
-2410 TKAQADAALA
+2410 AKTQADAALA

-2430 ATPSQVQEAVN
+2430 ATPAQVQEAVN

-2463 QALIGALNKLNEP
+2463 QALITALNKLNEP

-2583 QVNQDLNASQSAVDS
+2583 QVNQDPNASQSAVDS

-2692 LGVSKTDPQLSEE
+2692 SGVSKTDPQLSEE

-2973 NLEKGSITQATA
+2973 NLEKGSITQATV

-3142 TAMPNYKADKAQAY
+3142 TTMPNYKADKAQAY

-3233 IVEYKLEDS
+3233 IVEYQLEDS
-3242 GLIYTPNQIQQTS
+3242 GLIYTPNQIQQAS
-3255 IESMAQDL
+3255 IESLAQDL

-3296 RKDALQK
+3296 RRDALQK

-3434 ALHTKNNFRA
+3434 ALHTKHNFRS
-3444 YAAFISPNQAVGNLL
+3444 YAAFISPNQTVGNLL

-3617 KPSMGIRE
+3617 NPSMGIRE

-3820 GANAK
+3820 GAKAK

-3882 KEAKAAG
+3882 KEAKDAG

-3958 TNLLTRGDNN
+3958 ANLLTRGDNN

>member
-1 MKFKGKLQR
+1 
-10 PNQIQRFSIRKFSVG
+10 
-25 IASVVI
+25 
-31 GSFFM
+31 M
-36 GTIAPISVQA
+36 GTIAPISVKA
-46 QESISSQYVASA
+46 QESTSSQYVASA

-68 QYVALQELTPTQ
+68 QYVALQELTPAQ

-203 QATLR
+203 QATLN
-208 QINNTLPQSSESSS
+208 QANNTLPQSSESSS

-258 SSESSISTSDLS
+258 SSESSASTSDLS
-270 SNDAESSSEAQLSS
+270 SSNAESSSESPLSS

-307 SSQPVE
+307 SSQPIE

-343 SQVESTPQLSSEAS
+343 SQVESTPQPSSEAS

-367 SSSEAPSPTPA
+367 SSSEAPT

-400 AQAGWQ
+400 AQASWQ
-406 VLTNDDLSG
+406 VLANDDLSG

-427 LAILKQDYQA
+427 LASLKQDYQA

-450 VSQSEIDQLTS
+450 VSQPEIDQLTS

-542 DITAMAQNLA
+542 DIDAMTQNLA
-552 NQLKSLQDA
+552 DQLKSLQDA

-572 ALKEALNQLAKPIN
+572 VLKEALNQLAKPVN
-586 TDGKTPK
+586 TAGKTPK
-593 SVKQFEAAKAA
+593 SVKQFAAAKAA

-610 ELIAQANAVQ
+610 ELTAQANAVQ

-657 KVLTQSKADLD
+657 KVLTQTKADLD

-749 KQGLAKK
+749 KQALAKK

-777 ARELAQVNDQAQAV
+777 ARELAQADDQAQAV

-812 QEKLDQAAKLLKDQ
+812 QEKLDQAAKFLKDK

-851 KTPFSLALFRQK
+851 KTPFSLALYRQK
-863 QEEAREALKQANR
+863 QEEARDALEQANR
-876 IVQDLDASPDEVA
+876 IVQDLDASPQEVA
-889 TAEERVNQSKAA
+889 TAVEEVNQSKAA
-901 LKHAKENLRDQ
+901 LQHAKENLRDQ

-935 PKSIQEYQTEYG
+935 PKSVQEYQTEYG
-947 RHQAEIDA
+947 RHRAEIDA

-968 ATEAAVQEA
+968 ATEDAVQEA

-1000 KTALRAAR
+1000 KTALRVAR
-1008 RGLQDLLSQKPDLSD
+1008 QGLQDLLSQKPDLSD

-1060 NDALVQSQTT
+1060 NDALVQSQTA

-1131 AQDVMLDENAT
+1131 AQDVILDENAT
-1142 PEAVSRALTELK
+1142 PEAVSQALTELK

-1259 TKLVQALATLK
+1259 TKLGQALATLK
-1270 QPISTEGKTPKST
+1270 QPISTEGKTPKSIQT
-1283 QAFNQARNDQLA
+1283 FNQARNDQLA

-1330 QINQAKALLVNQADK
+1330 HINQAKALLVNQADK

-1438 NALNAPISTVG
+1438 NALNAPISTSG

-1455 RAFEQAQAV
+1455 RAFEQAQAA
-1464 DKATTDQAKSKAQAV
+1464 DKATTDQAKAKAKAV
-1479 IADENA
+1479 ISDENA

-1532 ATPNLT
+1532 AVPNLA

-1546 AYEQAKANAQAA
+1546 TYEQAKANAQAA
-1558 VQVGQDVIADLN
+1558 VQAGQVVITDLN

-1580 TRITQAQVALKTAQD
+1580 TRITQAQAALKAAQD

-1606 QSALT
+1606 QSALN
-1611 ALNAPISTAG
+1611 ALNAPISTVG
-1621 KTPRSIIA
+1621 KTPRSIDA
-1629 FRVQETGYQADLN
+1629 FRTQESGYQSELDA
-1642 SAKQAAQSVLADEN
+1642 AKQAAQSVLADEN

-1723 KAQAEAA
+1723 KAQADVA

-1773 DKQALITAL
+1773 DKQALIT
-1782 NKLNEPIATNGKTP
+1782 
-1796 NSVRAFEQAQATDK
+1796 
-1810 ATTDQAKTK
+1810 
-1819 AQAVIA
+1819 
-1825 NENATEAQVSQ
+1825 
-1836 ALQAVRNAQTK
+1836 
-1847 VDVAKALL
+1847 
-1855 VNQADKSA
+1855 
-1863 LEQAKQNLD
+1863 
-1872 TAIQATPNL
+1872 
-1881 TNKTPQSIQAY
+1881 
-1892 EQAKADA
+1892 
-1899 RAAVQAG
+1899 
-1906 QAVITDLNASPEAVE
+1906 
-1921 AAKARI
+1921 
-1927 IQAQA
+1927 
-1932 SLKTAQDNL
+1932 
-1941 RNKANKAGLQS
+1941 
-1952 ALNTLNAPISTAGKT
+1952 
-1967 PNSVR
+1967 
-1972 AFEQAQA
+1972 
-1979 TDKAT
+1979 
-1984 TDQAKTKAQAVIAD
+1984 
-1998 ENATEAQVSQALQ
+1998 
-2011 AVRDAQTKVDV
+2011 
-2022 AKALLVNQADK
+2022 
-2033 SALEQAKQNLDT
+2033 
-2045 AIQATPNLMNKTP
+2045 
-2058 QSIQA
+2058 
-2063 YEQAKADARAAV
+2063 
-2075 QAGQAVIT
+2075 
-2083 DLNASPEVAEAAKT
+2083 
-2097 RITQAQA
+2097 
-2104 DLEAAKN
+2104 
-2111 NLRDKA
+2111 
-2117 DKSSL
+2117 
-2122 VEALATINQ
+2122 
-2131 AVSTTNKTPNS
+2131 
-2142 IQAYQARL
+2142 
-2150 KAQDGVIS
+2150 
-2158 PAKSKAAQV
+2158 
-2167 IADENASREQVEDA
+2167 
-2181 LRAVQAAQTQVNQ
+2181 
-2194 AVGLLVNQADKHL
+2194 
-2207 LSEAINNSQV
+2207 
-2217 EVNKA
+2217 
-2222 PTLDDKTPKS
+2222 
-2232 VSAYEQAKATA
+2232 
-2243 QAALEVAKGVQA
+2243 
-2255 DPNATQAQVQ
+2255 
-2265 EAINRLASA
+2265 
-2274 KQALEK
+2274 
-2280 AKSALQVKGDKA
+2280 
-2292 GLRAAYEAL
+2292 
-2301 NSPISTIGK
+2301 
-2310 TPRSIDAFRTQESG
+2310 
-2324 YQSELDA
+2324 
-2331 AKQAAQ
+2331 
-2337 SVLADENA
+2337 
-2345 IASQVAQALE
+2345 
-2355 QVQAIQAKVNAAKT
+2355 
-2369 LLVDQADKSALT
+2369 
-2381 SERTKLQNEVA
+2381 
-2392 KAPDLA
+2392 
-2398 NKTPQS
+2398 
-2404 ITTYET
+2404 
-2410 TKAQADAALA
+2410 
-2420 KALSVQNDLN
+2420 
-2430 ATPSQVQEAVN
+2430 
-2441 QLKASHT
+2441 
-2448 ALTAAKAGLQTKADK
+2448 
-2463 QALIGALNKLNEP
+2463 ALNKLNEP

-2583 QVNQDLNASQSAVDS
+2583 QVNQDPNASQSAVDS

-2692 LGVSKTDPQLSEE
+2692 SGVSKTDPQLSEE

-3142 TAMPNYKADKAQAY
+3142 TTMPNYKADKAQAY

-3233 IVEYKLEDS
+3233 IVEYQLEDS
-3242 GLIYTPNQIQQTS
+3242 GLIYTPNQIQQAS
-3255 IESMAQDL
+3255 IESLAQDL

-3296 RKDALQK
+3296 RRDALQK

-3434 ALHTKNNFRA
+3434 ALHTKHNFRA
-3444 YAAFISPNQAVGNLL
+3444 YAAFISPNQTVGNLL

-3617 KPSMGIRE
+3617 NPSMGIRE

-3820 GANAK
+3820 GAKAK

-3958 TNLLTRGDNN
+3958 ANLLTRGDNN

>member
-1 MKFKGKLQR
+1 VKFKGKHQR

-46 QESISSQYVASA
+46 QESTSSQYVASA

-68 QYVALQELTPTQ
+68 QYVALQELTPAQ

-180 QQGDQLPD
+180 QQGDHLPD

-203 QATLR
+203 QATLN
-208 QINNTLPQSSESSS
+208 QANNTLPQSSESSS

-258 SSESSISTSDLS
+258 SSESSVSTSDLS
-270 SNDAESSSEAQLSS
+270 SSNAESSSESPLSS

-307 SSQPVE
+307 SSQPIE

-329 ESSQAVISQPAESS
+329 ESSQAVISQSAESS
-343 SQVESTPQLSSEAS
+343 SQVESTPQPSSEAS

-367 SSSEAPSPTPA
+367 SSSEAPT

-400 AQAGWQ
+400 AQASWQ
-406 VLTNDDLSG
+406 VLANDDLSG

-427 LAILKQDYQA
+427 LASLKQDYQA

-450 VSQSEIDQLTS
+450 VSQPEIDQLTS

-542 DITAMAQNLA
+542 DIDAMTQNLA

-572 ALKEALNQLAKPIN
+572 VLKEALNQLTKPVN

-610 ELIAQANAVQ
+610 ELTAQANAVQ

-644 NQAQELLVDQTDK
+644 SQAQELLVDQTDK
-657 KVLTQSKADLD
+657 KVLTQTKADLD

-749 KQGLAKK
+749 KQALAKK

-777 ARELAQVNDQAQAV
+777 ARELAQADDQAQAV

-947 RHQAEIDA
+947 RHRAEIDA

-1070 KANLRAAIAALTPKA
+1070 KANLRAAIAALAPKA

-1142 PEAVSRALTELK
+1142 PEAASQALTELK

-1218 QAIIA
+1218 QAIVA

-1270 QPISTEGKTPKST
+1270 QPISTEGKTPKSIQT
-1283 QAFNQARNDQLA
+1283 FNQARNDQLA

-1330 QINQAKALLVNQADK
+1330 QINQ
-1345 SALEQAKQN
+1345 
-1354 LDTAIQATPNLTNK
+1354 
-1368 TPQSVQAYEQAKAN
+1368 
-1382 AQAAVQ
+1382 
-1388 AGQAII
+1388 
-1394 ADLNASPEAVEAAK
+1394 
-1408 TRITQAQAALK
+1408 
-1419 AAQDNLRDKANKA
+1419 
-1432 GLQSAL
+1432 
-1438 NALNAPISTVG
+1438 
-1449 KTPNSV
+1449 
-1455 RAFEQAQAV
+1455 
-1464 DKATTDQAKSKAQAV
+1464 
-1479 IADENA
+1479 
-1485 TEAQVAQALQAVR
+1485 
-1498 DAQTKVDTAKALLV
+1498 AKALLV

-1580 TRITQAQVALKTAQD
+1580 TRITQAKVALKTAQD

-1621 KTPRSIIA
+1621 KTPRSIDA

-1688 KSALTSERTK
+1688 KSALTSEHTK

-1723 KAQAEAA
+1723 KAQADVA

-1755 KASHTALTA
+1755 KASHTALTS

-1773 DKQALITAL
+1773 DKQALIGAL
-1782 NKLNEPIATNGKTP
+1782 NKLNEPIATN
-1796 NSVRAFEQAQATDK
+1796 
-1810 ATTDQAKTK
+1810 
-1819 AQAVIA
+1819 
-1825 NENATEAQVSQ
+1825 
-1836 ALQAVRNAQTK
+1836 
-1847 VDVAKALL
+1847 
-1855 VNQADKSA
+1855 
-1863 LEQAKQNLD
+1863 
-1872 TAIQATPNL
+1872 
-1881 TNKTPQSIQAY
+1881 
-1892 EQAKADA
+1892 
-1899 RAAVQAG
+1899 
-1906 QAVITDLNASPEAVE
+1906 
-1921 AAKARI
+1921 
-1927 IQAQA
+1927 
-1932 SLKTAQDNL
+1932 
-1941 RNKANKAGLQS
+1941 
-1952 ALNTLNAPISTAGKT
+1952 GKT

-2404 ITTYET
+2404 IATYET
-2410 TKAQADAALA
+2410 AKTQADAALA

-2430 ATPSQVQEAVN
+2430 ATPAQVQEAVN

-2463 QALIGALNKLNEP
+2463 QALITALNKLNES

-2583 QVNQDLNASQSAVDS
+2583 QVNQDPNASQSAVDS

-2692 LGVSKTDPQLSEE
+2692 SGVSKTDPQLSEE
-2705 LVELKLKKFEL
+2705 RVELKLKKFEL

-2867 ADGQS
+2867 ADGQA

-3096 EFLKDIETISP
+3096 EFLKSIETISP
-3107 QEAASRQQAMGITVS
+3107 QEAANRQQAMGITVS

-3233 IVEYKLEDS
+3233 IVEYQLEDS
-3242 GLIYTPNQIQQTS
+3242 GLIYTPNQIQQAS
-3255 IESMAQDL
+3255 IESLAQDL
-3263 AAQLSTTDLYSDKMF
+3263 AAQLSATDLYSDKMF
-3278 ELLGIKDKNYVN
+3278 ELLGIKTKNYVN

-3333 YLEDTMARLKPNL
+3333 YLEDTLARLKPNL
-3346 TDAVKKVLKQSLNQ
+3346 TDAVKKVLKQSLNL

-3396 IKFGEANIGDIST
+3396 IKFGEANIGEIAT

-3617 KPSMGIRE
+3617 NPSMGIRE

-3786 NNLIKELTDQEWEN
+3786 NNLIKGLTDQEWEN

-3889 NAELSDTYVIK
+3889 NAELSDTYVIR

-3958 TNLLTRGDNN
+3958 ANFLTRGDNN

>member
-1 MKFKGKLQR
+1 MKFKGKHQR

-68 QYVALQELTPTQ
+68 QYVALQELTPAQ

-180 QQGDQLPD
+180 QQGDHLPD

-203 QATLR
+203 QATLN
-208 QINNTLPQSSESSS
+208 QANNTLPQSSESSS

-235 SSQVASESSSSSPAN
+235 SSQVASESSSSSPTN

-258 SSESSISTSDLS
+258 SSESSASTSDLS
-270 SNDAESSSEAQLSS
+270 SSNAESSSESPLSS

-293 SEVTVSES
+293 SEVTISES

-307 SSQPVE
+307 SSQPIE

-343 SQVESTPQLSSEAS
+343 SQVESTPQPSSEAS

-367 SSSEAPSPTPA
+367 SSSEAPT

-400 AQAGWQ
+400 AQASWQ
-406 VLTNDDLSG
+406 VLTNDDLSD

-427 LAILKQDYQA
+427 LASLKQDYQA

-450 VSQSEIDQLTS
+450 VSQSKIDQLTS

-542 DITAMAQNLA
+542 DIDAMTQNLA
-552 NQLKSLQDA
+552 DQLKSLQDA

-572 ALKEALNQLAKPIN
+572 VLKEALNQLAKPVN
-586 TDGKTPK
+586 TAGKTPK

-610 ELIAQANAVQ
+610 ELTAQANAVQ
-620 EDPNASQEQVDT
+620 DDPNTSQEQVDT

-644 NQAQELLVDQTDK
+644 SQAQELLVDQTDK
-657 KVLTQSKADLD
+657 KVLTQTKADLD

-684 VAAYR
+684 VASYR

-749 KQGLAKK
+749 KQALAKK
-756 PDTTGK
+756 HDTTGK

-777 ARELAQVNDQAQAV
+777 ARELAQANDQAQAV

-797 SPAEVEAALAQVQAQ
+797 SPAEVEVALAQVQAQ

-826 ANKTALEQAIR
+826 ANKTVLEQAIR

-851 KTPFSLALFRQK
+851 KTPFSLALYRQK
-863 QEEAREALKQANR
+863 QEEARDALEQANR
-876 IVQDLDASPDEVA
+876 IVQDLDASPQEVA
-889 TAEERVNQSKAA
+889 TAIERVNQSKSA
-901 LKHAKENLRDQ
+901 LQHAKENLRDQ
-912 AGKATLHKLLEEM
+912 AGKATLHKLLDEM

-1023 KTPASIRDYQEVLEE
+1023 KTPASVRDYQEVLEE

-1048 LIEDPNT
+1048 LIEDPNI

-1060 NDALVQSQTT
+1060 NDALVQSQTA

-1118 KANQVSR
+1118 QANQVSR

-1131 AQDVMLDENAT
+1131 AQDVILDENAT
-1142 PEAVSRALTELK
+1142 PEAVSQALTELK
-1154 AAQAKLDQARAKLV
+1154 AAQAKLDKARAKLV

-1223 DANATPSAVAEAVN
+1223 DANATPNAVAEAVN

-1259 TKLVQALATLK
+1259 AKLIQALATLK
-1270 QPISTEGKTPKST
+1270 QPISTEGKTPKSI
-1283 QAFNQARNDQLA
+1283 QAFNQAQNGQLA

-1388 AGQAII
+1388 AGQAVI
-1394 ADLNASPEAVEAAK
+1394 ADLNASPESVEAAK

-1438 NALNAPISTVG
+1438 NALNAPIST
-1449 KTPNSV
+1449 
-1455 RAFEQAQAV
+1455 
-1464 DKATTDQAKSKAQAV
+1464 
-1479 IADENA
+1479 
-1485 TEAQVAQALQAVR
+1485 
-1498 DAQTKVDTAKALLV
+1498 
-1512 NQADKSALEQGKQN
+1512 
-1526 LDTAIQ
+1526 
-1532 ATPNLT
+1532 
-1538 NKTPQSVQ
+1538 
-1546 AYEQAKANAQAA
+1546 
-1558 VQVGQDVIADLN
+1558 
-1570 ASPEAVEAAK
+1570 
-1580 TRITQAQVALKTAQD
+1580 
-1595 NLRDKANKAGL
+1595 
-1606 QSALT
+1606 
-1611 ALNAPISTAG
+1611 AG
-1621 KTPRSIIA
+1621 KTPRSIDA

-1642 SAKQAAQSVLADEN
+1642 SAKQVAQAVLADEN

-1670 AIQAKVN
+1670 AIQARVN
-1677 AAKALLVDQAD
+1677 AAKALLVEQAD
-1688 KSALTSERTK
+1688 KSALTSERIK
-1698 LQNQVAQ
+1698 LQNEVDQ

-1715 SITAYESA
+1715 SIAAYEAA
-1723 KAQAEAA
+1723 KAQADAA

-1740 LNATPAQVQEAVNQL
+1740 LNATPAQVQEAIKQL
-1755 KASHTALTA
+1755 QASHTVLTA
-1764 AKAGLQTKA
+1764 AKSGLQTKA
-1773 DKQALITAL
+1773 DKQALIAAL
-1782 NKLNEPIATNGKTP
+1782 NKLNAPIATNGKTP

-1810 ATTDQAKTK
+1810 AITDQAKAK
-1819 AQAVIA
+1819 AKAVIA
-1825 NENATEAQVSQ
+1825 DENATEAQVAQ
-1836 ALQAVRNAQTK
+1836 ALQAVREAQTK
-1847 VDVAKALL
+1847 VDIAKALL
-1855 VNQADKSA
+1855 VNQVDKSA

-1872 TAIQATPNL
+1872 TAIQAVPNL
-1881 TNKTPQSIQAY
+1881 ANKTPQSVQAY
-1892 EQAKADA
+1892 EQAKANA
-1899 RAAVQAG
+1899 QAAVQAG
-1906 QAVITDLNASPEAVE
+1906 QAVIADLNASPEAVE
-1921 AAKARI
+1921 AAK
-1927 IQAQA
+1927 
-1932 SLKTAQDNL
+1932 
-1941 RNKANKAGLQS
+1941 
-1952 ALNTLNAPISTAGKT
+1952 
-1967 PNSVR
+1967 
-1972 AFEQAQA
+1972 
-1979 TDKAT
+1979 
-1984 TDQAKTKAQAVIAD
+1984 
-1998 ENATEAQVSQALQ
+1998 
-2011 AVRDAQTKVDV
+2011 
-2022 AKALLVNQADK
+2022 
-2033 SALEQAKQNLDT
+2033 
-2045 AIQATPNLMNKTP
+2045 
-2058 QSIQA
+2058 
-2063 YEQAKADARAAV
+2063 
-2075 QAGQAVIT
+2075 
-2083 DLNASPEVAEAAKT
+2083 T

-2104 DLEAAKN
+2104 ALEAAKN

-2122 VEALATINQ
+2122 VQALATLNQ
-2131 AVSTTNKTPNS
+2131 TVSTTNKTPNS

-2181 LRAVQAAQTQVNQ
+2181 LRAVQAAQTQVSQ
-2194 AVGLLVNQADKHL
+2194 AAGLLVNQADKHL
-2207 LSEAINNSQV
+2207 LSEAINNSQA
-2217 EVNKA
+2217 ELNQA
-2222 PTLDDKTPKS
+2222 PMLADKTPKS
-2232 VSAYEQAKATA
+2232 VSAYEQAKVTA
-2243 QAALEVAKGVQA
+2243 QAALGAAKDVQS

-2265 EAINRLASA
+2265 DAINRLAST
-2274 KQALEK
+2274 KKALEK

-2301 NSPISTIGK
+2301 NSPISTVGK

-2420 KALSVQNDLN
+2420 KVLSVQNDLN

-2583 QVNQDLNASQSAVDS
+2583 QVNQDPNASQSAVDS

-2660 QTVAINNNQAVI
+2660 QKVAINNNQAVI

-2692 LGVSKTDPQLSEE
+2692 SGVSKTDPQLSEE

-2792 GTTDYHQTHQFLVR
+2792 GTTDYHQSHQFLVR

-2867 ADGQS
+2867 ADGQA

-3142 TAMPNYKADKAQAY
+3142 TTMPNYKADKAQAY

-3233 IVEYKLEDS
+3233 IVEYQLEDS
-3242 GLIYTPNQIQQTS
+3242 GLIYTPNQIQQAS
-3255 IESMAQDL
+3255 IESLAQDL

-3396 IKFGEANIGDIST
+3396 IKFGEANIGEIAT

-3422 DKLIYLGSRGIN
+3422 DKHIYLGSRGIN

-3772 MYNQVTNEADGVHA
+3772 MYNQVTNEADGVHT

-3889 NAELSDTYVIK
+3889 NAELSDTYVIR

-3958 TNLLTRGDNN
+3958 ANFLTRGDNN

>member
-1 MKFKGKLQR
+1 MKFKGKHQR

-68 QYVALQELTPTQ
+68 QYVALQELTPAQ

-180 QQGDQLPD
+180 QQGDHLPD

-203 QATLR
+203 QATLG
-208 QINNTLPQSSESSS
+208 QANSTLPQSSENSS
-222 QVQSNEEVSSEEP
+222 QIQSDEVVSSEEL
-235 SSQVASESSSSSPAN
+235 SSQLVSESSSSSSTN
-250 AVVTSSVA
+250 AVATSPVT
-258 SSESSISTSDLS
+258 SSESSTSTSDSSS
-270 SNDAESSSEAQLSS
+270 SNAESSSEAQLSS
-284 ESEASLSQS
+284 ESESSLIQS
-293 SEVTVSES
+293 SEATVSES

-307 SSQPVE
+307 SSQAVE

-343 SQVESTPQLSSEAS
+343 SQVESTPQPSSEAS

-367 SSSEAPSPTPA
+367 SSSEAPT

-400 AQAGWQ
+400 AQASWQ
-406 VLTNDDLSG
+406 VLANDDLSG

-427 LAILKQDYQA
+427 LASLKQDYQA

-444 LQASGA
+444 LQASGT
-450 VSQSEIDQLTS
+450 VSQPEIDQLTS

-542 DITAMAQNLA
+542 DIDAMTQNLA

-572 ALKEALNQLAKPIN
+572 VLKEALNQLAKPVN

-610 ELIAQANAVQ
+610 ELTAQANAVQ

-657 KVLTQSKADLD
+657 KVLTQTKADLD

-749 KQGLAKK
+749 KQALAKK
-756 PDTTGK
+756 HDTTGK

-777 ARELAQVNDQAQAV
+777 ARELAQANDQAQAV

-797 SPAEVEAALAQVQAQ
+797 SPAEVEVALAQVQAQ

-851 KTPFSLALFRQK
+851 KTPFSLALYRQK
-863 QEEAREALKQANR
+863 QEEARDALEQANR
-876 IVQDLDASPDEVA
+876 IVQDLDASPQEVA
-889 TAEERVNQSKAA
+889 TAVERVNQSKSA
-901 LKHAKENLRDQ
+901 LQHAKENLRDQ

-1070 KANLRAAIAALTPKA
+1070 KANLRAAIAALAPKA

-1142 PEAVSRALTELK
+1142 PEAVSQALTELK

-1218 QAIIA
+1218 QAIVA

-1270 QPISTEGKTPKST
+1270 QPISTEGKTPKSI

-1330 QINQAKALLVNQADK
+1330 HINQAKALLVNQADK

-1368 TPQSVQAYEQAKAN
+1368 TPQSVQAYEQTKAN

-1621 KTPRSIIA
+1621 KTPRSIDA

-1698 LQNQVAQ
+1698 LQNEVAK

-1715 SITAYESA
+1715 SITTYETT
-1723 KAQAEAA
+1723 KAQADAA

-1740 LNATPAQVQEAVNQL
+1740 LNATPSQVQEAVNQL

-1773 DKQALITAL
+1773 DKQALIGAL

-1796 NSVRAFEQAQATDK
+1796 NSVR
-1810 ATTDQAKTK
+1810 
-1819 AQAVIA
+1819 V
-1825 NENATEAQVSQ
+1825 
-1836 ALQAVRNAQTK
+1836 
-1847 VDVAKALL
+1847 
-1855 VNQADKSA
+1855 
-1863 LEQAKQNLD
+1863 
-1872 TAIQATPNL
+1872 
-1881 TNKTPQSIQAY
+1881 
-1892 EQAKADA
+1892 
-1899 RAAVQAG
+1899 
-1906 QAVITDLNASPEAVE
+1906 
-1921 AAKARI
+1921 
-1927 IQAQA
+1927 
-1932 SLKTAQDNL
+1932 
-1941 RNKANKAGLQS
+1941 
-1952 ALNTLNAPISTAGKT
+1952 
-1967 PNSVR
+1967 
-1972 AFEQAQA
+1972 FEQAQA

-2045 AIQATPNLMNKTP
+2045 TIQATPNLMNKTS

-3142 TAMPNYKADKAQAY
+3142 TTMPNYKADKAQAY

-3233 IVEYKLEDS
+3233 IVEYQLEDS
-3242 GLIYTPNQIQQTS
+3242 GLIYTPNQIQQAS
-3255 IESMAQDL
+3255 IESLAQDL

-3296 RKDALQK
+3296 RRDALQK

-3396 IKFGEANIGDIST
+3396 IKFGEANIGEIAT

-3434 ALHTKNNFRA
+3434 ALHTKHNFRA
-3444 YAAFISPNQAVGNLL
+3444 YAAFISPNQTVGNLL

-3617 KPSMGIRE
+3617 NPSMGIRE

-3820 GANAK
+3820 GAKAK

-3862 MMAYKGYEDGFVP
+3862 MMAYKGYEDGFVQ

-3958 TNLLTRGDNN
+3958 ANLLTRGDNN

>member
-1 MKFKGKLQR
+1 
-10 PNQIQRFSIRKFSVG
+10 
-25 IASVVI
+25 
-31 GSFFM
+31 M

-68 QYVALQELTPTQ
+68 QYVALQELTPAQ

-208 QINNTLPQSSESSS
+208 QTNNTLPQSSESSS

-258 SSESSISTSDLS
+258 SSESSVSTSDLS

-313 STQSSAQ
+313 STQSSDQ

-632 VVAKVQAFQQEV
+632 VVAKVQAFQREV

-749 KQGLAKK
+749 KQALAKK

-777 ARELAQVNDQAQAV
+777 IRELAQANDQAQAV

-826 ANKTALEQAIR
+826 ANKTALEQAVR

-851 KTPFSLALFRQK
+851 KTPFSLALYRQK
-863 QEEAREALKQANR
+863 QEEARDALEQANR
-876 IVQDLDASPDEVA
+876 IVQDLDASPQEVA
-889 TAEERVNQSKAA
+889 TSVERLNQSKAA
-901 LKHAKENLRDQ
+901 LQHAKENLRDQ

-935 PKSIQEYQTEYG
+935 PKSVQEYQTEYG
-947 RHQAEIDA
+947 RHRAEIDA

-1008 RGLQDLLSQKPDLSD
+1008 QELQDLLSQKPDLND

-1055 AENEM
+1055 AEDEM
-1060 NDALVQSQTT
+1060 NDALAQSQTT
-1070 KANLRAAIAALTPKA
+1070 MASLESAIAALTPKA

-1100 IDLAGK
+1100 IDLVGK

-1118 KANQVSR
+1118 QANQASR

-1131 AQDVMLDENAT
+1131 AQDVILDENAT
-1142 PEAVSRALTELK
+1142 PEAVSQALTELK
-1154 AAQAKLDQARAKLV
+1154 AAQAKLDQARTKLV

-1200 IGAYERARQA
+1200 VGAYERARQA

-1223 DANATPSAVAEAVN
+1223 DANATPNAVAEAVN
-1237 KIKEAQAS
+1237 KIKEAQAN

-1259 TKLVQALATLK
+1259 AKLIQALATLK
-1270 QPISTEGKTPKST
+1270 QPISTEGKTPKSI
-1283 QAFNQARNDQLA
+1283 QAFNQAQNDQLA

-1388 AGQAII
+1388 AGQAVI
-1394 ADLNASPEAVEAAK
+1394 ADLNASPESVEAAK
-1408 TRITQAQAALK
+1408 TRITQAQA
-1419 AAQDNLRDKANKA
+1419 
-1432 GLQSAL
+1432 
-1438 NALNAPISTVG
+1438 
-1449 KTPNSV
+1449 
-1455 RAFEQAQAV
+1455 
-1464 DKATTDQAKSKAQAV
+1464 
-1479 IADENA
+1479 
-1485 TEAQVAQALQAVR
+1485 
-1498 DAQTKVDTAKALLV
+1498 
-1512 NQADKSALEQGKQN
+1512 
-1526 LDTAIQ
+1526 
-1532 ATPNLT
+1532 
-1538 NKTPQSVQ
+1538 
-1546 AYEQAKANAQAA
+1546 
-1558 VQVGQDVIADLN
+1558 
-1570 ASPEAVEAAK
+1570 
-1580 TRITQAQVALKTAQD
+1580 ALKTAQD

-1621 KTPRSIIA
+1621 KTPRSIDA

-1642 SAKQAAQSVLADEN
+1642 SAKQAAQAVLADEN

-1670 AIQAKVN
+1670 AIQARVN
-1677 AAKALLVDQAD
+1677 AAKALLVEQAD

-1698 LQNQVAQ
+1698 LQNEVDQ

-1715 SITAYESA
+1715 SIAAYEAA
-1723 KAQAEAA
+1723 KAQADAA

-1740 LNATPAQVQEAVNQL
+1740 LNATPAQVQEAIKQL
-1755 KASHTALTA
+1755 QASHTVLTA
-1764 AKAGLQTKA
+1764 AKSGLQTKA
-1773 DKQALITAL
+1773 DKQALIAAL
-1782 NKLNEPIATNGKTP
+1782 NKLNAPIATNGKTP
-1796 NSVRAFEQAQATDK
+1796 NSIRAFEQAQATDN
-1810 ATTDQAKTK
+1810 ATTDQAKAK

-1825 NENATEAQVSQ
+1825 DENATEAQVAQ
-1836 ALQAVRNAQTK
+1836 ALQAVRDAQTK

-1881 TNKTPQSIQAY
+1881 ANKTPQSVQAY
-1892 EQAKADA
+1892 EQAKSDA
-1899 RAAVQAG
+1899 QAAVQAG
-1906 QAVITDLNASPEAVE
+1906 QAVIADLNASPEAVE

-1927 IQAQA
+1927 TQAQA
-1932 SLKTAQDNL
+1932 ALKAAQDNL
-1941 RNKANKAGLQS
+1941 QDKANKAGLQS
-1952 ALNTLNAPISTAGKT
+1952 ALNALNAPISTAGKT
-1967 PNSVR
+1967 PNSIR

-1979 TDKAT
+1979 ADKAT
-1984 TDQAKTKAQAVIAD
+1984 TDQAKAKAKAVIAD

-2083 DLNASPEVAEAAKT
+2083 DLNASPEAVEAAKT
-2097 RITQAQA
+2097 RITQAQVA
-2104 DLEAAKN
+2104 LEAAKN

-2122 VEALATINQ
+2122 VQALATLNQ

-2222 PTLDDKTPKS
+2222 PTLADKTPKS

-2345 IASQVAQALE
+2345 TASQVAQALE
-2355 QVQAIQAKVNAAKT
+2355 QVQAIQAKVNAAKA

-2381 SERTKLQNEVA
+2381 SERTKLQNQVA
-2392 KAPDLA
+2392 QAPDLA

-2404 ITTYET
+2404 ITAYESA
-2410 TKAQADAALA
+2410 KAQADVALA

-2430 ATPSQVQEAVN
+2430 ATPAQVQEAVN

-2463 QALIGALNKLNEP
+2463 QALITALNKLNEP

-2583 QVNQDLNASQSAVDS
+2583 QVNQDPNASQSAVDS

-2692 LGVSKTDPQLSEE
+2692 SGVSKTDPQLSEE

-2867 ADGQS
+2867 ADEQS

-3034 SSTGGAVGS
+3034 SSTGGVVGS

-3142 TAMPNYKADKAQAY
+3142 TTMPNYKADKAQAY

-3233 IVEYKLEDS
+3233 IVEYQLEDS
-3242 GLIYTPNQIQQTS
+3242 GLIYTPNQIQQAS
-3255 IESMAQDL
+3255 IESLAQDL

-3296 RKDALQK
+3296 RRDALQK

-3434 ALHTKNNFRA
+3434 ALHTKHNFRA
-3444 YAAFISPNQAVGNLL
+3444 YAAFISPNQTVGNLL

-3617 KPSMGIRE
+3617 NPSMGIRE

-3820 GANAK
+3820 GAKAK

-3882 KEAKAAG
+3882 KEAKDAG

-3958 TNLLTRGDNN
+3958 ANLLTRGDNN

>member
-1 MKFKGKLQR
+1 
-10 PNQIQRFSIRKFSVG
+10 
-25 IASVVI
+25 
-31 GSFFM
+31 M
-36 GTIAPISVQA
+36 GTIAPISVKA
-46 QESISSQYVASA
+46 QESTSSQYVASA

-68 QYVALQELTPTQ
+68 QYVALQELTPAQ

-203 QATLR
+203 QATLN
-208 QINNTLPQSSESSS
+208 QANNTLPQSSESSS

-258 SSESSISTSDLS
+258 SSESSASTSDLS
-270 SNDAESSSEAQLSS
+270 SSNAESSSESPLSS

-307 SSQPVE
+307 SSQPIE

-343 SQVESTPQLSSEAS
+343 SQVESTPQPSSEAS

-367 SSSEAPSPTPA
+367 SSSEAPT

-400 AQAGWQ
+400 AQASWQ
-406 VLTNDDLSG
+406 VLANDDLSG

-427 LAILKQDYQA
+427 LASLKQDYQA

-450 VSQSEIDQLTS
+450 VSQPEIDQLTS

-542 DITAMAQNLA
+542 DIDAMTQNLA
-552 NQLKSLQDA
+552 DQLKSLQDA

-572 ALKEALNQLAKPIN
+572 VLKEALNQLAKPVN
-586 TDGKTPK
+586 TAGKTPK

-610 ELIAQANAVQ
+610 ELTAQANAVQ

-644 NQAQELLVDQTDK
+644 SQAQELLVDQTDK
-657 KVLTQSKADLD
+657 KVLTQTKADLD

-749 KQGLAKK
+749 KQALAKK

-777 ARELAQVNDQAQAV
+777 ARELAQADDQAQAV

-812 QEKLDQAAKLLKDQ
+812 QEKLDQAAKFLKDK

-851 KTPFSLALFRQK
+851 KTPFSLALYRQK
-863 QEEAREALKQANR
+863 QEEARDALEQANR
-876 IVQDLDASPDEVA
+876 IVQDLDASPQEVA
-889 TAEERVNQSKAA
+889 TAVEEVNQSKAA
-901 LKHAKENLRDQ
+901 LQHAKENLRDQ

-935 PKSIQEYQTEYG
+935 PKSVQEYQTEYG
-947 RHQAEIDA
+947 RHRAEIDA

-968 ATEAAVQEA
+968 ATEDAVQEA

-1000 KTALRAAR
+1000 KTALRVAR
-1008 RGLQDLLSQKPDLSD
+1008 QGLQDLLSQKPDLSD

-1060 NDALVQSQTT
+1060 NDALVQSQTA

-1131 AQDVMLDENAT
+1131 AQDVILDENAT
-1142 PEAVSRALTELK
+1142 PEAVSQALTELK

-1259 TKLVQALATLK
+1259 TKLGQALATLK
-1270 QPISTEGKTPKST
+1270 QPISTEGKTPKSIQT
-1283 QAFNQARNDQLA
+1283 FNQARNDQLA

-1330 QINQAKALLVNQADK
+1330 HINQAKALLVNQADK

-1464 DKATTDQAKSKAQAV
+1464 DKATTDQAKV
-1479 IADENA
+1479 
-1485 TEAQVAQALQAVR
+1485 
-1498 DAQTKVDTAKALLV
+1498 
-1512 NQADKSALEQGKQN
+1512 
-1526 LDTAIQ
+1526 
-1532 ATPNLT
+1532 
-1538 NKTPQSVQ
+1538 
-1546 AYEQAKANAQAA
+1546 
-1558 VQVGQDVIADLN
+1558 
-1570 ASPEAVEAAK
+1570 
-1580 TRITQAQVALKTAQD
+1580 
-1595 NLRDKANKAGL
+1595 
-1606 QSALT
+1606 
-1611 ALNAPISTAG
+1611 
-1621 KTPRSIIA
+1621 
-1629 FRVQETGYQADLN
+1629 
-1642 SAKQAAQSVLADEN
+1642 
-1656 ATASQV
+1656 
-1662 AQALEQVQ
+1662 
-1670 AIQAKVN
+1670 
-1677 AAKALLVDQAD
+1677 
-1688 KSALTSERTK
+1688 
-1698 LQNQVAQ
+1698 
-1705 APDLA
+1705 
-1710 NKTPQ
+1710 
-1715 SITAYESA
+1715 
-1723 KAQAEAA
+1723 
-1730 LAKALSVQND
+1730 
-1740 LNATPAQVQEAVNQL
+1740 
-1755 KASHTALTA
+1755 
-1764 AKAGLQTKA
+1764 
-1773 DKQALITAL
+1773 
-1782 NKLNEPIATNGKTP
+1782 
-1796 NSVRAFEQAQATDK
+1796 
-1810 ATTDQAKTK
+1810 
-1819 AQAVIA
+1819 
-1825 NENATEAQVSQ
+1825 
-1836 ALQAVRNAQTK
+1836 
-1847 VDVAKALL
+1847 
-1855 VNQADKSA
+1855 
-1863 LEQAKQNLD
+1863 
-1872 TAIQATPNL
+1872 
-1881 TNKTPQSIQAY
+1881 
-1892 EQAKADA
+1892 
-1899 RAAVQAG
+1899 
-1906 QAVITDLNASPEAVE
+1906 
-1921 AAKARI
+1921 
-1927 IQAQA
+1927 
-1932 SLKTAQDNL
+1932 
-1941 RNKANKAGLQS
+1941 
-1952 ALNTLNAPISTAGKT
+1952 
-1967 PNSVR
+1967 
-1972 AFEQAQA
+1972 
-1979 TDKAT
+1979 
-1984 TDQAKTKAQAVIAD
+1984 KAQAVIAD

-2011 AVRDAQTKVDV
+2011 AVREAQNKVDI

-2033 SALEQAKQNLDT
+2033 SSLEQAKQNLDI
-2045 AIQATPNLMNKTP
+2045 AIQAVPNLANKTS
-2058 QSIQA
+2058 QSVQA
-2063 YEQAKADARAAV
+2063 YEQAKANAQAAV
-2075 QAGQAVIT
+2075 QAGQAVIA
-2083 DLNASPEVAEAAKT
+2083 DLNASPEAVEAAKT

-2122 VEALATINQ
+2122 VQALATLNQ
-2131 AVSTTNKTPNS
+2131 TVSTTNKTPNS

-2194 AVGLLVNQADKHL
+2194 AAALLVNQADKHL

-2222 PTLDDKTPKS
+2222 PTLADKTPKS
-2232 VSAYEQAKATA
+2232 VSAYEQAKVTA
-2243 QAALEVAKGVQA
+2243 QAALGAAKDVQA

-2265 EAINRLASA
+2265 EAINRLAST
-2274 KQALEK
+2274 KQDLEK

-2301 NSPISTIGK
+2301 NSPISTVGK

-2331 AKQAAQ
+2331 AKQTAQ

-2345 IASQVAQALE
+2345 AASQVAQALK
-2355 QVQAIQAKVNAAKT
+2355 QVQATQAKVNAAKA

-2404 ITTYET
+2404 IATYET
-2410 TKAQADAALA
+2410 AKAQADAALA

-2430 ATPSQVQEAVN
+2430 ATPAQVQEAVN

-2463 QALIGALNKLNEP
+2463 QALITALNKLNEP

-2583 QVNQDLNASQSAVDS
+2583 QVNQDPNASQSAVDS

-2692 LGVSKTDPQLSEE
+2692 SGVSKMDPQLSEE

-2811 VNNVYHSFGELLTA
+2811 VKNVYHSFGELLTA

-3142 TAMPNYKADKAQAY
+3142 TTMPNYKADKAQAY

-3233 IVEYKLEDS
+3233 IVEYQLEDS
-3242 GLIYTPNQIQQTS
+3242 GLIYTPNQIQQAS
-3255 IESMAQDL
+3255 IESLAQDL

-3434 ALHTKNNFRA
+3434 ALHTKHNFRA
-3444 YAAFISPNQAVGNLL
+3444 YAAFISPDQSVGNLL

-3617 KPSMGIRE
+3617 NPSMGIRE

-3820 GANAK
+3820 GAKAK

-3889 NAELSDTYVIK
+3889 NAELSDTYVIR

-3905 EFQNMTVF
+3905 EFQNMTAF

-3958 TNLLTRGDNN
+3958 ANFLTRGDNN

>member
-1 MKFKGKLQR
+1 
-10 PNQIQRFSIRKFSVG
+10 
-25 IASVVI
+25 
-31 GSFFM
+31 M

-46 QESISSQYVASA
+46 QESTSSQYVASA

-68 QYVALQELTPTQ
+68 QYVALQELTPAQ

-180 QQGDQLPD
+180 QQGDHLPD

-203 QATLR
+203 QATLN
-208 QINNTLPQSSESSS
+208 QANNTLPQSSESSS

-258 SSESSISTSDLS
+258 SSESSASTSDLS
-270 SNDAESSSEAQLSS
+270 SSNAESSSESPLSS

-307 SSQPVE
+307 SSQPIE

-329 ESSQAVISQPAESS
+329 ESSQAVISQSAESS
-343 SQVESTPQLSSEAS
+343 SQVESTPQPSSEAS

-367 SSSEAPSPTPA
+367 SSSEAPT

-400 AQAGWQ
+400 AQASWQ
-406 VLTNDDLSG
+406 VLANDDLSG

-427 LAILKQDYQA
+427 LASLKQDYQA

-450 VSQSEIDQLTS
+450 VSQPEIDQLTS

-542 DITAMAQNLA
+542 DIDAMTQNLA

-572 ALKEALNQLAKPIN
+572 VLKEALNQLAKPVN
-586 TDGKTPK
+586 TAGKTPK

-610 ELIAQANAVQ
+610 ELTAQANAVQ
-620 EDPNASQEQVDT
+620 EDPNASQEQVDA

-644 NQAQELLVDQTDK
+644 SQAQELLVDQTDK
-657 KVLTQSKADLD
+657 KVLTQTKADLD

-749 KQGLAKK
+749 KQALAKK

-762 TPKSVAAYQAQVQAL
+762 TPKSVAAYQDQVQAL
-777 ARELAQVNDQAQAV
+777 ARELAQANDQAQAV

-826 ANKTALEQAIR
+826 ANKTALEQTIR

-851 KTPFSLALFRQK
+851 KTPFSLALYRQK
-863 QEEAREALKQANR
+863 QEEARDALEQANR
-876 IVQDLDASPDEVA
+876 IVQDLDASPQEVA
-889 TAEERVNQSKAA
+889 TAVEEVNQSKAA
-901 LKHAKENLRDQ
+901 LQHAKENLRDQ

-935 PKSIQEYQTEYG
+935 PKSVQEYQTEYG
-947 RHQAEIDA
+947 RHRAEIDA

-968 ATEAAVQEA
+968 ATEDAVQEA

-1000 KTALRAAR
+1000 KTALRVAR
-1008 RGLQDLLSQKPDLSD
+1008 QGLQDLLSQKPDLSD

-1055 AENEM
+1055 AEDEM
-1060 NDALVQSQTT
+1060 NDALAQSQTT
-1070 KANLRAAIAALTPKA
+1070 KANLGAAIAALTPKA

-1118 KANQVSR
+1118 QANQVSR

-1142 PEAVSRALTELK
+1142 PEAVSQALTELK

-1270 QPISTEGKTPKST
+1270 QPISTEGKTPKSIQT
-1283 QAFNQARNDQLA
+1283 FNQARNDQLA

-1330 QINQAKALLVNQADK
+1330 HINQAKALLVNQADK

-1368 TPQSVQAYEQAKAN
+1368 TPQSVQAYEQTKAN

-1419 AAQDNLRDKANKA
+1419 SAQDNLRDKANKA

-1464 DKATTDQAKSKAQAV
+1464 DKATTDQAKAKAQAV

-1485 TEAQVAQALQAVR
+1485 TEAQVSQALQALR

-1512 NQADKSALEQGKQN
+1512 NQADKSALEQAKQN

-1532 ATPNLT
+1532 AMPNLT
-1538 NKTPQSVQ
+1538 NKTPQSIQ

-1558 VQVGQDVIADLN
+1558 VQAGQVVITDLN
-1570 ASPEAVEAAK
+1570 ASPESVEAAR
-1580 TRITQAQVALKTAQD
+1580 TRITQAQAALKAAQD

-1606 QSALT
+1606 QSALN
-1611 ALNAPISTAG
+1611 ALNAPISTVG
-1621 KTPRSIIA
+1621 KTPRSIDA
-1629 FRVQETGYQADLN
+1629 FRTQESGYQSELDA
-1642 SAKQAAQSVLADEN
+1642 AKQTAQSVLADEN

-1670 AIQAKVN
+1670 EIQAKVN
-1677 AAKALLVDQAD
+1677 AAKNLLVDQAD

-1698 LQNQVAQ
+1698 LQNEVAK

-1715 SITAYESA
+1715 SIATYEAA
-1723 KAQAEAA
+1723 KAQADAA

-1773 DKQALITAL
+1773 DKQALIAAL
-1782 NKLNEPIATNGKTP
+1782 NKLNAPIAT
-1796 NSVRAFEQAQATDK
+1796 D
-1810 ATTDQAKTK
+1810 
-1819 AQAVIA
+1819 
-1825 NENATEAQVSQ
+1825 
-1836 ALQAVRNAQTK
+1836 
-1847 VDVAKALL
+1847 
-1855 VNQADKSA
+1855 
-1863 LEQAKQNLD
+1863 
-1872 TAIQATPNL
+1872 
-1881 TNKTPQSIQAY
+1881 
-1892 EQAKADA
+1892 
-1899 RAAVQAG
+1899 
-1906 QAVITDLNASPEAVE
+1906 
-1921 AAKARI
+1921 
-1927 IQAQA
+1927 
-1932 SLKTAQDNL
+1932 
-1941 RNKANKAGLQS
+1941 
-1952 ALNTLNAPISTAGKT
+1952 GKT

-2243 QAALEVAKGVQA
+2243 QTALEVAKGVQA

-2404 ITTYET
+2404 IATYEAA
-2410 TKAQADAALA
+2410 KAQADAALA

-2430 ATPSQVQEAVN
+2430 ATPAQVQEAVN

-3142 TAMPNYKADKAQAY
+3142 TTMPNYKADKAQAY

-3233 IVEYKLEDS
+3233 IVEYQLEDS
-3242 GLIYTPNQIQQTS
+3242 GLIYTPNQIQQAS
-3255 IESMAQDL
+3255 IESLAQDL

-3296 RKDALQK
+3296 RRDALQK

-3434 ALHTKNNFRA
+3434 ALHTKHNFRA
-3444 YAAFISPNQAVGNLL
+3444 YAAFVSPNQTVGNLL

-3820 GANAK
+3820 GAKAK

-3905 EFQNMTVF
+3905 EFQNMTAF

-3958 TNLLTRGDNN
+3958 ANLLTRGDNN

>member
-357 SQNQTPNPAE
+357 SQNQTPNLAE

-1546 AYEQAKANAQAA
+1546 AYEQAKANAKAA

-1621 KTPRSIIA
+1621 KTPRSIDA

-1825 NENATEAQVSQ
+1825 N
-1836 ALQAVRNAQTK
+1836 
-1847 VDVAKALL
+1847 
-1855 VNQADKSA
+1855 
-1863 LEQAKQNLD
+1863 
-1872 TAIQATPNL
+1872 
-1881 TNKTPQSIQAY
+1881 
-1892 EQAKADA
+1892 
-1899 RAAVQAG
+1899 
-1906 QAVITDLNASPEAVE
+1906 
-1921 AAKARI
+1921 
-1927 IQAQA
+1927 
-1932 SLKTAQDNL
+1932 
-1941 RNKANKAGLQS
+1941 
-1952 ALNTLNAPISTAGKT
+1952 
-1967 PNSVR
+1967 
-1972 AFEQAQA
+1972 
-1979 TDKAT
+1979 
-1984 TDQAKTKAQAVIAD
+1984 

-2619 QEVVLPTDELSRS
+2619 QEVVLPTDELSRN